1 MKMRKHQHLPFVA
14 IFCLF
19 ISGFRLV
26 HAQQQA
32 AVKTVAVADIIF
44 LVDSSWSIGK
54 EHFQLVREFL
64 YDVVKALDVGGNDF
78 RFALVQFSGNPRTE
92 FQLNTYPSTRDVL
105 SHIAN
110 MSYMGGDTKT
120 GKGLEYLIENHLT
133 EAAGSRAGEGVPQV
147 IIVLTDGQSQDD
159 VSLPSSVLKSAHV
172 NMFAVGVQDAVEGE
186 LKEIASEPFKLHLF
200 NLENFTALH
209 GIVGDLVASVH
220 SSMPPEK
227 AGAKGLVKDITA
239 QESADLIFLIDGSN
253 NIGSVNF
260 QAIRDFLVNLIESL
274 RVGAQHIHIGVVQYS
289 DEPRTEFAL
298 NSYPTKA
305 EVLDAVKALSFRGGE
320 EANTGAALEFVVENL
335 FTQAGGSR
343 IEEAVPQILVL
354 ISGGESSD
362 DIREGLLAVKQ
373 ASIFSFSIGVLN
385 ADSAELQQIATDGSF
400 AFTALDIRNLDAL
413 RDLILPN
420 IVGVAQRLILL
431 EAPTIVTE
439 VIEVNKKDIVFLIDG
454 STALGTAPFN
464 SIRDFVAKIV
474 QRLEVGPD
482 LIQVAVAQY
491 ADTVK
496 PEFYFNTHQSRKD
509 VMANVKRMKPM
520 GGTALNTGSALDFV
534 RQNFFTS
541 AAGCRMEEGV
551 LPMLVLITGGKSRD
565 AVDQAAA
572 EMKRNRIVILAI
584 GSKNADLAE
593 LQEIAHERDFVF
605 NPNDF
610 RLQFMQAILP
620 EVLSPIRTLSGGLI
634 IQEPPSVQVTKRD
647 IIFLLDGSL
656 NVGNANFPYV
666 RDFVATL
673 VNYLDVG
680 SDKIRVGLVQF
691 SDTPKTEFS
700 LYSYQTKPDIIQ
712 RLGQLRPQGGS
723 VLNTGSALNF
733 VLSNH
738 FTEAGGSRINDQVP
752 QVLVLVTAG
761 RSADPF
767 LQVSNELA
775 RAGVLT
781 FAVGVRSADKAELEQ
796 IAFNPRMVYFM
807 DDFSDLAA
815 LPQELNKPI
824 TTYVSGGVEE
834 VPLTPTES
842 KKDILFLIDGSAN
855 LLGSF
860 PAVRDFVHKVI
871 SDLNV
876 GSDATRVAV
885 AQFSDT
891 IQVEFDFAELPSKQD
906 MLLKVKRM
914 KIKTGKQLNI
924 GAALDEAIR
933 RLFVKEA
940 GSRIEEGVP
949 QFLVLLAAGRST
961 DDVEQPS
968 DALKQAGVVTFAIRA
983 KNADLVELEK
993 IVYAPQFILNVDSL
1007 PRISELQPNIVNL
1020 LKTIQHQPTVDE
1032 RGEKKDVVFLIDG
1045 SDGVRRGFPLL
1056 KTFVQRVV
1064 ESLDIGR
1071 DKVRVAVA
1079 QYSNVIQPEFLL
1091 DTHEDK
1097 ADLINAIQE
1106 LKVMGGS
1113 PLNTGA
1119 ALDYLIKNVFTV
1131 SSGSRIAEGVPQF
1144 LILLTAD
1151 RSQDDVRRPSVVL
1164 KTSGTVPFGIG
1175 IGNADLTELQTISFL
1190 PDFAISVPDF
1200 SQLDTVQQVVSNR
1213 VVRLTKKEIESLA
1226 PDLFY
1231 TPPSPAG
1238 VKRDVVFMIDGSR
1251 YAAQEFYL
1259 IRNLIEQI
1267 VNNLDVGFDTTR
1279 ISVVQFSDH
1288 PRVEFLLNAYST
1300 KDEVQSA
1307 VRRLR
1312 PHGGQQV
1319 NVGEALEFVAKTIF
1333 TRPSGSRIE
1342 EGVPQFL
1349 IVLSSRKSDDDLE
1362 YPSLQV
1368 KQVGVAPMV
1377 VAKNMEP
1384 EEMVQI
1390 SLSPDYVFQV
1400 SSFQE
1405 LPSLEQ
1411 KLLTPIETLTVDQ
1424 IRRLL
1429 GDVQP
1434 PVDVSGDEKD
1444 VVFLIDSSDNVRP
1457 DGLAHIRDFIS
1468 RIVQQ
1473 LEVGPNKV
1481 RIGVVQFSNNVFPE
1495 FYLKTHK
1502 SKNAVLQAIRRL
1514 RLRGGSPVNA
1524 GKALDYVVKNYFI
1537 KSAGSR
1543 IEDGVPQHLVV
1554 ILGDQSQDD
1563 VNRPAT
1569 MITSTSIKPL
1579 GVGARNVDR
1588 DQLQIITNDP
1598 ERVLVVQDF
1607 TGLQTLEKRVQS
1619 ILEEIPI
1626 FATESPGILG
1636 PGGKKQADIV
1646 FLLDGSINLGR
1657 DNFQEVLQFVY
1668 SVVDAIYRD
1677 GDSIQVGLAQ
1687 YNSDVTD
1694 EFFLKD
1700 YSTKSQILD
1709 AINKV
1714 IYKGGLVANTGAAI
1728 KHIQANHFVKEAGS
1742 RIDQRVPQ
1750 IAFIVTGGKSSDDGP
1765 SASLE
1770 IAQKGVKVFAVG
1782 VKNID
1787 LKEISRLASESATSF
1802 RASTAQELS
1811 ELNEQ
1816 VLVTLEAAMEE
1827 KLCLGAADITR
1838 DCDLDVIIGFDVT
1851 DVGPGQNIFNSQRGL
1866 ESRVESVLNRITQ
1879 MQKISCTGNQAPN
1892 VRVAIMAQA
1901 QGGAVDG
1908 LDFSEYQ
1915 PELFERFQGM
1925 RTRGPYF
1932 LRADTLRSYLNKFR
1946 SSPSGSTKVIIHFT
1960 DGADDSIDQLEA
1972 ASSTLH
1978 TEGVNA
1984 LIFVGLDRVSNFDKV
1999 MQLEFGRGFTYN
2011 RPLRVNLLDLDFE
2024 LAEQLDNIAERT
2036 CCKVPCKCS
2045 GQRGDRG
2052 VPGPIGPKGA
2062 TGDLGYGGY
2071 PGDEGG
2077 PGERG
2082 PPGVNGTQGFQG
2094 CPGHRGT
2101 KGSRGFPGE
2110 KGELGEMGLDGIDGE
2125 EGDKGLPGSSG
2136 EKGYTG
2142 RRGDKG
2148 AKGERGERGDRG
2160 LRGDPGDSGVDNTQ
2174 RGSRGQKGEIGPMG
2188 ETGPVGL
2195 EGQDGGV
2202 GRKGMTGRRGPIG
2215 VKGTKGA
2222 LGQPGPAGE
2231 QGMRGP
2237 QGPPG
2242 QLGTPGI
2249 RGEQGV
2255 PGPRAGGGPPGT
2267 PGERGR
2273 IGPLGRKGEP
2283 GNPGPK
2289 GPNGQQGPR
2298 GELGDDGRDGIGGPG
2313 PKGRKGDRGFIGYPG
2328 PKGGPGD
2335 RGGAGG
2341 PGPKGNRGRRG
2352 NAGEPGIPGQKG
2364 EVGYPG
2370 PSGLKGEKGES
2381 RDQCALVRNIKD
2393 KCPCCYGPKECPV
2406 FPTELAFA
2414 IDTSSGVVR
2423 EVFNRMK
2430 QTVLRVVNNLTIAE
2444 SNCPRGA
2451 RVALVTYNNEVTTEI
2466 RFSDSRK
2473 KSSLLQQIQNFQ
2485 ATLTTKP
2492 HSLETAMSFVARNT
2506 FKRARS
2512 GFLMRKVAVFFS
2524 NGDTRASPQ
2533 LNDAVLKLYDA
2544 GVMPVFLTSRQ
2555 DPVLSRALEINNTA
2569 VGHAFIL
2576 PTSSSQLND
2585 TIRRLLT
2592 CHICLDVC
2600 DPDPVC
2606 GFGSQRPVFRDRRAA
2621 PTDVDTDIAFIMDS
2635 SESTTPL
2642 QFNEMKKY
2650 ISHLISNLEISSEPK
2665 LSEHHARVAVLQQA
2679 PYEYVTN
2686 SSFPPVKI
2694 ELSLTDYG
2702 SKEKISNYLHNQMSQ
2717 LHGTRA
2723 MGSAIEHTMAHIFES
2738 APNPR
2743 DLKVMVLMMTGKVN
2757 KQELEHLQKAII
2769 DAKCKGYFF
2778 VVLSIGSKVN
2788 AKDIYSLASEP
2799 NDVFFKLISK
2809 PEELHEEPLLRF
2821 GRLLP
2826 SFIRSKFAFQLS
2838 PELRKQC
2845 EWLQSDQQ
2853 AKSQSPRH
2861 TGHKA
2866 VYVASN
2872 ATISHTLSASAT
2884 ISESIK
2890 PVVSTN
2896 THARTTTASTTTA
2909 STKPVASTT
2918 ARVRTTTAST
2928 TAQTRATEQT
2938 TGSTMIQVNTTAQ
2951 SSASTGAHAKDATAQ
2966 SSASTGAHAKAATA
2980 QSSASTGAHAKAAT
2994 AQSSAS
3000 TGAHAKVT
3008 AAQSSASTGAH
3019 AKVTAA
3025 QSSASTGAHAKDAT
3039 AQSST
3044 SSGAHAKTTSHSTTT
3059 GGRRRQ
3065 SAKAQEIQITDV
3077 TENSARL
3084 RWASPEAQSSYAFDI
3099 TVTLAHDHSL
3109 VQKQNLTGTEHVIQG
3124 LRSGQKYLVVI
3135 TGYQKSQPKVTYT
3148 GTFSTKTSAQ
3158 PEVSLAN
3165 MMLNAEPLEGPES
3178 DWPDPCL
3185 LDFDMGMQCKD
3196 YQIVWFFDYKNKICS
3211 QGWYGGCGGNAN
3223 RFEAEAECISKCL
3236 KPPAAEK
3243 AMQQPPL
3250 EKRLS
3255 SVMDTCQLQKDEGT
3269 CRDFVLKWYY
3279 DPKTKSCAR
3288 FWYGGCGGN
3297 ENRFNTQKECEKV
3310 CVSGNISPGM
3320 VAAIGT

>member
-1 MKMRKHQHLPFVA
+1 MRKHRHLPLVA
-14 IFCLF
+14 MFCLLL
-19 ISGFRLV
+19 SGFGSV
-26 HAQQQA
+26 GAQQQA

-44 LVDSSWSIGK
+44 LVDSSWSVGK

-78 RFALVQFSGNPRTE
+78 RFALVQFSGNPHTE
-92 FQLNTYPSTRDVL
+92 FQLNTYLSTRDVL

-110 MSYMGGDTKT
+110 MTYVGGGTEP
-120 GKGLEYLIENHLT
+120 GKGLEYLIEKHLT
-133 EAAGSRAGEGVPQV
+133 KAAGSRASEGVPQV
-147 IIVLTDGQSQDD
+147 IIVLTDGRPRDD
-159 VSLPSSVLKSAHV
+159 VALPSSVLNSARI
-172 NMFAVGVQDAVEGE
+172 NLFAVSVQDPVEGE
-186 LKEIASEPFKLHLF
+186 LQEVASEPLDTHRF
-200 NLENFTALH
+200 NLENFTTLH
-209 GIVGDLVASVH
+209 GIVGDLVASVR
-220 SSMPPEK
+220 SSMTPER

-253 NIGSVNF
+253 NIGGVNF
-260 QAIRDFLVNLIESL
+260 PAIRDFLVNLIEIL
-274 RVGAQHIHIGVVQYS
+274 RVGAQQIHIGVVQYS
-289 DEPRTEFAL
+289 DQPRTEFAL
-298 NSYPTKA
+298 NSYSTKA
-305 EVLDAVKALSFRGGE
+305 DVLDAVKALSFRGGE

-373 ASIFSFSIGVLN
+373 AGIFSFSIGVLN

-400 AFTALDIRNLDAL
+400 AYTALDIRNLDAL
-413 RDLILPN
+413 RELLLPN

-431 EAPTIVTE
+431 AAPTIVTE

-454 STALGTAPFN
+454 STALGAAPFN
-464 SIRDFVAKIV
+464 AIRDFVAKIV

-496 PEFYFNTHQSRKD
+496 PEFYFNTHQTRKD
-509 VMANVKRMKPM
+509 VMANVRKMKLM
-520 GGTALNTGSALDFV
+520 GGTTLNTGSALDFV
-534 RQNFFTS
+534 RNNFFTS
-541 AAGCRMEEGV
+541 AAGCRIEEGV

-572 EMKRNRIVILAI
+572 EMKRNRIVTLAI
-584 GSKNADLAE
+584 GSRNADLTE

-620 EVLSPIRTLSGGLI
+620 EVLSPIRTLSGG
-634 IQEPPSVQVTKRD
+634 V
-647 IIFLLDGSL
+647 
-656 NVGNANFPYV
+656 
-666 RDFVATL
+666 
-673 VNYLDVG
+673 
-680 SDKIRVGLVQF
+680 LVQ
-691 SDTPKTEFS
+691 E
-700 LYSYQTKPDIIQ
+700 
-712 RLGQLRPQGGS
+712 
-723 VLNTGSALNF
+723 
-733 VLSNH
+733 
-738 FTEAGGSRINDQVP
+738 
-752 QVLVLVTAG
+752 
-761 RSADPF
+761 
-767 LQVSNELA
+767 
-775 RAGVLT
+775 
-781 FAVGVRSADKAELEQ
+781 
-796 IAFNPRMVYFM
+796 
-807 DDFSDLAA
+807 
-815 LPQELNKPI
+815 
-824 TTYVSGGVEE
+824 
-834 VPLTPTES
+834 
-842 KKDILFLIDGSAN
+842 
-855 LLGSF
+855 
-860 PAVRDFVHKVI
+860 
-871 SDLNV
+871 
-876 GSDATRVAV
+876 
-885 AQFSDT
+885 
-891 IQVEFDFAELPSKQD
+891 
-906 MLLKVKRM
+906 
-914 KIKTGKQLNI
+914 
-924 GAALDEAIR
+924 
-933 RLFVKEA
+933 
-940 GSRIEEGVP
+940 
-949 QFLVLLAAGRST
+949 
-961 DDVEQPS
+961 
-968 DALKQAGVVTFAIRA
+968 
-983 KNADLVELEK
+983 
-993 IVYAPQFILNVDSL
+993 
-1007 PRISELQPNIVNL
+1007 
-1020 LKTIQHQPTVDE
+1020 
-1032 RGEKKDVVFLIDG
+1032 
-1045 SDGVRRGFPLL
+1045 
-1056 KTFVQRVV
+1056 
-1064 ESLDIGR
+1064 
-1071 DKVRVAVA
+1071 
-1079 QYSNVIQPEFLL
+1079 
-1091 DTHEDK
+1091 
-1097 ADLINAIQE
+1097 
-1106 LKVMGGS
+1106 
-1113 PLNTGA
+1113 
-1119 ALDYLIKNVFTV
+1119 
-1131 SSGSRIAEGVPQF
+1131 
-1144 LILLTAD
+1144 
-1151 RSQDDVRRPSVVL
+1151 
-1164 KTSGTVPFGIG
+1164 
-1175 IGNADLTELQTISFL
+1175 
-1190 PDFAISVPDF
+1190 
-1200 SQLDTVQQVVSNR
+1200 
-1213 VVRLTKKEIESLA
+1213 
-1226 PDLFY
+1226 
-1231 TPPSPAG
+1231 PSPAG
-1238 VKRDVVFMIDGSR
+1238 VKRDIVFLVDGSR

-1259 IRNLIEQI
+1259 IRDLIGRI
-1267 VNNLDVGFDTTR
+1267 VNNLDVGIDTTR
-1279 ISVVQFSDH
+1279 ISVVQFSEH
-1288 PRVEFLLNAYST
+1288 PHVEFLLNTHST
-1300 KDEVQSA
+1300 KDEVQNA
-1307 VRRLR
+1307 VRQLR
-1312 PHGGQQV
+1312 SKGGQLV

-1349 IVLSSRKSDDDLE
+1349 VILSSRRSDDDFE

-1368 KQVGVAPMV
+1368 KQVGVAPMMI
-1377 VAKNMEP
+1377 AKNVDTD
-1384 EEMVQI
+1384 EMIQI
-1390 SLSPDYVFQV
+1390 SLSPEYIFQV

-1434 PVDVSGDEKD
+1434 PIDVSGDEKD
-1444 VVFLIDSSDNVRP
+1444 IVFLIDSSDSVRP

-1481 RIGVVQFSNNVFPE
+1481 RIGVVQFSNGVFPE

-1502 SKNAVLQAIRRL
+1502 SKNAVLEAIRRL
-1514 RLRGGSPVNA
+1514 RLRGGSPLNA
-1524 GKALDYVVKNYFI
+1524 GKALDFVVKNYFI

-1554 ILGDQSQDD
+1554 ILGDRSQDD
-1563 VNRPAT
+1563 VNRPARV
-1569 MITSTSIKPL
+1569 ITSTNIKPL

-1598 ERVLVVQDF
+1598 GRVLVVQDF
-1607 TGLQTLEKRVQS
+1607 TGLSTLEQRVQN
-1619 ILEEIPI
+1619 ILDELPIP
-1626 FATESPGILG
+1626 TTDSPGPFL
-1636 PGGKKQADIV
+1636 PVGKKQADIV

-1700 YSTKSQILD
+1700 HSTKAQILD
-1709 AINKV
+1709 AISKV
-1714 IYKGGLVANTGAAI
+1714 IYKGGRVANTGAAI
-1728 KHIQANHFVKEAGS
+1728 KHIQERHFVKEAGS

-1750 IAFIVTGGKSSDDGP
+1750 IAFIVTGGKSTDDAP
-1765 SASLE
+1765 RASLE
-1770 IAQKGVKVFAVG
+1770 ITQKGVKVFAVG
-1782 VKNID
+1782 VRNID
-1787 LKEISRLASESATSF
+1787 LKEVSQVASESAMSF
-1802 RASTAQELS
+1802 RVSTAQELS

-1827 KLCLGAADITR
+1827 RLCPGTTDVTR
-1838 DCDLDVIIGFDVT
+1838 DCDLDVIIGFDVS
-1851 DVGPGQNIFNSQRGL
+1851 DVGPGQSIFSSQRGL
-1866 ESRVESVLNRITQ
+1866 ESRVESVLNRLTQ

-1901 QGGAVDG
+1901 QGGPVEG
-1908 LDFSEYQ
+1908 LDFSEYR
-1915 PELFERFQGM
+1915 PELLERFLDM
-1925 RTRGPYF
+1925 RTRGPYY
-1932 LRADTLRSYLNKFR
+1932 LRADTLRSYLSKFR

-1960 DGADDSIDQLEA
+1960 DGVDEPINQLEA

-1978 TEGVNA
+1978 SEGVNA
-1984 LIFVGLDRVSNFDKV
+1984 LIFVGLDRVTNFDRL

-2052 VPGPIGPKGA
+2052 VPGPIGPKGV

-2082 PPGVNGTQGFQG
+2082 PPGMNGTQGFQG

-2136 EKGYTG
+2136 EKGYSG

-2148 AKGERGERGDRG
+2148 VKGERGERGDRG
-2160 LRGDPGDSGVDNTQ
+2160 LRGDPGDSGADNTQ

-2188 ETGPVGL
+2188 DPGPAGL

-2202 GRKGMTGRRGPIG
+2202 GRKGMAGRRGPIG
-2215 VKGTKGA
+2215 VKGTKGSP
-2222 LGQPGPAGE
+2222 GQAGPAGE

-2242 QLGTPGI
+2242 QVGTPGI

-2255 PGPRAGGGPPGT
+2255 PGPRAGSGPPG
-2267 PGERGR
+2267 PAGERGR

-2283 GNPGPK
+2283 GNPGLK
-2289 GPNGQQGPR
+2289 GPNGQPGPR
-2298 GELGDDGRDGIGGPG
+2298 GEMGDDGRDGIGGPG
-2313 PKGRKGDRGFIGYPG
+2313 PKGRKGERGFIGYAG

-2335 RGGAGG
+2335 RGVAGG

-2352 NAGEPGIPGQKG
+2352 NAGQPGIPGQKG
-2364 EVGYPG
+2364 EIGYPG

-2466 RFSDSRK
+2466 RFADARK

-2492 HSLETAMSFVARNT
+2492 RSLETAMSFVARNT

-2544 GVMPVFLTSRQ
+2544 GVVPVFLTSRQ
-2555 DPVLSRALEINNTA
+2555 DAVLARALEINNTA
-2569 VGHAFIL
+2569 VGHAIVL
-2576 PTSSSQLND
+2576 PTSGSQLNE
-2585 TIRRLLT
+2585 TIQRLLT

-2600 DPDPVC
+2600 DPHPSC
-2606 GFGSQRPVFRDRRAA
+2606 GIGGQRPAFRDRRAA
-2621 PTDVDTDIAFIMDS
+2621 PTDVDTDIAFILDS

-2642 QFNEMKKY
+2642 QFSEMRKY
-2650 ISHLISNLEISSEPK
+2650 ISHLVTNLEISSEPK
-2665 LSEHHARVAVLQQA
+2665 VSQHHARVAVLQQA
-2679 PYEYVTN
+2679 PYEHETN
-2686 SSFPPVKI
+2686 SSFPPVKT
-2694 ELSLTDYG
+2694 EFSLTDYA
-2702 SKEKISNYLHNQMSQ
+2702 SKEKIINYLHNQMTQ

-2723 MGSAIEHTMAHIFES
+2723 LGSAIEHTIAHVFES

-2743 DLKVMVLMMTGKVN
+2743 DLKVIVLMMTGKVN
-2757 KQELEHLQKAII
+2757 KKELEHLQRVVIN
-2769 DAKCKGYFF
+2769 AKCKGYFF
-2778 VVLSIGSKVN
+2778 VILGIGRKVN
-2788 AKDIYSLASEP
+2788 AKNIYSLASEP
-2799 NDVFFKLISK
+2799 NDVFFKLVDK
-2809 PEELHEEPLLRF
+2809 PGELHEEPLLRF
-2821 GRLLP
+2821 GTLLP
-2826 SFIRSKFAFQLS
+2826 SFIRSEFAFYLS
-2838 PELRKQC
+2838 PEIRKQC
-2845 EWLQSDQQ
+2845 EWFQNGQQ
-2853 AKSQSPRH
+2853 AQSQHPVL
-2861 TGHKA
+2861 TGQKA
-2866 VYVASN
+2866 VFVAPN
-2872 ATISHTLSASAT
+2872 ATITQTFTASTTVSAT
-2884 ISESIK
+2884 IK
-2890 PVVSTN
+2890 PVAS
-2896 THARTTTASTTTA
+2896 THARTTPASTTTQA
-2909 STKPVASTT
+2909 
-2918 ARVRTTTAST
+2918 
-2928 TAQTRATEQT
+2928 RATET
-2938 TGSTMIQVNTTAQ
+2938 TPA
-2951 SSASTGAHAKDATAQ
+2951 SSVVRGNATAQ
-2966 SSASTGAHAKAATA
+2966 GAAGATAHAKASGRAATNATA
-2980 QSSASTGAHAKAAT
+2980 
-2994 AQSSAS
+2994 
-3000 TGAHAKVT
+3000 T
-3008 AAQSSASTGAH
+3008 AA
-3019 AKVTAA
+3019 
-3025 QSSASTGAHAKDAT
+3025 
-3039 AQSST
+3039 
-3044 SSGAHAKTTSHSTTT
+3044 
-3059 GGRRRQ
+3059 GGRRRH
-3065 SAKAQEIQITDV
+3065 SAKTHDIQITDV
-3077 TENSARL
+3077 TESSARL
-3084 RWASPEAQSSYAFDI
+3084 RWASPEPHNTFDV

-3109 VQKQNLTGTEHVIQG
+3109 VQRQNLTGTEHVIRG
-3124 LRSGQKYLVVI
+3124 LRSGQKYIVVI

-3148 GTFSTKTSAQ
+3148 GSFSTKSPAQ
-3158 PEVSLAN
+3158 PQVSLAN
-3165 MMLNAEPLEGPES
+3165 MMLNTEPLEGPES

-3196 YQIVWFFDYKNKICS
+3196 YQIVWFFDSKHKFCS

-3223 RFEAEAECISKCL
+3223 RFETEAECNNKCL
-3236 KPPAAEK
+3236 KPSAAEK

-3255 SVMDTCQLQKDEGT
+3255 SVMDICRLQKDEGT
-3269 CRDFVLKWYY
+3269 CRNFVLKWYY
-3279 DPKTKSCAR
+3279 DPETKSCAR

-3297 ENRFNTQKECEKV
+3297 ENRFNTQKECEKL
-3310 CVSGNISPGM
+3310 CIPGTINPG
-3320 VAAIGT
+3320 VVTTIGT

>member
-1 MKMRKHQHLPFVA
+1 MRKHRHLPFEA
-14 IFCLF
+14 MFCLLL
-19 ISGFRLV
+19 SGFCSVR
-26 HAQQQA
+26 AQQQA
-32 AVKTVAVADIIF
+32 
-44 LVDSSWSIGK
+44 
-54 EHFQLVREFL
+54 
-64 YDVVKALDVGGNDF
+64 
-78 RFALVQFSGNPRTE
+78 
-92 FQLNTYPSTRDVL
+92 
-105 SHIAN
+105 
-110 MSYMGGDTKT
+110 
-120 GKGLEYLIENHLT
+120 
-133 EAAGSRAGEGVPQV
+133 
-147 IIVLTDGQSQDD
+147 
-159 VSLPSSVLKSAHV
+159 
-172 NMFAVGVQDAVEGE
+172 
-186 LKEIASEPFKLHLF
+186 
-200 NLENFTALH
+200 
-209 GIVGDLVASVH
+209 
-220 SSMPPEK
+220 
-227 AGAKGLVKDITA
+227 
-239 QESADLIFLIDGSN
+239 
-253 NIGSVNF
+253 
-260 QAIRDFLVNLIESL
+260 
-274 RVGAQHIHIGVVQYS
+274 
-289 DEPRTEFAL
+289 
-298 NSYPTKA
+298 
-305 EVLDAVKALSFRGGE
+305 
-320 EANTGAALEFVVENL
+320 
-335 FTQAGGSR
+335 
-343 IEEAVPQILVL
+343 
-354 ISGGESSD
+354 
-362 DIREGLLAVKQ
+362 
-373 ASIFSFSIGVLN
+373 
-385 ADSAELQQIATDGSF
+385 
-400 AFTALDIRNLDAL
+400 
-413 RDLILPN
+413 
-420 IVGVAQRLILL
+420 
-431 EAPTIVTE
+431 

-454 STALGTAPFN
+454 STALGTGPFN
-464 SIRDFVAKIV
+464 VIRDFVAKIV

-509 VMANVKRMKPM
+509 VMANVKRMKLM

-534 RQNFFTS
+534 RNNFFTS

-584 GSKNADLAE
+584 GSRNADLAE

-610 RLQFMQAILP
+610 RVQFMQTILP

-634 IQEPPSVQVTKRD
+634 IQEPPS
-647 IIFLLDGSL
+647 
-656 NVGNANFPYV
+656 
-666 RDFVATL
+666 
-673 VNYLDVG
+673 
-680 SDKIRVGLVQF
+680 
-691 SDTPKTEFS
+691 
-700 LYSYQTKPDIIQ
+700 
-712 RLGQLRPQGGS
+712 
-723 VLNTGSALNF
+723 
-733 VLSNH
+733 
-738 FTEAGGSRINDQVP
+738 
-752 QVLVLVTAG
+752 
-761 RSADPF
+761 
-767 LQVSNELA
+767 
-775 RAGVLT
+775 
-781 FAVGVRSADKAELEQ
+781 
-796 IAFNPRMVYFM
+796 
-807 DDFSDLAA
+807 
-815 LPQELNKPI
+815 
-824 TTYVSGGVEE
+824 
-834 VPLTPTES
+834 ES

-871 SDLNV
+871 SDLNL
-876 GSDATRVAV
+876 GPDATRVAV

-968 DALKQAGVVTFAIRA
+968 DALKQAGVVTFAIKA
-983 KNADLVELEK
+983 KNADPVELER

-1020 LKTIQHQPTVDE
+1020 LKTIQLQPTVVE

-1097 ADLINAIQE
+1097 ADLISAIQE

-1213 VVRLTKKEIESLA
+1213 VIRLTKKEIESLA
-1226 PDLFY
+1226 PDLVF
-1231 TPPSPAG
+1231 TSPSPAG
-1238 VKRDVVFMIDGSR
+1238 VKRDVVFMVDGSR

-1259 IRNLIEQI
+1259 VRDLIERI

-1279 ISVVQFSDH
+1279 ISVVQFSEH
-1288 PRVEFLLNAYST
+1288 PHVEFLLNAHST

-1312 PHGGQQV
+1312 PQGGQQV

-1349 IVLSSRKSDDDLE
+1349 IILSSRKSDDDLE

-1377 VAKNMEP
+1377 IAKNVDP

-1411 KLLTPIETLTVDQ
+1411 KLLTPIETLTGDQ

-1434 PVDVSGDEKD
+1434 PVDISGDEKD
-1444 VVFLIDSSDNVRP
+1444 IVFLIDSSDSVRP

-1554 ILGDQSQDD
+1554 ILGDRSQDD
-1563 VNRPAT
+1563 VNRPANV
-1569 MITSTSIKPL
+1569 ITSTSIKPL

-1588 DQLQIITNDP
+1588 DQLQVITNDP

-1607 TGLQTLEKRVQS
+1607 TELPTLEKNVQS
-1619 ILEEIPI
+1619 ILEELPIPT
-1626 FATESPGILG
+1626 TETPGPLG

-1700 YSTKSQILD
+1700 YSTKPQILD

-1714 IYKGGLVANTGAAI
+1714 IYKGGRVANTGAAI
-1728 KHIQANHFVKEAGS
+1728 KHIQAKHFVKEAGS

-1770 IAQKGVKVFAVG
+1770 ITQKGVKVFAVG
-1782 VKNID
+1782 VRNID
-1787 LKEISRLASESATSF
+1787 LKEVSRLASESATSF

-1827 KLCLGAADITR
+1827 KLCPGTTDVTR
-1838 DCDLDVIIGFDVT
+1838 DCDLDVILGFDVT

-1866 ESRVESVLNRITQ
+1866 ESRVETVLNRITQ

-1901 QGGAVDG
+1901 RGGPVEG
-1908 LDFSEYQ
+1908 LDFSEYEL
-1915 PELFERFQGM
+1915 ELFERFQGM

-1932 LRADTLRSYLNKFR
+1932 LTADTLRSYLKKFR
-1946 SSPSGSTKVIIHFT
+1946 SAPSSSTKVIIHFT

-1972 ASSTLH
+1972 ASSALH
-1978 TEGVNA
+1978 TEGVSA

-2024 LAEQLDNIAERT
+2024 LAEQLDNIAERM

-2052 VPGPIGPKGA
+2052 VLGPIGPKGA

-2125 EGDKGLPGSSG
+2125 EGDKGFPGSSG
-2136 EKGYTG
+2136 EKGYSG

-2148 AKGERGERGDRG
+2148 IKGERGERGDRG
-2160 LRGDPGDSGVDNTQ
+2160 LRGDPGDSGADNTQ

-2188 ETGPVGL
+2188 EPGPAGL
-2195 EGQDGGV
+2195 DGQDGGV
-2202 GRKGMTGRRGPIG
+2202 GRKGMTGRRGLIG
-2215 VKGTKGA
+2215 VKGTKGS
-2222 LGQPGPAGE
+2222 LGQAGPAGE

-2237 QGPPG
+2237 QGPSG

-2298 GELGDDGRDGIGGPG
+2298 GEMGDDGRDGIGGPG
-2313 PKGRKGDRGFIGYPG
+2313 PKGRKGERGFIGYPG

-2352 NAGEPGIPGQKG
+2352 NAGDPGTPGQKG

-2370 PSGLKGEKGES
+2370 PSGLKGDKGES

-2423 EVFNRMK
+2423 DVFNRMK

-2466 RFSDSRK
+2466 RFADARK

-2492 HSLETAMSFVARNT
+2492 RSLETAMSFVARNT

-2524 NGDTRASPQ
+2524 NGDTRTSPQ

-2555 DPVLSRALEINNTA
+2555 DPVLTRALEINNTA
-2569 VGHAFIL
+2569 VGHAIVL
-2576 PTSSSQLND
+2576 PTSGSQLNE

-2650 ISHLISNLEISSEPK
+2650 ISHLISNLEISSEPEV
-2665 LSEHHARVAVLQQA
+2665 SQHHARVAVLQQA
-2679 PYEYVTN
+2679 PYEYETN
-2686 SSFPPVKI
+2686 SSFSPVKT
-2694 ELSLTDYG
+2694 EFSLTDYG
-2702 SKEKISNYLHNQMSQ
+2702 SKEKIINYLHNQMTQ

-2723 MGSAIEHTMAHIFES
+2723 IGSAIEHTIAHIFES

-2743 DLKVMVLMMTGKVN
+2743 DLKVIVLMMTGKVN
-2757 KQELEHLQKAII
+2757 KQELEYLQKVVT

-2778 VVLSIGSKVN
+2778 VVLGIGRKVN
-2788 AKDIYSLASEP
+2788 AKNIYSLASEP
-2799 NDVFFKLISK
+2799 NDVFFKLVDK
-2809 PEELHEEPLLRF
+2809 PGELHEEPLLRF

-2826 SFIRSKFAFQLS
+2826 SFIRSEFAIYLS
-2838 PELRKQC
+2838 PEITKQC
-2845 EWLQSDQQ
+2845 KRFQSDQQ
-2853 AKSQSPRH
+2853 AKSQSPGH
-2861 TGHKA
+2861 AGHKA
-2866 VYVASN
+2866 VYMAPN
-2872 ATISHTLSASAT
+2872 ATISRTLSASTTVSA
-2884 ISESIK
+2884 SIK
-2890 PVVSTN
+2890 PVASAN
-2896 THARTTTASTTTA
+2896 ARA
-2909 STKPVASTT
+2909 
-2918 ARVRTTTAST
+2918 RTTTAST
-2928 TAQTRATEQT
+2928 TAQTKATDQIT
-2938 TGSTMIQVNTTAQ
+2938 ASTVVQVNTTAQ
-2951 SSASTGAHAKDATAQ
+2951 STANT
-2966 SSASTGAHAKAATA
+2966 AAHAKATGRTT
-2980 QSSASTGAHAKAAT
+2980 AST
-2994 AQSSAS
+2994 
-3000 TGAHAKVT
+3000 T
-3008 AAQSSASTGAH
+3008 AA
-3019 AKVTAA
+3019 AA
-3025 QSSASTGAHAKDAT
+3025 
-3039 AQSST
+3039 
-3044 SSGAHAKTTSHSTTT
+3044 

-3065 SAKAQEIQITDV
+3065 SAKTHDIQITDV

-3084 RWASPEAQSSYAFDI
+3084 RWASPEPHNAYAFDI
-3099 TVTLAHDHSL
+3099 TITLAHDHSL
-3109 VQKQNLTGTEHVIQG
+3109 VQKQNLTGTEHVIRG

-3148 GTFSTKTSAQ
+3148 GTFSTKTPAQ
-3158 PEVSLAN
+3158 PKVSLAN
-3165 MMLNAEPLEGPES
+3165 MMLNTEPLEGPES

-3211 QGWYGGCGGNAN
+3211 QGWYGGCSGNAN

-3236 KPPAAEK
+3236 KPSAAEK

-3250 EKRLS
+3250 EKRLL
-3255 SVMDTCQLQKDEGT
+3255 SVTDICRLQKDEGT
-3269 CRDFVLKWYY
+3269 CRNFVLKWYY
-3279 DPKTKSCAR
+3279 DPETKSCAR

-3310 CVSGNISPGM
+3310 CVSGNINPGAVTM
-3320 VAAIGT
+3320 IGT

>member
-1 MKMRKHQHLPFVA
+1 MRKHRHLPFVA
-14 IFCLF
+14 MFCLLF
-19 ISGFRLV
+19 PGFCLV
-26 HAQQQA
+26 RAQQQA

-44 LVDSSWSIGK
+44 LVDSSWSVGK

-78 RFALVQFSGNPRTE
+78 RFALVQFSGNPHTE

-110 MSYMGGDTKT
+110 MPYAGGGTKP

-133 EAAGSRAGEGVPQV
+133 KAAGSRASEGVPQV
-147 IIVLTDGQSQDD
+147 IIVLTDGRPQGD
-159 VSLPSSVLKSAHV
+159 VALPPSVPKSARV

-186 LKEIASEPFKLHLF
+186 LKEIAGGPFDTHRF
-200 NLENFTALH
+200 SLENFTALH
-209 GIVGDLVASVH
+209 GIVGDLVASVR
-220 SSMPPEK
+220 SSMTPGK
-227 AGAKGLVKDITA
+227 AGATGLVKDITA

-274 RVGAQHIHIGVVQYS
+274 RVGAQQIHIGVVQYS
-289 DEPRTEFAL
+289 DEPRAEFAL
-298 NSYPTKA
+298 NSYSTKA
-305 EVLDAVKALSFRGGE
+305 DVLDAVKALGFRGGE

-373 ASIFSFSIGVLN
+373 AGVFSFSIGVLN

-400 AFTALDIRNLDAL
+400 AYTALDIRNLDAL
-413 RDLILPN
+413 RELLLPN

-431 EAPTIVTE
+431 AAPTIVTE

-454 STALGTAPFN
+454 STALGAAPFN

-496 PEFYFNTHQSRKD
+496 PEFYFNTHQTRKD
-509 VMANVKRMKPM
+509 VMANVRRMKLM
-520 GGTALNTGSALDFV
+520 GGTTLNTGSALDFV
-534 RQNFFTS
+534 RSNFFTR

-572 EMKRNRIVILAI
+572 EMKRNRIVILAV
-584 GSKNADLAE
+584 GSRNADLAE

-605 NPNDF
+605 NPEDF

-620 EVLSPIRTLSGGLI
+620 QVLSPIRTLSGGLI
-634 IQEPPSVQVTKRD
+634 VQEPPSVQVTKRD

-656 NVGNANFPYV
+656 NVGNANFPFV

-673 VNYLDVG
+673 VNDLDVG

-691 SDTPKTEFS
+691 SDTPQTEFS
-700 LYSYQTKPDIIQ
+700 LYSYQTKSDIIQ
-712 RLGQLRPQGGS
+712 RMGQLRPKGGS

-738 FTEAGGSRINDQVP
+738 FTEAGGSRINEQVP

-807 DDFSDLAA
+807 DDFSALPA
-815 LPQELNKPI
+815 LPQELSKPI

-834 VPLTPTES
+834 VPLAPTES

-876 GSDATRVAV
+876 GADATRVAV

-891 IQVEFDFAELPSKQD
+891 IQVEFDFAEYTSKQD

-924 GAALDEAIR
+924 GAALDETIR

-961 DDVEQPS
+961 DDVEEPS
-968 DALKQAGVVTFAIRA
+968 DVLKQAGVVTFAMKA
-983 KNADLVELEK
+983 KNADLVELER
-993 IVYAPQFILNVDSL
+993 IVYAPQFIVNVESL
-1007 PRISELQPNIVNL
+1007 SRISELQPNIVNL
-1020 LKTIQHQPTVDE
+1020 LKTVQLQPTVVE
-1032 RGEKKDVVFLIDG
+1032 RGEKKDVVFLLDG

-1071 DKVRVAVA
+1071 DKVRVAVV
-1079 QYSNVIQPEFLL
+1079 QYSNIIQPEFLL

-1097 ADLINAIQE
+1097 ADLVSAIQE
-1106 LKVMGGS
+1106 LKIMGGS

-1200 SQLDTVQQVVSNR
+1200 SQLDSVQQVVSNR
-1213 VVRLTKKEIESLA
+1213 VIRLTKKEIESLA
-1226 PDLFY
+1226 PDLVF
-1231 TPPSPAG
+1231 TSPSPAG
-1238 VKRDVVFMIDGSR
+1238 VKRDVVFMVDGSR
-1251 YAAQEFYL
+1251 HAAQEFYL
-1259 IRNLIEQI
+1259 IRDLIGRI
-1267 VNNLDVGFDTTR
+1267 VNNLDVGIDTTR
-1279 ISVVQFSDH
+1279 ISVVQFSEH
-1288 PRVEFLLNAYST
+1288 PHVEFLLNTHST

-1307 VRRLR
+1307 VRQLR
-1312 PHGGQQV
+1312 SKGGQQV

-1349 IVLSSRKSDDDLE
+1349 IILSSRKSDDDFE

-1368 KQVGVAPMV
+1368 KQVGVAPMM
-1377 VAKNMEP
+1377 VAKNVDT

-1424 IRRLL
+1424 IRQLL

-1434 PVDVSGDEKD
+1434 PIDISGEEKD
-1444 VVFLIDSSDNVRP
+1444 IVFLVDSSDSVRP

-1502 SKNAVLQAIRRL
+1502 SKNAILQAIRRL
-1514 RLRGGSPVNA
+1514 RLRGGSPLNA

-1554 ILGDQSQDD
+1554 ILGDRSQDD
-1563 VNRPAT
+1563 VNRPANV
-1569 MITSTSIKPL
+1569 ITSTNIKPL

-1607 TGLQTLEKRVQS
+1607 MGLSTLEKRVQS
-1619 ILEEIPI
+1619 ILEELPIPT
-1626 FATESPGILG
+1626 TETPGPFL

-1700 YSTKSQILD
+1700 YSTKPQILD

-1714 IYKGGLVANTGAAI
+1714 IYKGGRVANTGAAI
-1728 KHIQANHFVKEAGS
+1728 KHIQERHFVKEAGS

-1750 IAFIVTGGKSSDDGP
+1750 IAFIVTGGKSMDDGP
-1765 SASLE
+1765 RASQE
-1770 IAQKGVKVFAVG
+1770 ITQKGVKVFAVG
-1782 VKNID
+1782 VRNID
-1787 LKEISRLASESATSF
+1787 LKEVSMLASESAMSF

-1827 KLCLGAADITR
+1827 KLCPVTEGTR
-1838 DCDLDVIIGFDVT
+1838 DCDLDVILGFDVT

-1879 MQKISCTGNQAPN
+1879 MQRISCTGNQAPN

-1901 QGGAVDG
+1901 RGGPVEG

-1915 PELFERFQGM
+1915 PELFERFRDM
-1925 RTRGPYF
+1925 RGRGPYV
-1932 LRADTLRSYLNKFR
+1932 LTADTLSSYLSKFR
-1946 SSPSGSTKVIIHFT
+1946 SSPSGSAKVIIHFT
-1960 DGADDSIDQLEA
+1960 DGADDPINQLEA

-1978 TEGVNA
+1978 AEGVSA
-1984 LIFVGLDRVSNFDKV
+1984 LIFVGLDRVSNFDRL

-2052 VPGPIGPKGA
+2052 VPGPIGPKGV
-2062 TGDLGYGGY
+2062 TGDLGYAGY

-2136 EKGYTG
+2136 EKGYSG

-2160 LRGDPGDSGVDNTQ
+2160 LRGDPGDSGADNTQ

-2188 ETGPVGL
+2188 EPGL
-2195 EGQDGGV
+2195 PGLKGQDGGV
-2202 GRKGMTGRRGPIG
+2202 GRKGMTGRRGQIG
-2215 VKGTKGA
+2215 VKGTTGSP
-2222 LGQPGPAGE
+2222 GQAGPAGE

-2289 GPNGQQGPR
+2289 GPNGQPGPR
-2298 GELGDDGRDGIGGPG
+2298 GEMGDDGRDGIGGPG
-2313 PKGRKGDRGFIGYPG
+2313 PAGRKGERGFIGYPG
-2328 PKGGPGD
+2328 PKGAPGD
-2335 RGGAGG
+2335 RGVAGG

-2352 NAGEPGIPGQKG
+2352 DAGEPGAPGQKG
-2364 EVGYPG
+2364 EIGYPG
-2370 PSGLKGEKGES
+2370 PS
-2381 RDQCALVRNIKD
+2381 
-2393 KCPCCYGPKECPV
+2393 
-2406 FPTELAFA
+2406 
-2414 IDTSSGVVR
+2414 
-2423 EVFNRMK
+2423 
-2430 QTVLRVVNNLTIAE
+2430 
-2444 SNCPRGA
+2444 
-2451 RVALVTYNNEVTTEI
+2451 
-2466 RFSDSRK
+2466 
-2473 KSSLLQQIQNFQ
+2473 
-2485 ATLTTKP
+2485 
-2492 HSLETAMSFVARNT
+2492 
-2506 FKRARS
+2506 
-2512 GFLMRKVAVFFS
+2512 
-2524 NGDTRASPQ
+2524 
-2533 LNDAVLKLYDA
+2533 
-2544 GVMPVFLTSRQ
+2544 
-2555 DPVLSRALEINNTA
+2555 
-2569 VGHAFIL
+2569 
-2576 PTSSSQLND
+2576 
-2585 TIRRLLT
+2585 
-2592 CHICLDVC
+2592 
-2600 DPDPVC
+2600 
-2606 GFGSQRPVFRDRRAA
+2606 
-2621 PTDVDTDIAFIMDS
+2621 
-2635 SESTTPL
+2635 
-2642 QFNEMKKY
+2642 
-2650 ISHLISNLEISSEPK
+2650 
-2665 LSEHHARVAVLQQA
+2665 
-2679 PYEYVTN
+2679 
-2686 SSFPPVKI
+2686 
-2694 ELSLTDYG
+2694 
-2702 SKEKISNYLHNQMSQ
+2702 
-2717 LHGTRA
+2717 
-2723 MGSAIEHTMAHIFES
+2723 
-2738 APNPR
+2738 
-2743 DLKVMVLMMTGKVN
+2743 
-2757 KQELEHLQKAII
+2757 
-2769 DAKCKGYFF
+2769 
-2778 VVLSIGSKVN
+2778 
-2788 AKDIYSLASEP
+2788 
-2799 NDVFFKLISK
+2799 
-2809 PEELHEEPLLRF
+2809 
-2821 GRLLP
+2821 
-2826 SFIRSKFAFQLS
+2826 
-2838 PELRKQC
+2838 
-2845 EWLQSDQQ
+2845 
-2853 AKSQSPRH
+2853 
-2861 TGHKA
+2861 
-2866 VYVASN
+2866 
-2872 ATISHTLSASAT
+2872 
-2884 ISESIK
+2884 
-2890 PVVSTN
+2890 
-2896 THARTTTASTTTA
+2896 
-2909 STKPVASTT
+2909 
-2918 ARVRTTTAST
+2918 
-2928 TAQTRATEQT
+2928 
-2938 TGSTMIQVNTTAQ
+2938 
-2951 SSASTGAHAKDATAQ
+2951 
-2966 SSASTGAHAKAATA
+2966 
-2980 QSSASTGAHAKAAT
+2980 
-2994 AQSSAS
+2994 
-3000 TGAHAKVT
+3000 
-3008 AAQSSASTGAH
+3008 
-3019 AKVTAA
+3019 
-3025 QSSASTGAHAKDAT
+3025 
-3039 AQSST
+3039 
-3044 SSGAHAKTTSHSTTT
+3044 
-3059 GGRRRQ
+3059 
-3065 SAKAQEIQITDV
+3065 
-3077 TENSARL
+3077 
-3084 RWASPEAQSSYAFDI
+3084 
-3099 TVTLAHDHSL
+3099 
-3109 VQKQNLTGTEHVIQG
+3109 
-3124 LRSGQKYLVVI
+3124 
-3135 TGYQKSQPKVTYT
+3135 
-3148 GTFSTKTSAQ
+3148 
-3158 PEVSLAN
+3158 
-3165 MMLNAEPLEGPES
+3165 
-3178 DWPDPCL
+3178 
-3185 LDFDMGMQCKD
+3185 
-3196 YQIVWFFDYKNKICS
+3196 
-3211 QGWYGGCGGNAN
+3211 
-3223 RFEAEAECISKCL
+3223 
-3236 KPPAAEK
+3236 
-3243 AMQQPPL
+3243 
-3250 EKRLS
+3250 
-3255 SVMDTCQLQKDEGT
+3255 
-3269 CRDFVLKWYY
+3269 
-3279 DPKTKSCAR
+3279 
-3288 FWYGGCGGN
+3288 
-3297 ENRFNTQKECEKV
+3297 
-3310 CVSGNISPGM
+3310 
-3320 VAAIGT
+3320 

>member
-1 MKMRKHQHLPFVA
+1 MRKHRHLPLVA
-14 IFCLF
+14 MFCFLL
-19 ISGFRLV
+19 SGFGLV
-26 HAQQQA
+26 GAQQQA

-78 RFALVQFSGNPRTE
+78 RFALVQFSGNPHTE
-92 FQLNTYPSTRDVL
+92 FQLNTYPSTQDVL

-110 MSYMGGDTKT
+110 MTYVGGGAEP
-120 GKGLEYLIENHLT
+120 GKGLEYLIEKHLT
-133 EAAGSRAGEGVPQV
+133 KAAGSRASEGVPQV
-147 IIVLTDGQSQDD
+147 IVVLTDGQPRDD
-159 VSLPSSVLKSAHV
+159 VALPSSLLNSARV
-172 NMFAVGVQDAVEGE
+172 NLFAVGVQDAVEGE
-186 LKEIASEPFKLHLF
+186 LQEVASGPLDTHRF
-200 NLENFTALH
+200 NLENFTTLH
-209 GIVGDLVASVH
+209 GIVGDLVASVR
-220 SSMPPEK
+220 SSMTPEK

-253 NIGSVNF
+253 NIGGVNF
-260 QAIRDFLVNLIESL
+260 PAIRDFLVNLIENL
-274 RVGAQHIHIGVVQYS
+274 RVGAQQIHIGVVQYS
-289 DEPRTEFAL
+289 DQPRTEFAL
-298 NSYPTKA
+298 NSYSTKA
-305 EVLDAVKALSFRGGE
+305 DVLDAVKALRFRGGE
-320 EANTGAALEFVVENL
+320 EANIGAALEFVVENL

-373 ASIFSFSIGVLN
+373 AGMFSFTIGVLN
-385 ADSAELQQIATDGSF
+385 ADSVELQQIATDGSF
-400 AFTALDIRNLDAL
+400 AYTALDIRNLDAL
-413 RDLILPN
+413 EELLLPN

-431 EAPTIVTE
+431 AAPTIVTE

-454 STALGTAPFN
+454 STALGAAPFN
-464 SIRDFVAKIV
+464 AIRDFVAKIV

-496 PEFYFNTHQSRKD
+496 PEFYFNTHQTRKD
-509 VMANVKRMKPM
+509 VMANVRKMKLM
-520 GGTALNTGSALDFV
+520 GGTTLNTGSALDFV
-534 RQNFFTS
+534 RDNFFTS

-565 AVDQAAA
+565 DVGQAAA
-572 EMKRNRIVILAI
+572 EMKRNRIVTLAV
-584 GSKNADLAE
+584 GSRNADLAE

-634 IQEPPSVQVTKRD
+634 VPEPPS
-647 IIFLLDGSL
+647 
-656 NVGNANFPYV
+656 
-666 RDFVATL
+666 
-673 VNYLDVG
+673 
-680 SDKIRVGLVQF
+680 
-691 SDTPKTEFS
+691 
-700 LYSYQTKPDIIQ
+700 
-712 RLGQLRPQGGS
+712 
-723 VLNTGSALNF
+723 
-733 VLSNH
+733 
-738 FTEAGGSRINDQVP
+738 
-752 QVLVLVTAG
+752 
-761 RSADPF
+761 
-767 LQVSNELA
+767 
-775 RAGVLT
+775 
-781 FAVGVRSADKAELEQ
+781 
-796 IAFNPRMVYFM
+796 
-807 DDFSDLAA
+807 
-815 LPQELNKPI
+815 
-824 TTYVSGGVEE
+824 
-834 VPLTPTES
+834 
-842 KKDILFLIDGSAN
+842 
-855 LLGSF
+855 
-860 PAVRDFVHKVI
+860 
-871 SDLNV
+871 
-876 GSDATRVAV
+876 
-885 AQFSDT
+885 
-891 IQVEFDFAELPSKQD
+891 
-906 MLLKVKRM
+906 
-914 KIKTGKQLNI
+914 
-924 GAALDEAIR
+924 
-933 RLFVKEA
+933 
-940 GSRIEEGVP
+940 
-949 QFLVLLAAGRST
+949 
-961 DDVEQPS
+961 
-968 DALKQAGVVTFAIRA
+968 
-983 KNADLVELEK
+983 
-993 IVYAPQFILNVDSL
+993 
-1007 PRISELQPNIVNL
+1007 
-1020 LKTIQHQPTVDE
+1020 
-1032 RGEKKDVVFLIDG
+1032 
-1045 SDGVRRGFPLL
+1045 
-1056 KTFVQRVV
+1056 
-1064 ESLDIGR
+1064 
-1071 DKVRVAVA
+1071 
-1079 QYSNVIQPEFLL
+1079 
-1091 DTHEDK
+1091 
-1097 ADLINAIQE
+1097 
-1106 LKVMGGS
+1106 
-1113 PLNTGA
+1113 
-1119 ALDYLIKNVFTV
+1119 
-1131 SSGSRIAEGVPQF
+1131 
-1144 LILLTAD
+1144 
-1151 RSQDDVRRPSVVL
+1151 
-1164 KTSGTVPFGIG
+1164 
-1175 IGNADLTELQTISFL
+1175 
-1190 PDFAISVPDF
+1190 
-1200 SQLDTVQQVVSNR
+1200 
-1213 VVRLTKKEIESLA
+1213 
-1226 PDLFY
+1226 
-1231 TPPSPAG
+1231 AG
-1238 VKRDVVFMIDGSR
+1238 VKRDVVFLVDGSR

-1259 IRNLIEQI
+1259 VRDLIGRI
-1267 VNNLDVGFDTTR
+1267 VNNLDVGIDTTR

-1288 PRVEFLLNAYST
+1288 PHVEFLLNTHST
-1300 KDEVQSA
+1300 KDEVQNA
-1307 VRRLR
+1307 VRQLR
-1312 PHGGQQV
+1312 SKGGQQV

-1349 IVLSSRKSDDDLE
+1349 IILSSRKSDDDFE

-1368 KQVGVAPMV
+1368 KQVGVAPMMI
-1377 VAKNMEP
+1377 AKNVDT
-1384 EEMVQI
+1384 EEMIQI
-1390 SLSPDYVFQV
+1390 SLSPEYIFQV

-1434 PVDVSGDEKD
+1434 PIDVSGDEKD
-1444 VVFLIDSSDNVRP
+1444 IVFLIDSSDSVRA

-1481 RIGVVQFSNNVFPE
+1481 RIGVVQFSNGVFPE

-1502 SKNAVLQAIRRL
+1502 SKNAVLEAIRRL
-1514 RLRGGSPVNA
+1514 RLRGGSPLNA
-1524 GKALDYVVKNYFI
+1524 GKALDFVVKNYFI

-1554 ILGDQSQDD
+1554 ILGDRSQDD
-1563 VNRPAT
+1563 VDRPARV
-1569 MITSTSIKPL
+1569 ITSTNIKPL

-1588 DQLQIITNDP
+1588 DQLQVITNDP
-1598 ERVLVVQDF
+1598 GRVLVVQDF
-1607 TGLQTLEKRVQS
+1607 TGLSTLEKRVQN
-1619 ILEEIPI
+1619 ILDELPIP
-1626 FATESPGILG
+1626 TTDSPGPFP
-1636 PGGKKQADIV
+1636 PGTKKQADIV

-1700 YSTKSQILD
+1700 HSTKAQILD

-1714 IYKGGLVANTGAAI
+1714 IYKGGRVANTGAAI
-1728 KHIQANHFVKEAGS
+1728 KHIQERHFVKEAGS

-1750 IAFIVTGGKSSDDGP
+1750 IAFIVTGGKSTDDGP
-1765 SASLE
+1765 RASLE
-1770 IAQKGVKVFAVG
+1770 ITQKGVKVFAVG

-1787 LKEISRLASESATSF
+1787 LKEVSLLASENAMSF

-1827 KLCLGAADITR
+1827 RLCPAPTDVTR
-1838 DCDLDVIIGFDVT
+1838 DCDLDVIIGFDVS
-1851 DVGPGQNIFNSQRGL
+1851 DVGPGQNIFSSQRGL

-1901 QGGAVDG
+1901 QGGPVEG

-1915 PELFERFQGM
+1915 PELLERFLDM
-1925 RTRGPYF
+1925 RTRGPYY
-1932 LRADTLRSYLNKFR
+1932 LRADTLRSYLSKFR
-1946 SSPSGSTKVIIHFT
+1946 SSPAGSTKVIIHFT
-1960 DGADDSIDQLEA
+1960 DGVDEPINQLEA

-1978 TEGVNA
+1978 SEGVNA
-1984 LIFVGLDRVSNFDKV
+1984 LIFVGLDRVTNFDRV

-2052 VPGPIGPKGA
+2052 VPGPIGPKGV

-2136 EKGYTG
+2136 EKGYSG

-2148 AKGERGERGDRG
+2148 VKGERGERGDRG
-2160 LRGDPGDSGVDNTQ
+2160 LRGDPGDSGADNTQ
-2174 RGSRGQKGEIGPMG
+2174 RGPRGQKGEIGPMG
-2188 ETGPVGL
+2188 DPGPAGL
-2195 EGQDGGV
+2195 EGPDGEV
-2202 GRKGMTGRRGPIG
+2202 GRRGMAGRRGPIG
-2215 VKGTKGA
+2215 VKGTKGSP
-2222 LGQPGPAGE
+2222 GQPGPAGE

-2242 QLGTPGI
+2242 QVGTPGI

-2255 PGPRAGGGPPGT
+2255 PGPRAGSGPPGP

-2289 GPNGQQGPR
+2289 GPNGQPGPR
-2298 GELGDDGRDGIGGPG
+2298 GEMGDDGRDGIGGPG
-2313 PKGRKGDRGFIGYPG
+2313 PKGRKGERGFVGYAG

-2335 RGGAGG
+2335 RGVAGG

-2352 NAGEPGIPGQKG
+2352 NAGAPGAPGQKG
-2364 EVGYPG
+2364 EIGYPG

-2466 RFSDSRK
+2466 RFADARK

-2492 HSLETAMSFVARNT
+2492 RSLETAMSFVARNT

-2544 GVMPVFLTSRQ
+2544 GVVPVFLTSRQ
-2555 DPVLSRALEINNTA
+2555 DAVLTRALEINNTA
-2569 VGHAFIL
+2569 VGHAIVL
-2576 PTSSSQLND
+2576 PTSGAQLNE
-2585 TIRRLLT
+2585 TIQRLLT

-2600 DPDPVC
+2600 DPHPSCV
-2606 GFGSQRPVFRDRRAA
+2606 GTAQRPVFRDRRAA
-2621 PTDVDTDIAFIMDS
+2621 PTDVDSDIAFILDS

-2642 QFNEMKKY
+2642 QFNEMRKY
-2650 ISHLISNLEISSEPK
+2650 ISHIVTNLEISSEPK
-2665 LSEHHARVAVLQQA
+2665 MSQHHARVAVLQQA
-2679 PYEYVTN
+2679 PYEHETN
-2686 SSFPPVKI
+2686 SSFPPVKT
-2694 ELSLTDYG
+2694 EFSLTDYA
-2702 SKEKISNYLHNQMSQ
+2702 SKEKIINYLHNQMTQ

-2723 MGSAIEHTMAHIFES
+2723 LGSAIEHTIAHVFES
-2738 APNPR
+2738 APSPR
-2743 DLKVMVLMMTGKVN
+2743 DLKVIVLMMTGKVN
-2757 KQELEHLQKAII
+2757 KKELEHLERVVIN
-2769 DAKCKGYFF
+2769 AKCKGYFF
-2778 VVLSIGSKVN
+2778 VVLGIGRKVN
-2788 AKDIYSLASEP
+2788 AKNIYSLASEP
-2799 NDVFFKLISK
+2799 NDVFFKLVDK
-2809 PEELHEEPLLRF
+2809 PGELHEEPLLRF
-2821 GRLLP
+2821 GTLLP
-2826 SFIRSKFAFQLS
+2826 SFIRSEFAFYLS
-2838 PELRKQC
+2838 PEIRKQC
-2845 EWLQSDQQ
+2845 EWLQNGQQ
-2853 AKSQSPRH
+2853 VQSQHPVLI
-2861 TGHKA
+2861 GQKA
-2866 VYVASN
+2866 VFMAPN
-2872 ATISHTLSASAT
+2872 ATASQTFPASTTVSAT
-2884 ISESIK
+2884 IRPAASA
-2890 PVVSTN
+2890 
-2896 THARTTTASTTTA
+2896 HARTT
-2909 STKPVASTT
+2909 P
-2918 ARVRTTTAST
+2918 AST
-2928 TAQTRATEQT
+2928 TAQARAPET
-2938 TGSTMIQVNTTAQ
+2938 SPASSVAQ
-2951 SSASTGAHAKDATAQ
+2951 GNATAQ
-2966 SSASTGAHAKAATA
+2966 GAASATPHAKASGRATSNATA
-2980 QSSASTGAHAKAAT
+2980 A
-2994 AQSSAS
+2994 
-3000 TGAHAKVT
+3000 
-3008 AAQSSASTGAH
+3008 
-3019 AKVTAA
+3019 
-3025 QSSASTGAHAKDAT
+3025 
-3039 AQSST
+3039 
-3044 SSGAHAKTTSHSTTT
+3044 
-3059 GGRRRQ
+3059 GGRRRH
-3065 SAKAQEIQITDV
+3065 SAKTHDIQITDV
-3077 TENSARL
+3077 TESSARL
-3084 RWASPEAQSSYAFDI
+3084 RWASPEPHSTFDV

-3109 VQKQNLTGTEHVIQG
+3109 VQRQNLTGTEHVVQG
-3124 LRSGQKYLVVI
+3124 LRSGQKYVVVV

-3148 GTFSTKTSAQ
+3148 GSFSTKTPAQ
-3158 PEVSLAN
+3158 PQVSLAN
-3165 MMLNAEPLEGPES
+3165 MMLNTEPLEGPES
-3178 DWPDPCL
+3178 DWPDLCL

-3196 YQIVWFFDYKNKICS
+3196 YQIVWFFDSKHKFCS

-3223 RFEAEAECISKCL
+3223 RFETEAECNNKCL
-3236 KPPAAEK
+3236 KPSADEK

-3255 SVMDTCQLQKDEGT
+3255 SVMDICRLQKDEGT
-3269 CRDFVLKWYY
+3269 CRSFVLKWYY
-3279 DPKTKSCAR
+3279 DPETKSCAR

-3297 ENRFNTQKECEKV
+3297 ENRFNTQKECEKL
-3310 CVSGNISPGM
+3310 CAPGTINPGAVTTM
-3320 VAAIGT
+3320 GT

>member
-1 MKMRKHQHLPFVA
+1 MFRAIIVVFGRNKVRKGHSKGKYFGEDVSAGHPWVGRAGLS
-14 IFCLF
+14 
-19 ISGFRLV
+19 SGFGLV
-26 HAQQQA
+26 GAQQQA
-32 AVKTVAVADIIF
+32 AVKTIAVADIIF
-44 LVDSSWSIGK
+44 LVDSSWSVGK

-78 RFALVQFSGNPRTE
+78 RFALVQFSGNPHTE
-92 FQLNTYPSTRDVL
+92 FQLNTYPSTQDVL

-110 MSYMGGDTKT
+110 MTYVGGGAEP
-120 GKGLEYLIENHLT
+120 GKGLEYLIEKHLT
-133 EAAGSRAGEGVPQV
+133 KAAGSRASEGVPQV
-147 IIVLTDGQSQDD
+147 IVVLTDGQPRDD
-159 VSLPSSVLKSAHV
+159 VALPSSLLNSARV
-172 NMFAVGVQDAVEGE
+172 NLFAVGVQDAVEGE
-186 LKEIASEPFKLHLF
+186 LQEVASGPLDTHRF
-200 NLENFTALH
+200 NLENFTTLH

-220 SSMPPEK
+220 SSMTPEK

-260 QAIRDFLVNLIESL
+260 PAIRDFLVNLIEIL
-274 RVGAQHIHIGVVQYS
+274 RVGAQQIHIGVVQYS
-289 DEPRTEFAL
+289 DQPRTEFAL
-298 NSYPTKA
+298 NSYSTKA
-305 EVLDAVKALSFRGGE
+305 DVLDAVKALRFRGGE

-373 ASIFSFSIGVLN
+373 AGIFSFSIGVLN

-400 AFTALDIRNLDAL
+400 AYTALDIRNLDAL
-413 RDLILPN
+413 QELLLPN

-431 EAPTIVTE
+431 AAPTIVTE

-454 STALGTAPFN
+454 STALGAAPFN
-464 SIRDFVAKIV
+464 AIRDFVAKIV

-496 PEFYFNTHQSRKD
+496 PEFYFNTHQTRKD
-509 VMANVKRMKPM
+509 VMANVRKMKLM
-520 GGTALNTGSALDFV
+520 GGTTLNTGSALDFV
-534 RQNFFTS
+534 RDNFFTS

-565 AVDQAAA
+565 AVGQAAA
-572 EMKRNRIVILAI
+572 EMKRNRIVTLAV
-584 GSKNADLAE
+584 GSRNADLAE

-634 IQEPPSVQVTKRD
+634 VPEPPSVQVTKRD

-656 NVGNANFPYV
+656 NVGNANFPFV

-680 SDKIRVGLVQF
+680 SDKMRVGLVQF

-700 LYSYQTKPDIIQ
+700 LYSYQTKSDIIQ
-712 RLGQLRPQGGS
+712 RLGQLRPKGGS

-738 FTEAGGSRINDQVP
+738 FTEAGGSRINEQVP

-761 RSADPF
+761 SSADPF

-781 FAVGVRSADKAELEQ
+781 FAVGIRNADKAELEK

-807 DDFSDLAA
+807 DDFSALAA

-834 VPLTPTES
+834 VPLAPTES
-842 KKDILFLIDGSAN
+842 KKDVLFLIDGSAN

-891 IQVEFDFAELPSKQD
+891 IQVEFDFNEYSSKQD
-906 MLLKVKRM
+906 MLVKVKRM

-949 QFLVLLAAGRST
+949 QFLVLLVAGRST
-961 DDVEQPS
+961 DDVEEPS
-968 DALKQAGVVTFAIRA
+968 DVLKHAGVVTFGIKAR
-983 KNADLVELEK
+983 NADPVELER
-993 IVYAPQFILNVDSL
+993 IVYAPQFLLNVESL
-1007 PRISELQPNIVNL
+1007 QRISELQPHIVNL
-1020 LKTIQHQPTVDE
+1020 LRTVQLQPAGLTRRSCLNPRVTSCVPSSFNPSFSSSMYEENINHCKRESHFPSPHFPYLSQTIVE
-1032 RGEKKDVVFLIDG
+1032 KGEKKDVVFLIDG

-1079 QYSNVIQPEFLL
+1079 QYSNTIQPEFLL

-1097 ADLINAIQE
+1097 ADLVSAIQQ
-1106 LKVMGGS
+1106 LKLMGGS

-1200 SQLDTVQQVVSNR
+1200 SQLDSVQQVVSNR
-1213 VVRLTKKEIESLA
+1213 VIRLTKQEIESLA
-1226 PDLFY
+1226 PDLVF
-1231 TPPSPAG
+1231 TSPSPAG
-1238 VKRDVVFMIDGSR
+1238 VKRDVVFLVDGSR

-1259 IRNLIEQI
+1259 VRDLIGRI
-1267 VNNLDVGFDTTR
+1267 VNNLDVGIDTTR

-1288 PRVEFLLNAYST
+1288 PHVEFLLNTHST
-1300 KDEVQSA
+1300 KDEVQNA
-1307 VRRLR
+1307 VRQLR
-1312 PHGGQQV
+1312 SKGGQQV

-1349 IVLSSRKSDDDLE
+1349 IILSSRKSDDDFE

-1368 KQVGVAPMV
+1368 KQVGVAPMMI
-1377 VAKNMEP
+1377 AKNVDT
-1384 EEMVQI
+1384 EEMIQI
-1390 SLSPDYVFQV
+1390 SLSPEYIFQV

-1444 VVFLIDSSDNVRP
+1444 IVFLIDSSDSVQA

-1481 RIGVVQFSNNVFPE
+1481 RIGVVQFSNSIFPE

-1502 SKNAVLQAIRRL
+1502 SKNAVLEAIRRL
-1514 RLRGGSPVNA
+1514 RLRGGSPLNA
-1524 GKALDYVVKNYFI
+1524 GKALDFVVKNYFI

-1554 ILGDQSQDD
+1554 ILGDRSQDD
-1563 VNRPAT
+1563 VDRPARV
-1569 MITSTSIKPL
+1569 ITSTNIKPL

-1588 DQLQIITNDP
+1588 DQLQVITNDP
-1598 ERVLVVQDF
+1598 GRVLVVQDF
-1607 TGLQTLEKRVQS
+1607 TGLSTLEKRVQN
-1619 ILEEIPI
+1619 ILDELPIP
-1626 FATESPGILG
+1626 TTDSPGPFP
-1636 PGGKKQADIV
+1636 PGSKKQADIV

-1700 YSTKSQILD
+1700 HSTKAQILD

-1714 IYKGGLVANTGAAI
+1714 IYKGGRVANTGAAI
-1728 KHIQANHFVKEAGS
+1728 KHIQERHFVKEAGS

-1750 IAFIVTGGKSSDDGP
+1750 IAFIVTGGKSTDDGP
-1765 SASLE
+1765 RASLE

-1787 LKEISRLASESATSF
+1787 LKEVSLLASENAMSF

-1827 KLCLGAADITR
+1827 RLCPAPTDVTR
-1838 DCDLDVIIGFDVT
+1838 DCDLDVIIGFDVS
-1851 DVGPGQNIFNSQRGL
+1851 DVGPGQNIFSSQRGL
-1866 ESRVESVLNRITQ
+1866 ESRVESVLNRIMQ

-1901 QGGAVDG
+1901 QGGPVEG

-1915 PELFERFQGM
+1915 PELLERFLDM
-1925 RTRGPYF
+1925 RTRGPYY
-1932 LRADTLRSYLNKFR
+1932 LRADTLRSYLSKFR
-1946 SSPSGSTKVIIHFT
+1946 SSPAGSTKVIIHFT
-1960 DGADDSIDQLEA
+1960 DGVDEPINQLEA

-1978 TEGVNA
+1978 SEGVNA
-1984 LIFVGLDRVSNFDKV
+1984 LIFVGLDRVTNFDRV

-2052 VPGPIGPKGA
+2052 VPGPIGPKGV

-2077 PGERG
+2077 PG
-2082 PPGVNGTQGFQG
+2082 
-2094 CPGHRGT
+2094 
-2101 KGSRGFPGE
+2101 SRGFPGE
-2110 KGELGEMGLDGIDGE
+2110 KVGSYSLMPQQRAVNWEKWVWMALMEKREIRELRVNEGNEVIVGSVEIREIQELIILNGAPEDKRVKLDQWEILDRQGQRAQMVKWGGGAPRARLVSQGQLENKACEGHRVPLARLAHQASE
-2125 EGDKGLPGSSG
+2125 ESRVSL
-2136 EKGYTG
+2136 
-2142 RRGDKG
+2142 
-2148 AKGERGERGDRG
+2148 
-2160 LRGDPGDSGVDNTQ
+2160 DPGQGVDPQDPQENVAGLVPWEE
-2174 RGSRGQKGEIGPMG
+2174 RVSL
-2188 ETGPVGL
+2188 ETL
-2195 EGQDGGV
+2195 D
-2202 GRKGMTGRRGPIG
+2202 
-2215 VKGTKGA
+2215 
-2222 LGQPGPAGE
+2222 
-2231 QGMRGP
+2231 
-2237 QGPPG
+2237 
-2242 QLGTPGI
+2242 
-2249 RGEQGV
+2249 
-2255 PGPRAGGGPPGT
+2255 
-2267 PGERGR
+2267 
-2273 IGPLGRKGEP
+2273 
-2283 GNPGPK
+2283 
-2289 GPNGQQGPR
+2289 
-2298 GELGDDGRDGIGGPG
+2298 
-2313 PKGRKGDRGFIGYPG
+2313 PKGRTDSRAHEERWVMMDEMELVARVLKAGREDLVTVVLLEAPA
-2328 PKGGPGD
+2328 PK
-2335 RGGAGG
+2335 
-2341 PGPKGNRGRRG
+2341 
-2352 NAGEPGIPGQKG
+2352 ET
-2364 EVGYPG
+2364 EVAEEMQEYLGHLVRKERLDTLGHLVHKAPWRYTLH
-2370 PSGLKGEKGES
+2370 SVHSTSLHSLKQGLKGEKGES

-2393 KCPCCYGPKECPV
+2393 KCRPKECPV

-2466 RFSDSRK
+2466 RFADARK

-2492 HSLETAMSFVARNT
+2492 RSLETAMSFVARNT

-2544 GVMPVFLTSRQ
+2544 GVVPVFLTSRQ
-2555 DPVLSRALEINNTA
+2555 DAVLARALEINNTA
-2569 VGHAFIL
+2569 VGHAIVL
-2576 PTSSSQLND
+2576 PTSGAQLNQ
-2585 TIRRLLT
+2585 TIQRLLT

-2600 DPDPVC
+2600 DPHPSCV
-2606 GFGSQRPVFRDRRAA
+2606 GTGQRPAFRDRRAA
-2621 PTDVDTDIAFIMDS
+2621 PTDVDSDIAFILDS

-2642 QFNEMKKY
+2642 QFSEMRKY
-2650 ISHLISNLEISSEPK
+2650 ISHIVTNLEISSEPK
-2665 LSEHHARVAVLQQA
+2665 VSQHHARVAVLQQA
-2679 PYEYVTN
+2679 PYEHETN
-2686 SSFPPVKI
+2686 SSFPPVKT
-2694 ELSLTDYG
+2694 EFSLTDYA
-2702 SKEKISNYLHNQMSQ
+2702 SKEKIINYLHNQMTQ

-2723 MGSAIEHTMAHIFES
+2723 LGSAIEHTIAHVFES
-2738 APNPR
+2738 APSPR
-2743 DLKVMVLMMTGKVN
+2743 DLKVIVLMMTGKVN
-2757 KQELEHLQKAII
+2757 KKELEHLERVVIN
-2769 DAKCKGYFF
+2769 AKCKGYFF
-2778 VVLSIGSKVN
+2778 VILGIGRKVN
-2788 AKDIYSLASEP
+2788 AKNIYSLASEP
-2799 NDVFFKLISK
+2799 NDVFFKLVDK
-2809 PEELHEEPLLRF
+2809 PGELHEEPLMRF
-2821 GRLLP
+2821 GTLLP
-2826 SFIRSKFAFQLS
+2826 SFIRSEFAFYLS
-2838 PELRKQC
+2838 PEIRKQC
-2845 EWLQSDQQ
+2845 EWLQNGQQ
-2853 AKSQSPRH
+2853 VQSQHPVLI
-2861 TGHKA
+2861 GQKA
-2866 VYVASN
+2866 VFVAPN
-2872 ATISHTLSASAT
+2872 ATASQTFPASTTVSAT
-2884 ISESIK
+2884 IRPAASAHS
-2890 PVVSTN
+2890 
-2896 THARTTTASTTTA
+2896 RTT
-2909 STKPVASTT
+2909 P
-2918 ARVRTTTAST
+2918 AST
-2928 TAQTRATEQT
+2928 TAQTRAPETSPASSVAQGNATAQGAASAT
-2938 TGSTMIQVNTTAQ
+2938 THTKASGRATSNTTA
-2951 SSASTGAHAKDATAQ
+2951 A
-2966 SSASTGAHAKAATA
+2966 
-2980 QSSASTGAHAKAAT
+2980 
-2994 AQSSAS
+2994 
-3000 TGAHAKVT
+3000 
-3008 AAQSSASTGAH
+3008 
-3019 AKVTAA
+3019 
-3025 QSSASTGAHAKDAT
+3025 
-3039 AQSST
+3039 
-3044 SSGAHAKTTSHSTTT
+3044 
-3059 GGRRRQ
+3059 GGRRRH
-3065 SAKAQEIQITDV
+3065 SAKTHDIQITDV
-3077 TENSARL
+3077 TESSARL
-3084 RWASPEAQSSYAFDI
+3084 RWASPEPHSTFDV

-3109 VQKQNLTGTEHVIQG
+3109 VQRQNLTGTEHVVRG
-3124 LRSGQKYLVVI
+3124 LRSGQKYVVAV

-3148 GTFSTKTSAQ
+3148 GSFSTKTPGQSQ
-3158 PEVSLAN
+3158 VSLAN
-3165 MMLNAEPLEGPES
+3165 MMLNTEPLEGPES

-3196 YQIVWFFDYKNKICS
+3196 YQIVWFFDSKHKFCS

-3223 RFEAEAECISKCL
+3223 RFETEAECNNKCL
-3236 KPPAAEK
+3236 KP
-3243 AMQQPPL
+3243 L
-3250 EKRLS
+3250 LDICR
-3255 SVMDTCQLQKDEGT
+3255 LQKDEGT
-3269 CRDFVLKWYY
+3269 CRSFVLKWYY
-3279 DPKTKSCAR
+3279 DPETKSCAR

-3297 ENRFNTQKECEKV
+3297 ENRFNTQKECEKL
-3310 CVSGNISPGM
+3310 CAPGTINPGAVTTM
-3320 VAAIGT
+3320 GT

>member
-1 MKMRKHQHLPFVA
+1 M
-14 IFCLF
+14 FCLLL
-19 ISGFRLV
+19 SGFGWV
-26 HAQQQA
+26 GAQQQA

-44 LVDSSWSIGK
+44 LVDSSWSVGK

-78 RFALVQFSGNPRTE
+78 HFALVQFSGNPHTE
-92 FQLNTYPSTRDVL
+92 FQLNTHPSTQDVL

-110 MSYMGGDTKT
+110 MTYVGGGAEP
-120 GKGLEYLIENHLT
+120 GKGLEYLIEKHLT
-133 EAAGSRAGEGVPQV
+133 KAAGSRASEGVPQV
-147 IIVLTDGQSQDD
+147 IVVLTDGQPRGD
-159 VSLPSSVLKSAHV
+159 VALPSSLLDSARVHL
-172 NMFAVGVQDAVEGE
+172 FAVGVQDVAEGQLQE
-186 LKEIASEPFKLHLF
+186 GASGPLDTHRF

-209 GIVGDLVASVH
+209 GIVGDLVASVR
-220 SSMPPEK
+220 SSMTPGK

-253 NIGSVNF
+253 NIGGVNF
-260 QAIRDFLVNLIESL
+260 PAIRDFLVNLIETL
-274 RVGAQHIHIGVVQYS
+274 RVGAQQIHIGVVQYS
-289 DEPRTEFAL
+289 DQPRTEFSL
-298 NSYPTKA
+298 NSYSTKA
-305 EVLDAVKALSFRGGE
+305 DVLDAVKALGFRGGE

-373 ASIFSFSIGVLN
+373 AGIFSFSIGVLN

-400 AFTALDIRNLDAL
+400 AYTALDIRNLDAL
-413 RDLILPN
+413 QELLLPN

-431 EAPTIVTE
+431 AAPTIVTE

-454 STALGTAPFN
+454 STALGAAPFN
-464 SIRDFVAKIV
+464 AIRDFIAKIV
-474 QRLEVGPD
+474 QRLEIGPD

-491 ADTVK
+491 TDTVK
-496 PEFYFNTHQSRKD
+496 PEFYFNTHQTRKD
-509 VMANVKRMKPM
+509 VMANVRKMKLM

-534 RQNFFTS
+534 RTNFFSS

-565 AVDQAAA
+565 GVDQAAA
-572 EMKRNRIVILAI
+572 ELKRNRIVTLAV
-584 GSKNADLAE
+584 GSRNADLTE

-605 NPNDF
+605 NPSDF
-610 RLQFMQAILP
+610 RPQYMQGILP

-634 IQEPPSVQVTKRD
+634 VPEPPAVQVTKRD

-656 NVGNANFPYV
+656 NVGNANFPFV

-680 SDKIRVGLVQF
+680 SDKMQVGLVQF
-691 SDTPKTEFS
+691 SDTPQTEFS
-700 LYSYQTKPDIIQ
+700 LYSYQTKSDIIQ
-712 RLGQLRPQGGS
+712 RLGQLRPKGGS

-738 FTEAGGSRINDQVP
+738 FTEAAGSRINEQVP
-752 QVLVLVTAG
+752 QVLVLVMAG
-761 RSADPF
+761 SSADPF

-781 FAVGVRSADKAELEQ
+781 FAVGVRNADKAELEQ

-834 VPLTPTES
+834 VPLAPTES
-842 KKDILFLIDGSAN
+842 KKDVLFLIDGSAN

-891 IQVEFDFAELPSKQD
+891 IQVEFDFAEYSSKQD
-906 MLLKVKRM
+906 MLVKVKRM

-949 QFLVLLAAGRST
+949 QFLVLLVAGRST
-961 DDVEQPS
+961 DDVEEPS
-968 DALKQAGVVTFAIRA
+968 DVLKHAGVVTFGIKA
-983 KNADLVELEK
+983 KNADPVELER
-993 IVYAPQFILNVDSL
+993 IVYAPHFLLNVESL
-1007 PRISELQPNIVNL
+1007 QRISELQPNVVNL
-1020 LKTIQHQPTVDE
+1020 LRTVQLQPTVVE

-1079 QYSNVIQPEFLL
+1079 QYSNTIQPEFLL
-1091 DTHEDK
+1091 DSYEDK
-1097 ADLINAIQE
+1097 ADLISAIQQ
-1106 LKVMGGS
+1106 LKLMGGS

-1200 SQLDTVQQVVSNR
+1200 SQLDSVQQVVSNR
-1213 VVRLTKKEIESLA
+1213 VIRLTKQEIESLA
-1226 PDLFY
+1226 PDLVF

-1238 VKRDVVFMIDGSR
+1238 VKRDVVFLVDGSR

-1259 IRNLIEQI
+1259 IRDLIGRI
-1267 VNNLDVGFDTTR
+1267 VNNLDVGIDTTR
-1279 ISVVQFSDH
+1279 ISVVQFSEH
-1288 PRVEFLLNAYST
+1288 PHVEFLLNTHST
-1300 KDEVQSA
+1300 KDEVQNA
-1307 VRRLR
+1307 VRQLR
-1312 PHGGQQV
+1312 SKGGQLV

-1349 IVLSSRKSDDDLE
+1349 VVLTSRKSDDDFE

-1368 KQVGVAPMV
+1368 KQVGVAPMMI
-1377 VAKNMEP
+1377 AKNVDT
-1384 EEMVQI
+1384 EEMIQI
-1390 SLSPDYVFQV
+1390 SLSPEYVFQV

-1424 IRRLL
+1424 IKRLL

-1434 PVDVSGDEKD
+1434 PIDVSGDEKD
-1444 VVFLIDSSDNVRP
+1444 IVFLIDSSDSVRP

-1481 RIGVVQFSNNVFPE
+1481 RIGVVQFSNGVFPE

-1502 SKNAVLQAIRRL
+1502 SKNAILEAIRRL
-1514 RLRGGSPVNA
+1514 RLRGGSPLNA
-1524 GKALDYVVKNYFI
+1524 GKALDFVVKNYFI

-1554 ILGDQSQDD
+1554 ILGDRSQDD
-1563 VNRPAT
+1563 VDRPARV
-1569 MITSTSIKPL
+1569 ITSTNIKPL

-1588 DQLQIITNDP
+1588 DQLQVITNDP
-1598 ERVLVVQDF
+1598 GRVLVVQDF
-1607 TGLQTLEKRVQS
+1607 TGLSTLEQRVQN
-1619 ILEEIPI
+1619 ILDELPIP
-1626 FATESPGILG
+1626 TTDSPGPFL

-1700 YSTKSQILD
+1700 HSTKAQILD

-1714 IYKGGLVANTGAAI
+1714 IYKGGRVANTGAAI
-1728 KHIQANHFVKEAGS
+1728 KHIQERHFVKEAGS

-1750 IAFIVTGGKSSDDGP
+1750 IAFIVTGGKSTDDGP
-1765 SASLE
+1765 RASQE
-1770 IAQKGVKVFAVG
+1770 ITQKGVKVFAVG
-1782 VKNID
+1782 VRNID
-1787 LKEISRLASESATSF
+1787 LKEVSLLASESAMSF

-1827 KLCLGAADITR
+1827 KLCPGTTDVTR
-1838 DCDLDVIIGFDVT
+1838 DCDLDVIIGFDVS
-1851 DVGPGQNIFNSQRGL
+1851 DVGPGQNIFTVQRGL
-1866 ESRVESVLNRITQ
+1866 ESRVEAVLNRITQ

-1901 QGGAVDG
+1901 QGGPVEG
-1908 LDFSEYQ
+1908 LDFSEYR
-1915 PELFERFQGM
+1915 PELLERFLDM
-1925 RTRGPYF
+1925 RTRGPFY
-1932 LRADTLRSYLNKFR
+1932 LRADTLRSYLSKFR
-1946 SSPSGSTKVIIHFT
+1946 SSPLGSTKVIIHFT
-1960 DGADDSIDQLEA
+1960 DGVDEPINQLEA

-1978 TEGVNA
+1978 SEGVNA
-1984 LIFVGLDRVSNFDKV
+1984 LIFVGLDRVANFDRV

-2052 VPGPIGPKGA
+2052 VPGPIGPK
-2062 TGDLGYGGY
+2062 
-2071 PGDEGG
+2071 
-2077 PGERG
+2077 
-2082 PPGVNGTQGFQG
+2082 V
-2094 CPGHRGT
+2094 
-2101 KGSRGFPGE
+2101 
-2110 KGELGEMGLDGIDGE
+2110 
-2125 EGDKGLPGSSG
+2125 
-2136 EKGYTG
+2136 
-2142 RRGDKG
+2142 
-2148 AKGERGERGDRG
+2148 
-2160 LRGDPGDSGVDNTQ
+2160 
-2174 RGSRGQKGEIGPMG
+2174 
-2188 ETGPVGL
+2188 
-2195 EGQDGGV
+2195 
-2202 GRKGMTGRRGPIG
+2202 GMTC
-2215 VKGTKGA
+2215 
-2222 LGQPGPAGE
+2222 
-2231 QGMRGP
+2231 
-2237 QGPPG
+2237 
-2242 QLGTPGI
+2242 
-2249 RGEQGV
+2249 
-2255 PGPRAGGGPPGT
+2255 
-2267 PGERGR
+2267 
-2273 IGPLGRKGEP
+2273 
-2283 GNPGPK
+2283 
-2289 GPNGQQGPR
+2289 
-2298 GELGDDGRDGIGGPG
+2298 
-2313 PKGRKGDRGFIGYPG
+2313 F
-2328 PKGGPGD
+2328 
-2335 RGGAGG
+2335 
-2341 PGPKGNRGRRG
+2341 
-2352 NAGEPGIPGQKG
+2352 
-2364 EVGYPG
+2364 
-2370 PSGLKGEKGES
+2370 
-2381 RDQCALVRNIKD
+2381 QCTF
-2393 KCPCCYGPKECPV
+2393 PTGPKECPV

-2466 RFSDSRK
+2466 RFADARK

-2492 HSLETAMSFVARNT
+2492 RSLETAMSFVARNT

-2533 LNDAVLKLYDA
+2533 LNDAVLQLYDA
-2544 GVMPVFLTSRQ
+2544 GVVPVFLTSRQ
-2555 DPVLSRALEINNTA
+2555 DAVLARALEINNTA
-2569 VGHAFIL
+2569 VGHAIVL
-2576 PTSSSQLND
+2576 PTSGGQLNQ
-2585 TIRRLLT
+2585 TIQRLLT

-2600 DPDPVC
+2600 DPDPRC
-2606 GFGSQRPVFRDRRAA
+2606 GNTGQRPSFRDRRAA
-2621 PTDVDTDIAFIMDS
+2621 PTDVDTDIAFILDS

-2642 QFNEMKKY
+2642 QFSEMRKY
-2650 ISHLISNLEISSEPK
+2650 ISHIVNNLEISSEPK
-2665 LSEHHARVAVLQQA
+2665 VSQHHARVAVLQQA
-2679 PYEYVTN
+2679 PYEHETN
-2686 SSFPPVKI
+2686 SSFPPVKT
-2694 ELSLTDYG
+2694 EFSLTDYA
-2702 SKEKISNYLHNQMSQ
+2702 SKEKIINYLHNQMTQ

-2723 MGSAIEHTMAHIFES
+2723 LGNAIEHTITHVFES
-2738 APNPR
+2738 APSPR
-2743 DLKVMVLMMTGKVN
+2743 DLKVIVLMMTGKVN
-2757 KQELEHLQKAII
+2757 KKELEHLQRVVIS
-2769 DAKCKGYFF
+2769 AKCKGYFF
-2778 VVLSIGSKVN
+2778 VVLGIGRKVN
-2788 AKDIYSLASEP
+2788 AKNIYSLASEP
-2799 NDVFFKLISK
+2799 NDVFFKLVDK
-2809 PEELHEEPLLRF
+2809 PGELHEEALMRF
-2821 GRLLP
+2821 GTLLP
-2826 SFIRSKFAFQLS
+2826 SFIRSEFAFYLS
-2838 PELRKQC
+2838 PEIRKQC
-2845 EWLQSDQQ
+2845 EWLQNGQQ
-2853 AKSQSPRH
+2853 VQGQHPVL
-2861 TGHKA
+2861 TGQKA
-2866 VYVASN
+2866 VFVAPN
-2872 ATISHTLSASAT
+2872 ATVSRTFPASTTVSAT
-2884 ISESIK
+2884 IK
-2890 PVVSTN
+2890 P
-2896 THARTTTASTTTA
+2896 AA
-2909 STKPVASTT
+2909 T
-2918 ARVRTTTAST
+2918 ARATPAST
-2928 TAQTRATEQT
+2928 TAQGRAAEPSPASPVARGNATAQGAAGATTHTRASGRAT
-2938 TGSTMIQVNTTAQ
+2938 SNTTAP
-2951 SSASTGAHAKDATAQ
+2951 
-2966 SSASTGAHAKAATA
+2966 AA
-2980 QSSASTGAHAKAAT
+2980 
-2994 AQSSAS
+2994 
-3000 TGAHAKVT
+3000 
-3008 AAQSSASTGAH
+3008 
-3019 AKVTAA
+3019 
-3025 QSSASTGAHAKDAT
+3025 
-3039 AQSST
+3039 
-3044 SSGAHAKTTSHSTTT
+3044 
-3059 GGRRRQ
+3059 GGRRRH
-3065 SAKAQEIQITDV
+3065 SGAKTQDIQITDV
-3077 TENSARL
+3077 TESSARL
-3084 RWASPEAQSSYAFDI
+3084 RWASPEPHNTFDV
-3099 TVTLAHDHSL
+3099 TVTLAQDHSL
-3109 VQKQNLTGTEHVIQG
+3109 VQRQNLTGTEHVVRG
-3124 LRSGQKYLVVI
+3124 LRSGQKYHVVI
-3135 TGYQKSQPKVTYT
+3135 TGYQKSQSKVTYT
-3148 GTFSTKTSAQ
+3148 GSFSTKTPAQ
-3158 PEVSLAN
+3158 PQVSLAN
-3165 MMLNAEPLEGPES
+3165 MMLNTEPLEGPEN

-3196 YQIVWFFDYKNKICS
+3196 YQIVWFFDSKHKFCS

-3223 RFEAEAECISKCL
+3223 RFETEAECYNKCL
-3236 KPPAAEK
+3236 KSSADEK

-3250 EKRLS
+3250 EKRLP
-3255 SVMDTCQLQKDEGT
+3255 SVLDICRLQKEEGT

-3297 ENRFNTQKECEKV
+3297 ENRFNTQKECEKL
-3310 CVSGNISPGM
+3310 CVPG
-3320 VAAIGT
+3320 AINPGVVTAMGT

>member
-1 MKMRKHQHLPFVA
+1 MRKHRHLPFVA
-14 IFCLF
+14 MFCLLF
-19 ISGFRLV
+19 PGFCSVR
-26 HAQQQA
+26 AQQQA
-32 AVKTVAVADIIF
+32 
-44 LVDSSWSIGK
+44 
-54 EHFQLVREFL
+54 
-64 YDVVKALDVGGNDF
+64 
-78 RFALVQFSGNPRTE
+78 
-92 FQLNTYPSTRDVL
+92 
-105 SHIAN
+105 
-110 MSYMGGDTKT
+110 
-120 GKGLEYLIENHLT
+120 
-133 EAAGSRAGEGVPQV
+133 
-147 IIVLTDGQSQDD
+147 
-159 VSLPSSVLKSAHV
+159 
-172 NMFAVGVQDAVEGE
+172 
-186 LKEIASEPFKLHLF
+186 
-200 NLENFTALH
+200 
-209 GIVGDLVASVH
+209 
-220 SSMPPEK
+220 
-227 AGAKGLVKDITA
+227 A

-274 RVGAQHIHIGVVQYS
+274 RVGAQQIHIGVVQYS
-289 DEPRTEFAL
+289 DQPRTEFAL
-298 NSYPTKA
+298 NSYSTKA
-305 EVLDAVKALSFRGGE
+305 DVLDAVKALGFRGGE

-373 ASIFSFSIGVLN
+373 AGVFSFSIGVLN

-400 AFTALDIRNLDAL
+400 AYSALDIRNLDAL
-413 RDLILPN
+413 RELLLPN

-431 EAPTIVTE
+431 AAPTIVTE

-454 STALGTAPFN
+454 STALGAAPFN
-464 SIRDFVAKIV
+464 AIRDFVAKIV

-496 PEFYFNTHQSRKD
+496 PEFYFNTHQTRKD
-509 VMANVKRMKPM
+509 VMTNVRRMKLM
-520 GGTALNTGSALDFV
+520 GGTTLNTGSALDFV
-534 RQNFFTS
+534 RSNFFTS
-541 AAGCRMEEGV
+541 AAGCRVEEGV

-572 EMKRNRIVILAI
+572 EMKRNRIVTLAV
-584 GSKNADLAE
+584 GSRNADLAE

-605 NPNDF
+605 NPEDF

-620 EVLSPIRTLSGGLI
+620 QVLSPIRTLSGGLI
-634 IQEPPSVQVTKRD
+634 VQEPPS
-647 IIFLLDGSL
+647 
-656 NVGNANFPYV
+656 
-666 RDFVATL
+666 
-673 VNYLDVG
+673 
-680 SDKIRVGLVQF
+680 
-691 SDTPKTEFS
+691 
-700 LYSYQTKPDIIQ
+700 
-712 RLGQLRPQGGS
+712 
-723 VLNTGSALNF
+723 
-733 VLSNH
+733 
-738 FTEAGGSRINDQVP
+738 
-752 QVLVLVTAG
+752 
-761 RSADPF
+761 
-767 LQVSNELA
+767 
-775 RAGVLT
+775 
-781 FAVGVRSADKAELEQ
+781 
-796 IAFNPRMVYFM
+796 
-807 DDFSDLAA
+807 
-815 LPQELNKPI
+815 
-824 TTYVSGGVEE
+824 
-834 VPLTPTES
+834 ES

-860 PAVRDFVHKVI
+860 PVVRDFVHKVI

-876 GSDATRVAV
+876 GADATRVAV

-891 IQVEFDFAELPSKQD
+891 IQVEFDFAEHTSKQD

-949 QFLVLLAAGRST
+949 QFLVLLAAGRSA
-961 DDVEQPS
+961 DDVEEPS
-968 DALKQAGVVTFAIRA
+968 DVLKQAGVVTFAIKA
-983 KNADLVELEK
+983 KNADLVELER
-993 IVYAPQFILNVDSL
+993 IVSAPQFIVNVESL
-1007 PRISELQPNIVNL
+1007 SRIAEFQPNVVNL
-1020 LKTIQHQPTVDE
+1020 LKTVQLQPTVVE

-1056 KTFVQRVV
+1056 KTFVQRVI
-1064 ESLDIGR
+1064 ESLDVGR
-1071 DKVRVAVA
+1071 DKVRVAVV
-1079 QYSNVIQPEFLL
+1079 QYSNIIQPEFLL

-1097 ADLINAIQE
+1097 ADLISAIQE

-1119 ALDYLIKNVFTV
+1119 ALDYLIRNVFTV

-1200 SQLDTVQQVVSNR
+1200 SQLDSVQQVVSNR
-1213 VVRLTKKEIESLA
+1213 VIRLTKKEIESLA
-1226 PDLFY
+1226 PDLVF
-1231 TPPSPAG
+1231 TSPSPAG
-1238 VKRDVVFMIDGSR
+1238 VKRDVVFMVDGSR

-1259 IRNLIEQI
+1259 IRDLIGRI
-1267 VNNLDVGFDTTR
+1267 VNNLDVGIDTTR
-1279 ISVVQFSDH
+1279 ISVVQFSEH
-1288 PRVEFLLNAYST
+1288 PHVEFLLNTHST

-1307 VRRLR
+1307 VRQLR
-1312 PHGGQQV
+1312 SKGGQQV

-1349 IVLSSRKSDDDLE
+1349 VILSSRKSDDE
-1362 YPSLQV
+1362 FENPSLQV
-1368 KQVGVAPMV
+1368 KQVGVAPMMI
-1377 VAKNMEP
+1377 AKNVDT

-1424 IRRLL
+1424 IRQLL

-1434 PVDVSGDEKD
+1434 PIDISGEEKD
-1444 VVFLIDSSDNVRP
+1444 IVFLIDSSDSVRP
-1457 DGLAHIRDFIS
+1457 EGLAHIRDFIS

-1495 FYLKTHK
+1495 FYLKAQK
-1502 SKNAVLQAIRRL
+1502 SKNDVLQAIRRL
-1514 RLRGGSPVNA
+1514 RLRGGSPLNA

-1554 ILGDQSQDD
+1554 ILGDRSQDD
-1563 VNRPAT
+1563 VNRPANV
-1569 MITSTSIKPL
+1569 ITSTNIKPL

-1607 TGLQTLEKRVQS
+1607 TGLSTLEQRIQR
-1619 ILEEIPI
+1619 ILEELPIPT
-1626 FATESPGILG
+1626 TETPGPFF

-1700 YSTKSQILD
+1700 YSTKPQILD

-1714 IYKGGLVANTGAAI
+1714 VYKGGRVANTGAAI
-1728 KHIQANHFVKEAGS
+1728 RHIQERHFVKEAGS

-1750 IAFIVTGGKSSDDGP
+1750 IAFIVTGGTSTDDGP
-1765 SASLE
+1765 RASQE
-1770 IAQKGVKVFAVG
+1770 ITQKGVKVFAVG
-1782 VKNID
+1782 VRNID
-1787 LKEISRLASESATSF
+1787 LKEVSMLASESAMSF

-1827 KLCLGAADITR
+1827 TLCPGVTEATR
-1838 DCDLDVIIGFDVT
+1838 DCDLDVILGFDVT
-1851 DVGPGQNIFNSQRGL
+1851 DVGPGQNIFNSQRAL

-1879 MQKISCTGNQAPN
+1879 MQRISCTGNQAPN
-1892 VRVAIMAQA
+1892 IRVAIMAQA
-1901 QGGAVDG
+1901 QGGPVEG

-1915 PELFERFQGM
+1915 PELFERFRDM
-1925 RTRGPYF
+1925 RSRGPYV
-1932 LRADTLRSYLNKFR
+1932 LTGDTLRSYLSKFR
-1946 SSPSGSTKVIIHFT
+1946 SSPSGSAKVIIHFT
-1960 DGADDSIDQLEA
+1960 DGADDPINQLEA

-1978 TEGVNA
+1978 AEGVSA
-1984 LIFVGLDRVSNFDKV
+1984 LIFVGLDRVSNFDRV

-2052 VPGPIGPKGA
+2052 LPGRIGPKGV

-2136 EKGYTG
+2136 EKGYSG

-2148 AKGERGERGDRG
+2148 VKGERGERGDRG
-2160 LRGDPGDSGVDNTQ
+2160 VRGDPGDSGADNTQ

-2188 ETGPVGL
+2188 EPGPPGL
-2195 EGQDGGV
+2195 KGQDGGV
-2202 GRKGMTGRRGPIG
+2202 GRKGMTGRRGQIG
-2215 VKGTKGA
+2215 VKGTAGA
-2222 LGQPGPAGE
+2222 PGQAGPAGE

-2249 RGEQGV
+2249 RGEQGI

-2273 IGPLGRKGEP
+2273 IGPLGQKGEP
-2283 GNPGPK
+2283 GNPGLK
-2289 GPNGQQGPR
+2289 GPNGQPGPR
-2298 GELGDDGRDGIGGPG
+2298 GEMGDDGRDGIGGPG
-2313 PKGRKGDRGFIGYPG
+2313 PKGRKGERGFVGYPG

-2335 RGGAGG
+2335 RGVAGG

-2352 NAGEPGIPGQKG
+2352 DAGEPGAPGQKG
-2364 EVGYPG
+2364 EIGYPG
-2370 PSGLKGEKGES
+2370 PSGLKGDKGES
-2381 RDQCALVRNIKD
+2381 RDRCALVRNIKD

-2414 IDTSSGVVR
+2414 IDTSSGVGR

-2451 RVALVTYNNEVTTEI
+2451 RVALVTYNSEVTTEI
-2466 RFSDSRK
+2466 RFADARK

-2492 HSLETAMSFVARNT
+2492 RSLETAMSFVARNT

-2544 GVMPVFLTSRQ
+2544 GVIPVFLTSRQ
-2555 DPVLSRALEINNTA
+2555 DAVLSRALEINNTA
-2569 VGHAFIL
+2569 VGHAIVL
-2576 PTSSSQLND
+2576 PASGGQLNE
-2585 TIRRLLT
+2585 TIQRLLT

-2600 DPDPVC
+2600 DPNPIC
-2606 GFGSQRPVFRDRRAA
+2606 GAVSQRLGFRDRRAA

-2642 QFNEMKKY
+2642 QFSEMKKY
-2650 ISHLISNLEISSEPK
+2650 ISHLVSNLEISSEPK
-2665 LSEHHARVAVLQQA
+2665 VSQHHARVAVLQQA
-2679 PYEYVTN
+2679 PYEHETN
-2686 SSFPPVKI
+2686 SSFPPVKT
-2694 ELSLTDYG
+2694 EFSLTDYG
-2702 SKEKISNYLHNQMSQ
+2702 SKEKIINYLHNQMTQ

-2723 MGSAIEHTMAHIFES
+2723 LGSAIEHTIAHVFES
-2738 APNPR
+2738 APNRR
-2743 DLKVMVLMMTGKVN
+2743 DLRVIVLMMTGKVN
-2757 KQELEHLQKAII
+2757 KQELEYLQRVVTN
-2769 DAKCKGYFF
+2769 AKCNGYFF
-2778 VVLSIGSKVN
+2778 VVLGIGRKVN
-2788 AKDIYSLASEP
+2788 AKNIYSLASEP
-2799 NDVFFKLISK
+2799 SDVFFKLVDK
-2809 PEELHEEPLLRF
+2809 PGELHEEPLLRF

-2826 SFIRSKFAFQLS
+2826 SFIRSDFAFYLS
-2838 PELRKQC
+2838 PEIRKQC
-2845 EWLQSDQQ
+2845 EWFQNDQQ
-2853 AKSQSPRH
+2853 ARSQHPVH
-2861 TGHKA
+2861 TGQKA
-2866 VYVASN
+2866 VYAAPN
-2872 ATISHTLSASAT
+2872 ATLSRTLG
-2884 ISESIK
+2884 
-2890 PVVSTN
+2890 
-2896 THARTTTASTTTA
+2896 ASTTLTA
-2909 STKPVASTT
+2909 TIKPAAS
-2918 ARVRTTTAST
+2918 ARARTTTAST
-2928 TAQTRATEQT
+2928 TAQSRASQQ
-2938 TGSTMIQVNTTAQ
+2938 GTA
-2951 SSASTGAHAKDATAQ
+2951 SAMLPANATAA
-2966 SSASTGAHAKAATA
+2966 SAPSTAVHPKAAA
-2980 QSSASTGAHAKAAT
+2980 RANAT
-2994 AQSSAS
+2994 A
-3000 TGAHAKVT
+3000 
-3008 AAQSSASTGAH
+3008 
-3019 AKVTAA
+3019 
-3025 QSSASTGAHAKDAT
+3025 
-3039 AQSST
+3039 
-3044 SSGAHAKTTSHSTTT
+3044 

-3065 SAKAQEIQITDV
+3065 GAKTHDLQITDV
-3077 TENSARL
+3077 TESSARL
-3084 RWASPEAQSSYAFDI
+3084 RWGTPEPHQAFDI

-3109 VQKQNLTGTEHVIQG
+3109 VQRQNLTGTEHVVRG
-3124 LRSGQKYLVVI
+3124 LRSGQKYIVVV

-3148 GTFSTKTSAQ
+3148 GTFSTKASAQ
-3158 PEVSLAN
+3158 TKVSLAN
-3165 MMLNAEPLEGPES
+3165 MMLNTEPLEGPDN

-3196 YQIVWFFDYKNKICS
+3196 YQIVWFFDYKHKFCS

-3243 AMQQPPL
+3243 AMQQL
-3250 EKRLS
+3250 ENRLS
-3255 SVMDTCQLQKDEGT
+3255 PAVDVCWLPKDVGT
-3269 CRDFVLKWYY
+3269 CREFVLVWYH
-3279 DPKTKSCAR
+3279 DPSTRSCAR

-3297 ENRFNTQKECEKV
+3297 ENRFNTQKECENF
-3310 CVSGNISPGM
+3310 CISGNINSG
-3320 VAAIGT
+3320 VVTTIKT

>member
-1 MKMRKHQHLPFVA
+1 MRKHRHLPLAA
-14 IFCLF
+14 ILGLLL
-19 ISGFRLV
+19 SGFCSV
-26 HAQQQA
+26 GAQQQA
-32 AVKTVAVADIIF
+32 AVRNVAVADIIF
-44 LVDSSWSIGK
+44 LVDSSWNIGK

-78 RFALVQFSGNPRTE
+78 RFALVQFSGNPHTE
-92 FQLNTYPSTRDVL
+92 FQLNTYPSNQDVL

-110 MSYMGGDTKT
+110 MPYMGGGSKT

-133 EAAGSRAGEGVPQV
+133 KAAGSRASEGVPQV

-159 VSLPSSVLKSAHV
+159 VALPSSVLKSAHV
-172 NMFAVGVQDAVEGE
+172 NMIAVGVQDAVEGE
-186 LKEIASEPFKLHLF
+186 LKEIASRPFDTHLF
-200 NLENFTALH
+200 NIENFTALH
-209 GIVGDLVASVH
+209 GIVGDLVASVRT
-220 SSMPPEK
+220 SMTPEK

-274 RVGAQHIHIGVVQYS
+274 RVGAQQIHIGVVQYS
-289 DEPRTEFAL
+289 DQPRTEFAL
-298 NSYPTKA
+298 NSYSTKA
-305 EVLDAVKALSFRGGE
+305 DVLDAVKALSFRGGK
-320 EANTGAALEFVVENL
+320 EANTGAALEYVVENL

-400 AFTALDIRNLDAL
+400 AFTALDIRNLAAL
-413 RDLILPN
+413 RELLLPN

-454 STALGTAPFN
+454 STALGTGPFN

-491 ADTVK
+491 ADTVR
-496 PEFYFNTHQSRKD
+496 PEFYFNTHQNRKD
-509 VMANVKRMKPM
+509 VMANVKKMKLM

-534 RQNFFTS
+534 RNNFFTS

-551 LPMLVLITGGKSRD
+551 LPMLVLITGGKSMD
-565 AVDQAAA
+565 AVEQAAA
-572 EMKRNRIVILAI
+572 EMKRNRIVILAV
-584 GSKNADLAE
+584 GSRNADMAE

-620 EVLSPIRTLSGGLI
+620 EVLSPIRTLSGGMI
-634 IQEPPSVQVTKRD
+634 IHETPSVQVTKRD

-656 NVGNANFPYV
+656 NVGNANFPFV
-666 RDFVATL
+666 RDFVVTL
-673 VNYLDVG
+673 VNNLDVG
-680 SDKIRVGLVQF
+680 TDKIRVGLVQF

-700 LYSYQTKPDIIQ
+700 LYSYQTKSDIIQ
-712 RLGQLRPQGGS
+712 RLGQLRPKGGS

-738 FTEAGGSRINDQVP
+738 FTEAGGSRINEQVP

-767 LQVSNELA
+767 LQVSNDLA

-781 FAVGVRSADKAELEQ
+781 FAVGVRNADKAELEQ
-796 IAFNPRMVYFM
+796 IAFNPRMVYFV
-807 DDFSDLAA
+807 DDFSGLTA

-834 VPLTPTES
+834 VPLAPTES

-860 PAVRDFVHKVI
+860 PAVRDFIHRVI

-876 GSDATRVAV
+876 GPDATRVAV
-885 AQFSDT
+885 AQFSDN

-914 KIKTGKQLNI
+914 RLKTGKQLNI
-924 GAALDEAIR
+924 GVALDEAVR

-940 GSRIEEGVP
+940 GSRIEEGIP
-949 QFLVLLAAGRST
+949 QFLVLLAAGKSN
-961 DDVEQPS
+961 DEVERPS
-968 DALKQAGVVTFAIRA
+968 GALKEAGVVTFAIKA
-983 KNADLVELEK
+983 KNADLSELER
-993 IVYAPQFILNVDSL
+993 IAYAPQFILNVESL
-1007 PRISELQPNIVNL
+1007 PRISELQANIVNL
-1020 LKTIQHQPTVDE
+1020 LKTIQFQPTVVE

-1056 KTFVQRVV
+1056 KTFVERVV

-1071 DKVRVAVA
+1071 DKVRVAIV

-1091 DTHEDK
+1091 DAYEDK
-1097 ADLINAIQE
+1097 ADLVSAIQA
-1106 LKVMGGS
+1106 LTIMGGS

-1200 SQLDTVQQVVSNR
+1200 SQLDSVQQAVSNR
-1213 VVRLTKKEIESLA
+1213 VIRLTKKEIESLA
-1226 PDLFY
+1226 PDLVF
-1231 TPPSPAG
+1231 TSPSPAG
-1238 VKRDVVFMIDGSR
+1238 AKRDIVFLVDGSR

-1259 IRNLIEQI
+1259 IRDLIERI

-1279 ISVVQFSDH
+1279 VSVVQFSEH
-1288 PRVEFLLNAYST
+1288 PHVEFLLNAHST
-1300 KDEVQSA
+1300 KDEVQGA

-1312 PHGGQQV
+1312 PRGGQQV
-1319 NVGEALEFVAKTIF
+1319 NMGEALEFVAKTIF

-1349 IVLSSRKSDDDLE
+1349 VILSSRKSDDDLE
-1362 YPSLQV
+1362 FPSVQV
-1368 KQVGVAPMV
+1368 KQVGVAPLV
-1377 VAKNMEP
+1377 IAKNMDP

-1411 KLLTPIETLTVDQ
+1411 KLLAPIETLSADQ
-1424 IRRLL
+1424 IRQLL
-1429 GDVQP
+1429 GDVTVP
-1434 PVDVSGDEKD
+1434 DVSGEEKD
-1444 VVFLIDSSDNVRP
+1444 VVFLIDSSDSVRT

-1473 LEVGPNKV
+1473 LDVGPNKV

-1495 FYLKTHK
+1495 FFLKTHK

-1514 RLRGGSPVNA
+1514 RLRGGYPVNA

-1563 VNRPAT
+1563 VNRPANV
-1569 MITSTSIKPL
+1569 ISSTSIQPL

-1588 DQLQIITNDP
+1588 NQLQVITNDP
-1598 ERVLVVQDF
+1598 GRVLVVQDF
-1607 TGLQTLEKRVQS
+1607 TGLPTLERRVQN
-1619 ILEEIPI
+1619 ILEELPVPT
-1626 FATESPGILG
+1626 TESPGYPG

-1668 SVVDAIYRD
+1668 SIVDAIYED

-1700 YSTKSQILD
+1700 YSTKPQILD

-1714 IYKGGLVANTGAAI
+1714 IYKGGRVANTGAAI
-1728 KHIQANHFVKEAGS
+1728 RHLQAKHFVKEAGS

-1750 IAFIVTGGKSSDDGP
+1750 IAFIITGGKSSDDGQG
-1765 SASLE
+1765 ASME
-1770 IAQKGVKVFAVG
+1770 VAQKGVKVFAVG
-1782 VKNID
+1782 VRNID
-1787 LKEISRLASESATSF
+1787 LEEVSKLASESATSF
-1802 RASTAQELS
+1802 RVSTAQELS

-1816 VLVTLEAAMEE
+1816 VLVTLAAAMEE
-1827 KLCLGAADITR
+1827 KLCPGTTDVTR
-1838 DCDLDVIIGFDVT
+1838 DCDLDVILGFDVS
-1851 DVGPGQNIFNSQRGL
+1851 DVGAGQNIFNSQRGL
-1866 ESRVESVLNRITQ
+1866 ESRVEAVLNRITQ
-1879 MQKISCTGNQAPN
+1879 MQKISCTGSQAPN
-1892 VRVAIMAQA
+1892 VRVAIMAQSR
-1901 QGGAVDG
+1901 GGPVEG

-1932 LRADTLRSYLNKFR
+1932 LTAETLKSYQNKFR
-1946 SSPSGSTKVIIHFT
+1946 SAPSGSTKVVIHFT
-1960 DGADDSIDQLEA
+1960 DGTDDSLDQMKT
-1972 ASSTLH
+1972 ASADLRRQ
-1978 TEGVNA
+1978 GVHA
-1984 LIFVGLDRVSNFDKV
+1984 LLFVGLDRVKNFEEV

-2036 CCKVPCKCS
+2036 CCGVHCKCS

-2052 VPGPIGPKGA
+2052 LPGPIGPKGA
-2062 TGDLGYGGY
+2062 TGDIGYGGY

-2136 EKGYTG
+2136 EKGFSG
-2142 RRGDKG
+2142 RRGNKG

-2160 LRGDPGDSGVDNTQ
+2160 LRGDPGDSGADNTQ
-2174 RGSRGQKGEIGPMG
+2174 RGTRGQKGEIGQMG
-2188 ETGPVGL
+2188 EPGPA
-2195 EGQDGGV
+2195 GQRGPDGGV
-2202 GRKGMTGRRGPIG
+2202 GRQGMAGRRGPIG

-2242 QLGTPGI
+2242 QIGTPGI

-2255 PGPRAGGGPPGT
+2255 PGPRAGGGQPGA

-2298 GELGDDGRDGIGGPG
+2298 GEMGDDGRDGIGGPG
-2313 PKGRKGDRGFIGYPG
+2313 PKGRKGERGFIGYSG

-2352 NAGEPGIPGQKG
+2352 DAGNPGTPGQKG
-2364 EVGYPG
+2364 EIGYPG
-2370 PSGLKGEKGES
+2370 PSGLKGEKGPS
-2381 RDQCALVRNIKD
+2381 ISQCALVQNIKD

-2414 IDTSSGVVR
+2414 IDTSSGVGR
-2423 EVFNRMK
+2423 DVFNRMK
-2430 QTVLRVVNNLTIAE
+2430 QTVLRVVSNLTIAE

-2466 RFSDSRK
+2466 RFADARK

-2492 HSLETAMSFVARNT
+2492 RSLETAMSFVARNT

-2524 NGDTRASPQ
+2524 NGETRASPQ

-2544 GVMPVFLTSRQ
+2544 GVTPVFLTSRQ
-2555 DPVLSRALEINNTA
+2555 DAVLERALEINNTA
-2569 VGHAFIL
+2569 VGHAIVL
-2576 PTSSSQLND
+2576 PTSGSQLND

-2600 DPDPVC
+2600 EPDPIC
-2606 GFGSQRPVFRDRRAA
+2606 GYGSQRPVFRDRRAA
-2621 PTDVDTDIAFIMDS
+2621 PTDVDTDMAFIMDS
-2635 SESTTPL
+2635 SASTTPL

-2650 ISHLISNLEISSEPK
+2650 ISHLISNMEISSEPK
-2665 LSEHHARVAVLQQA
+2665 ISQHHARVAVLQQA
-2679 PYEYVTN
+2679 PYEHETN
-2686 SSFPPVKI
+2686 SSFPPVKT
-2694 ELSLTDYG
+2694 EFSLTDYG
-2702 SKEKISNYLHNQMSQ
+2702 SKQKIINYLHNQMTQ
-2717 LHGTRA
+2717 LYGTMA
-2723 MGSAIEHTMAHIFES
+2723 MGSAVEHTVAHIFES

-2743 DLKVMVLMMTGKVN
+2743 DLKVIVLMITGKME
-2757 KQELEHLQKAII
+2757 KQELEDLREAVI
-2769 DAKCKGYFF
+2769 DAKCKGYLF
-2778 VVLSIGSKVN
+2778 VILGIGRNVDVKN
-2788 AKDIYSLASEP
+2788 IYSLASEP
-2799 NDVFFKLISK
+2799 NDVFFKLVSK
-2809 PEELHEEPLLRF
+2809 PGELHEEPLLRF

-2826 SFIRSKFAFQLS
+2826 SFIRSDFAFYLS
-2838 PELRKQC
+2838 PEIRKQC
-2845 EWLQSDQQ
+2845 KWLQGDQTP
-2853 AKSQSPRH
+2853 KSPGH
-2861 TGHKA
+2861 TGQKA
-2866 VYVASN
+2866 VYVAPN
-2872 ATISHTLSASAT
+2872 ATITQT
-2884 ISESIK
+2884 I
-2890 PVVSTN
+2890 
-2896 THARTTTASTTTA
+2896 STTTTLSTTIKPAA
-2909 STKPVASTT
+2909 STSAHAK
-2918 ARVRTTTAST
+2918 TTTAST
-2928 TAQTRATEQT
+2928 TAQTRATERPTEST
-2938 TGSTMIQVNTTAQ
+2938 TVQVNATVQGQGSTAANTKATSRTTA
-2951 SSASTGAHAKDATAQ
+2951 ST
-2966 SSASTGAHAKAATA
+2966 
-2980 QSSASTGAHAKAAT
+2980 
-2994 AQSSAS
+2994 
-3000 TGAHAKVT
+3000 T
-3008 AAQSSASTGAH
+3008 AAAAS
-3019 AKVTAA
+3019 
-3025 QSSASTGAHAKDAT
+3025 
-3039 AQSST
+3039 
-3044 SSGAHAKTTSHSTTT
+3044 
-3059 GGRRRQ
+3059 GRRRQ
-3065 SAKAQEIQITDV
+3065 GAKMNDIQITDV

-3084 RWASPEAQSSYAFDI
+3084 RWASPEPHSAYVFDLTI
-3099 TVTLAHDHSL
+3099 TLAHDHSL
-3109 VQKQNLTGTEHVIQG
+3109 VLKQNVTGSERVIGG
-3124 LRSGQKYLVVI
+3124 LRSGQKYLVFI
-3135 TGYQKSQPKVTYT
+3135 TGYLKSQPKVTYT
-3148 GTFSTKTSAQ
+3148 GTFSTKTPAQ
-3158 PEVSLAN
+3158 PKVALAN
-3165 MMLNAEPLEGPES
+3165 MMLNTEPLEGPEN
-3178 DWPDPCL
+3178 DLADPCL

-3196 YQIVWFFDYKNKICS
+3196 YQVVWFFDYKHKICS

-3223 RFEAEAECISKCL
+3223 RFETEAVCNSKCL
-3236 KPPAAEK
+3236 KPSAAEK

-3255 SVMDTCQLQKDEGT
+3255 PVMDICLLQKEEGT
-3269 CRDFVLKWYY
+3269 CRDFVLKWHY
-3279 DPKTKSCAR
+3279 DVKTKSCAR

-3297 ENRFNTQKECEKV
+3297 ENRFNTQKECEKA
-3310 CVSGNISPGM
+3310 CSPGNISPG
-3320 VAAIGT
+3320 VVTTIGT

>member
-1 MKMRKHQHLPFVA
+1 MRKHRHLPLAA
-14 IFCLF
+14 ILGLLL
-19 ISGFRLV
+19 SGFCSV
-26 HAQQQA
+26 GAQQQA
-32 AVKTVAVADIIF
+32 AVRNVAVADIIF

-78 RFALVQFSGNPRTE
+78 RFALVQFSGNPHTE
-92 FQLNTYPSTRDVL
+92 FQLNTYPSNQDVL

-110 MSYMGGDTKT
+110 MPYMGGGSKT

-133 EAAGSRAGEGVPQV
+133 KAAGSRASEGVPQV

-159 VSLPSSVLKSAHV
+159 VALPSSVLKSAHV
-172 NMFAVGVQDAVEGE
+172 NMIAVGVQDAVEGE
-186 LKEIASEPFKLHLF
+186 LKEIASRPFDTHLF

-209 GIVGDLVASVH
+209 GIVGDLVASVRT
-220 SSMPPEK
+220 SMTPEQ

-239 QESADLIFLIDGSN
+239 QESADLIFLIDGSD

-274 RVGAQHIHIGVVQYS
+274 RVGAQQIHIGVVQYS
-289 DEPRTEFAL
+289 DQPRTEFAL
-298 NSYPTKA
+298 NSYSTKA
-305 EVLDAVKALSFRGGE
+305 DVLDAVKALSFRGGK
-320 EANTGAALEFVVENL
+320 EANTGAALEYVVENL

-400 AFTALDIRNLDAL
+400 AFTALDIRNLAAL
-413 RDLILPN
+413 RELLLPN

-454 STALGTAPFN
+454 STALGTGPFN

-491 ADTVK
+491 ADTVR
-496 PEFYFNTHQSRKD
+496 PEFYFNTHQNRKD
-509 VMANVKRMKPM
+509 VMANVKKMKLM

-534 RQNFFTS
+534 RNNFFTS

-551 LPMLVLITGGKSRD
+551 LPMLVLITGGKSMD
-565 AVDQAAA
+565 AVEQAAA
-572 EMKRNRIVILAI
+572 EMKRNRIVILAV
-584 GSKNADLAE
+584 GSRNADVAE

-605 NPNDF
+605 QPNDF

-620 EVLSPIRTLSGGLI
+620 EVLSPIRTLSGGMVI
-634 IQEPPSVQVTKRD
+634 HETPS
-647 IIFLLDGSL
+647 
-656 NVGNANFPYV
+656 
-666 RDFVATL
+666 
-673 VNYLDVG
+673 
-680 SDKIRVGLVQF
+680 
-691 SDTPKTEFS
+691 
-700 LYSYQTKPDIIQ
+700 
-712 RLGQLRPQGGS
+712 
-723 VLNTGSALNF
+723 
-733 VLSNH
+733 
-738 FTEAGGSRINDQVP
+738 
-752 QVLVLVTAG
+752 
-761 RSADPF
+761 
-767 LQVSNELA
+767 
-775 RAGVLT
+775 
-781 FAVGVRSADKAELEQ
+781 
-796 IAFNPRMVYFM
+796 
-807 DDFSDLAA
+807 
-815 LPQELNKPI
+815 
-824 TTYVSGGVEE
+824 
-834 VPLTPTES
+834 ES

-860 PAVRDFVHKVI
+860 PAVRDFIHKVI

-876 GSDATRVAV
+876 GPDATRVAV
-885 AQFSDT
+885 AQFSDN
-891 IQVEFDFAELPSKQD
+891 IQIEFDFAELPSKQD

-914 KIKTGKQLNI
+914 RLKTGKQLNI
-924 GAALDEAIR
+924 GVALDEVMR

-940 GSRIEEGVP
+940 GSRIEEGIP

-961 DDVEQPS
+961 DEVERPS
-968 DALKQAGVVTFAIRA
+968 GALKEAGVVTFAIKA
-983 KNADLVELEK
+983 KNADLSELER
-993 IVYAPQFILNVDSL
+993 IAYAPQFILNVESL
-1007 PRISELQPNIVNL
+1007 PRISELQANIVNL
-1020 LKTIQHQPTVDE
+1020 LKTIQFQPTVVE

-1056 KTFVQRVV
+1056 KTFVERVV

-1071 DKVRVAVA
+1071 DKVRVAIV
-1079 QYSNVIQPEFLL
+1079 QYSNAIQPEFLL
-1091 DTHEDK
+1091 DAYEDK
-1097 ADLINAIQE
+1097 ADLVSAIQA
-1106 LKVMGGS
+1106 LTIMGGS

-1200 SQLDTVQQVVSNR
+1200 SQLDSVQQAVSNR
-1213 VVRLTKKEIESLA
+1213 VIRLTKKEIESLA
-1226 PDLFY
+1226 PDLVF
-1231 TPPSPAG
+1231 TSPSPVG
-1238 VKRDVVFMIDGSR
+1238 VKRDVVFLVDGSR

-1259 IRNLIEQI
+1259 IRDLIERI

-1279 ISVVQFSDH
+1279 ISVVQFSEH
-1288 PRVEFLLNAYST
+1288 PHVEFLLNAHST
-1300 KDEVQSA
+1300 KDEVQGA

-1312 PHGGQQV
+1312 PRGGQQV

-1349 IVLSSRKSDDDLE
+1349 VILSSRKSDDDLE
-1362 YPSLQV
+1362 FPSVQV

-1377 VAKNMEP
+1377 IAKNMDP

-1411 KLLTPIETLTVDQ
+1411 KLLAPIETLTADQ
-1424 IRRLL
+1424 IRQLL
-1429 GDVQP
+1429 GDVTTIP
-1434 PVDVSGDEKD
+1434 DVSGEEKD
-1444 VVFLIDSSDNVRP
+1444 VVFLIDSSDSVRS

-1473 LEVGPNKV
+1473 LDVGPNKV

-1495 FYLKTHK
+1495 FYLRTHK

-1514 RLRGGSPVNA
+1514 RLRGGYPVNA

-1563 VNRPAT
+1563 VNRPANV
-1569 MITSTSIKPL
+1569 ISSTSIQPL

-1588 DQLQIITNDP
+1588 NQLQVITNDP
-1598 ERVLVVQDF
+1598 GRVLVVQDF
-1607 TGLQTLEKRVQS
+1607 TGLPTLERKVQN
-1619 ILEEIPI
+1619 ILEELTVPT
-1626 FATESPGILG
+1626 TEGPVYPG
-1636 PGGKKQADIV
+1636 PEGKKQADIV

-1668 SVVDAIYRD
+1668 SIVDAIYED

-1700 YSTKSQILD
+1700 YSSKPEILD

-1714 IYKGGLVANTGAAI
+1714 IYKGGRVANTGAAI
-1728 KHIQANHFVKEAGS
+1728 KHLQAKHFVKEAGS

-1750 IAFIVTGGKSSDDGP
+1750 IAFIITGGKSSDDGQG
-1765 SASLE
+1765 ASME
-1770 IAQKGVKVFAVG
+1770 VAQKGVKVFAVG
-1782 VKNID
+1782 VRNID
-1787 LKEISRLASESATSF
+1787 LEEVSKLASESATSF
-1802 RASTAQELS
+1802 RVSTAQELS

-1816 VLVTLEAAMEE
+1816 VLVTLAAAMKE
-1827 KLCLGAADITR
+1827 KLCPGTTDVTR
-1838 DCDLDVIIGFDVT
+1838 DCDLDVILGFDVS
-1851 DVGPGQNIFNSQRGL
+1851 DVGAGQNIFNSQRGL
-1866 ESRVESVLNRITQ
+1866 ESRVEAVLNRITQ
-1879 MQKISCTGNQAPN
+1879 MQKISCTGSRAPS
-1892 VRVAIMAQA
+1892 VRVAIMAQSR
-1901 QGGAVDG
+1901 GGPVEG

-1932 LRADTLRSYLNKFR
+1932 LTAETLKSYQNKFR
-1946 SSPSGSTKVIIHFT
+1946 SAPSGSTKVVIHFT
-1960 DGADDSIDQLEA
+1960 DGTDDYLDQMKTASADLRRQ
-1972 ASSTLH
+1972 
-1978 TEGVNA
+1978 GVHA
-1984 LIFVGLDRVSNFDKV
+1984 LLFVGLDRVKNFEEV

-2036 CCKVPCKCS
+2036 CCGVPCKCS

-2052 VPGPIGPKGA
+2052 LPGPIGPKGA
-2062 TGDLGYGGY
+2062 TGEIGYGGY

-2136 EKGYTG
+2136 EKGFSG
-2142 RRGDKG
+2142 RRGSKG

-2160 LRGDPGDSGVDNTQ
+2160 LRGDPGESGADNTQ
-2174 RGSRGQKGEIGPMG
+2174 RGTRGQKGEIGQMG
-2188 ETGPVGL
+2188 EPGPAGQR
-2195 EGQDGGV
+2195 GQDGGV
-2202 GRKGMTGRRGPIG
+2202 GRKGMAGRRGPIG

-2242 QLGTPGI
+2242 QIGTPGI
-2249 RGEQGV
+2249 RGEQGI
-2255 PGPRAGGGPPGT
+2255 PGPRAGGGQPGA

-2283 GNPGPK
+2283 GNPGPR

-2298 GELGDDGRDGIGGPG
+2298 GEMGDDGRDGIGGPG
-2313 PKGRKGDRGFIGYPG
+2313 PKGRKGERGFVGYPG

-2352 NAGEPGIPGQKG
+2352 NAGNPGTPGQKG
-2364 EVGYPG
+2364 EIGYPG
-2370 PSGLKGEKGES
+2370 PSGLKGDKGPS
-2381 RDQCALVRNIKD
+2381 ISQCALVQNIKD

-2414 IDTSSGVVR
+2414 IDTSSGVGR
-2423 EVFNRMK
+2423 DVFNRMK
-2430 QTVLRVVNNLTIAE
+2430 QTVLRVVSNLTIAE

-2466 RFSDSRK
+2466 RFADARK

-2492 HSLETAMSFVARNT
+2492 RSLETAMSFVARNT

-2524 NGDTRASPQ
+2524 NGETRASPQ

-2544 GVMPVFLTSRQ
+2544 GVTPVFLTSRQ
-2555 DPVLSRALEINNTA
+2555 DAVLERALEINNTA
-2569 VGHAFIL
+2569 VGHAIIL
-2576 PTSSSQLND
+2576 PTSGSQLND

-2592 CHICLDVC
+2592 CHVCLDVC
-2600 DPDPVC
+2600 EPDPIC
-2606 GFGSQRPVFRDRRAA
+2606 GYGSQRPVFRDRRAA

-2635 SESTTPL
+2635 SASTTPL

-2650 ISHLISNLEISSEPK
+2650 ISHLVSNMEISSEPK
-2665 LSEHHARVAVLQQA
+2665 ISQHHARVAVLQQA
-2679 PYEYVTN
+2679 PYDHETN
-2686 SSFPPVKI
+2686 SSFPPVKT
-2694 ELSLTDYG
+2694 EFSLTDYG
-2702 SKEKISNYLHNQMSQ
+2702 SKEKIINYLHNQMTQ
-2717 LHGTRA
+2717 LYGTMA
-2723 MGSAIEHTMAHIFES
+2723 MGSAVEHTVAHVFES

-2743 DLKVMVLMMTGKVN
+2743 DLKVIVLMITGKME
-2757 KQELEHLQKAII
+2757 KQELEYLREAVI
-2769 DAKCKGYFF
+2769 DAKCKGYLF
-2778 VVLSIGSKVN
+2778 VILGIGKNVDVKN
-2788 AKDIYSLASEP
+2788 IYSLASEP
-2799 NDVFFKLISK
+2799 NDVFFKLVSK
-2809 PEELHEEPLLRF
+2809 PGELHEEPLLRF

-2826 SFIRSKFAFQLS
+2826 SFIRSDFAFYLS
-2838 PELRKQC
+2838 PEIRKQC
-2845 EWLQSDQQ
+2845 KWLQADQTP
-2853 AKSQSPRH
+2853 KSPGH
-2861 TGHKA
+2861 TGQKA
-2866 VYVASN
+2866 VYIAPNGTVTQ
-2872 ATISHTLSASAT
+2872 TI
-2884 ISESIK
+2884 
-2890 PVVSTN
+2890 
-2896 THARTTTASTTTA
+2896 STTTTLSTTFKPAA
-2909 STKPVASTT
+2909 STSAHAK
-2918 ARVRTTTAST
+2918 TTTAST
-2928 TAQTRATEQT
+2928 TAQTRATERPTEST
-2938 TGSTMIQVNTTAQ
+2938 TVQVNATVQSQGSTAANTKATSRTTTSTTAAA
-2951 SSASTGAHAKDATAQ
+2951 AS
-2966 SSASTGAHAKAATA
+2966 
-2980 QSSASTGAHAKAAT
+2980 
-2994 AQSSAS
+2994 
-3000 TGAHAKVT
+3000 
-3008 AAQSSASTGAH
+3008 
-3019 AKVTAA
+3019 
-3025 QSSASTGAHAKDAT
+3025 
-3039 AQSST
+3039 
-3044 SSGAHAKTTSHSTTT
+3044 
-3059 GGRRRQ
+3059 GRRRQ
-3065 SAKAQEIQITDV
+3065 GAKMNDIQITDV

-3084 RWASPEAQSSYAFDI
+3084 RWASPEPHNAYVFDLAI
-3099 TVTLAHDHSL
+3099 TLAHDHSL
-3109 VQKQNLTGTEHVIQG
+3109 VLKQNVTGTERVIGG
-3124 LRSGQKYLVVI
+3124 LRSGQKYLVFI
-3135 TGYQKSQPKVTYT
+3135 TGYLKSQPKVTYT
-3148 GTFSTKTSAQ
+3148 GTFSTKTPAQ
-3158 PEVSLAN
+3158 PKVALAN
-3165 MMLNAEPLEGPES
+3165 MMLNAEPLEGPEN
-3178 DWPDPCL
+3178 DLADPCL

-3196 YQIVWFFDYKNKICS
+3196 YQVVWFFDYKHKICS

-3223 RFEAEAECISKCL
+3223 RFETEAECNSKCL
-3236 KPPAAEK
+3236 KPSAAEK

-3255 SVMDTCQLQKDEGT
+3255 PVMDICLLQKEEGT
-3269 CRDFVLKWYY
+3269 CRDFVLKWHY
-3279 DPKTKSCAR
+3279 DLKTKSCAR

-3297 ENRFNTQKECEKV
+3297 ENRFNTQKECEKA
-3310 CVSGNISPGM
+3310 CSPGNISPG
-3320 VAAIGT
+3320 VVTTIGT

>member
-1 MKMRKHQHLPFVA
+1 MRKHRHLPFVA
-14 IFCLF
+14 MFCLLL
-19 ISGFRLV
+19 SGLCLV

-32 AVKTVAVADIIF
+32 AAKTVAVADIIF

-64 YDVVKALDVGGNDF
+64 YDVVKALAVGGNDF
-78 RFALVQFSGNPRTE
+78 RFALVQFSGNPHTE

-110 MSYMGGDTKT
+110 MPYMGGGTKT

-133 EAAGSRAGEGVPQV
+133 KAAGSRASEGVPQV
-147 IIVLTDGQSQDD
+147 IIVLTDGRSQDD
-159 VSLPSSVLKSAHV
+159 VALPSSVLKSAHV
-172 NMFAVGVQDAVEGE
+172 NMFAIGVQDAVEGE
-186 LKEIASEPFKLHLF
+186 LKEIASEPLDMHLF

-220 SSMPPEK
+220 SSMTPEK

-274 RVGAQHIHIGVVQYS
+274 RVGAQQIHIGVVQYS
-289 DEPRTEFAL
+289 DQPKTEFAL
-298 NSYPTKA
+298 NSYSTKA
-305 EVLDAVKALSFRGGE
+305 DVLDAVKALSFRGGE
-320 EANTGAALEFVVENL
+320 EANTGAALEYVVENL

-400 AFTALDIRNLDAL
+400 AFTALDIHNLDAL
-413 RDLILPN
+413 RELLLPN

-509 VMANVKRMKPM
+509 VMANVKRMKLM

-534 RQNFFTS
+534 RNNFFTS

-572 EMKRNRIVILAI
+572 EMKKNRIVILAI
-584 GSKNADLAE
+584 GSRNADLAE

-610 RLQFMQAILP
+610 RVQFMQAILP
-620 EVLSPIRTLSGGLI
+620 EVLSPIRTLSGGI
-634 IQEPPSVQVTKRD
+634 IVPEPPSVQVTKRD

-656 NVGNANFPYV
+656 NVGNANFPFV

-680 SDKIRVGLVQF
+680 TDKIRVGLVQF
-691 SDTPKTEFS
+691 SDTPKTEFF
-700 LYSYQTKPDIIQ
+700 LYSYQTKSDIIQ
-712 RLGQLRPQGGS
+712 RMGQLRPKGGS

-738 FTEAGGSRINDQVP
+738 FTEAGGSRINEQVP

-807 DDFSDLAA
+807 DDFSALAA

-834 VPLTPTES
+834 VPLAPTES

-860 PAVRDFVHKVI
+860 PAVRDFIHKVI

-876 GSDATRVAV
+876 GPDATRVAV

-924 GAALDEAIR
+924 GAALDEVIR
-933 RLFVKEA
+933 RLFVAEA

-968 DALKQAGVVTFAIRA
+968 DALKQAGVVTFAIKA
-983 KNADLVELEK
+983 KNADPVELER

-1020 LKTIQHQPTVDE
+1020 LKTIQLQPAVVE

-1097 ADLINAIQE
+1097 AELINAIQE

-1213 VVRLTKKEIESLA
+1213 VIRLTKKEIESLA
-1226 PDLFY
+1226 PDLVF
-1231 TPPSPAG
+1231 TPPSPVG
-1238 VKRDVVFMIDGSR
+1238 VKRDVVFMVDGSR

-1259 IRNLIEQI
+1259 IRDLIERI

-1279 ISVVQFSDH
+1279 ISVVQFSEH
-1288 PRVEFLLNAYST
+1288 PHVEFLLNAHSS

-1312 PHGGQQV
+1312 PQGGQQV

-1342 EGVPQFL
+1342 EDVPQFL
-1349 IVLSSRKSDDDLE
+1349 IILSSRKSDDDLE

-1377 VAKNMEP
+1377 VAKNVDP

-1411 KLLTPIETLTVDQ
+1411 KLLTPIETLTGDQ

-1434 PVDVSGDEKD
+1434 PIDVSGDEKD
-1444 VVFLIDSSDNVRP
+1444 IVFLIDSSDGVRP

-1554 ILGDQSQDD
+1554 ILGDRSQDD
-1563 VNRPAT
+1563 VNRPANV
-1569 MITSTSIKPL
+1569 ITSTAIKPL

-1588 DQLQIITNDP
+1588 NQLQVITNDP

-1607 TGLQTLEKRVQS
+1607 TGLPTLEKKVQS
-1619 ILEEIPI
+1619 ILEELPI
-1626 FATESPGILG
+1626 LTTETPGILV
-1636 PGGKKQADIV
+1636 PGKKQADIV

-1700 YSTKSQILD
+1700 YSTKPQILD

-1714 IYKGGLVANTGAAI
+1714 IYKGGRVANTGAAI
-1728 KHIQANHFVKEAGS
+1728 KHIQAKHFVKEAGS
-1742 RIDQRVPQ
+1742 RIDERVPQ
-1750 IAFIVTGGKSSDDGP
+1750 IAFIVTGGKSLDDAP

-1770 IAQKGVKVFAVG
+1770 ITQKGVKVFAVG

-1787 LKEISRLASESATSF
+1787 LKEVSRLASESAMSF

-1827 KLCLGAADITR
+1827 KLCPGTTDVTR
-1838 DCDLDVIIGFDVT
+1838 DCDLDVILGFDVT
-1851 DVGPGQNIFNSQRGL
+1851 DVGPGQNIFNSQRAL

-1901 QGGAVDG
+1901 RGGPVEG

-1925 RTRGPYF
+1925 RSRGPYF
-1932 LRADTLRSYLNKFR
+1932 LTADTLRSYMNKFR
-1946 SSPSGSTKVIIHFT
+1946 SSPSSSTKVIIHFT

-1972 ASSTLH
+1972 ASFALH

-1984 LIFVGLDRVSNFDKV
+1984 LIFVGLDRVSNFDRV

-2125 EGDKGLPGSSG
+2125 EGDKGLPGFSG
-2136 EKGYTG
+2136 EKGYSG
-2142 RRGDKG
+2142 RRVGFYHVYNG
-2148 AKGERGERGDRG
+2148 
-2160 LRGDPGDSGVDNTQ
+2160 GDSGADNTQ
-2174 RGSRGQKGEIGPMG
+2174 RGSRGQKGEIGPMVKFLCCLLLFFDLLSLP
-2188 ETGPVGL
+2188 TVLTASPHANL
-2195 EGQDGGV
+2195 CC
-2202 GRKGMTGRRGPIG
+2202 PILHFQ
-2215 VKGTKGA
+2215 GTKGS

-2237 QGPPG
+2237 QVSELTEIAWSFSTCFNRCFFF
-2242 QLGTPGI
+2242 Q
-2249 RGEQGV
+2249 
-2255 PGPRAGGGPPGT
+2255 
-2267 PGERGR
+2267 
-2273 IGPLGRKGEP
+2273 GEP

-2289 GPNGQQGPR
+2289 GANGQQGPR
-2298 GELGDDGRDGIGGPG
+2298 GEMGE
-2313 PKGRKGDRGFIGYPG
+2313 RGFLGYPG

-2335 RGGAGG
+2335 RGSAGG

-2352 NAGEPGIPGQKG
+2352 NSGEPGTPGQKG
-2364 EVGYPG
+2364 EAGYPG
-2370 PSGLKGEKGES
+2370 PSVS
-2381 RDQCALVRNIKD
+2381 VIASTICSQCTFLA
-2393 KCPCCYGPKECPV
+2393 GPKECPV

-2423 EVFNRMK
+2423 DVFNRMK

-2466 RFSDSRK
+2466 RFADARK

-2492 HSLETAMSFVARNT
+2492 RSLETAMSFVARNT

-2524 NGDTRASPQ
+2524 NGDTRSSPQ

-2555 DPVLSRALEINNTA
+2555 DPVLTRALEINNTA
-2569 VGHAFIL
+2569 VGHAIVL
-2576 PTSSSQLND
+2576 PTSGSQLNE

-2600 DPDPVC
+2600 DPDPIC
-2606 GFGSQRPVFRDRRAA
+2606 GLGSGSQRPGFRDRRAA

-2642 QFNEMKKY
+2642 QFSEMKKY
-2650 ISHLISNLEISSEPK
+2650 ISHLVSNLEISSEPK
-2665 LSEHHARVAVLQQA
+2665 VSQHHARVAVLQQA
-2679 PYEYVTN
+2679 PYEYETN
-2686 SSFPPVKI
+2686 SSFPPVKT
-2694 ELSLTDYG
+2694 EFSLTDYG
-2702 SKEKISNYLHNQMSQ
+2702 SKEKIINYLQNQMTQ

-2723 MGSAIEHTMAHIFES
+2723 IGSAIEHTVAHIFGS

-2743 DLKVMVLMMTGKVN
+2743 DLKVIVLMMTGKVN
-2757 KQELEHLQKAII
+2757 KQELEYLQKVVTN
-2769 DAKCKGYFF
+2769 AKCKGYFF
-2778 VVLSIGSKVN
+2778 VVLGIGRKVN
-2788 AKDIYSLASEP
+2788 AKNIYSLASEP
-2799 NDVFFKLISK
+2799 NDVFFKLVDK
-2809 PEELHEEPLLRF
+2809 PGELHEEPLLRF

-2826 SFIRSKFAFQLS
+2826 SFIRSDFAFYLS
-2838 PELRKQC
+2838 PEIRKQC
-2845 EWLQSDQQ
+2845 EWFQSDQQ
-2853 AKSQSPRH
+2853 AKSQRPGH

-2866 VYVASN
+2866 VYVAPNTTVGRTLN
-2872 ATISHTLSASAT
+2872 ASSTVSASM
-2884 ISESIK
+2884 K
-2890 PVVSTN
+2890 PVASTSAR
-2896 THARTTTASTTTA
+2896 ARTTTASIM
-2909 STKPVASTT
+2909 
-2918 ARVRTTTAST
+2918 
-2928 TAQTRATEQT
+2928 AQTRATDQT
-2938 TGSTMIQVNTTAQ
+2938 TASTVVQVNATIQ
-2951 SSASTGAHAKDATAQ
+2951 SAASTAGQ
-2966 SSASTGAHAKAATA
+2966 
-2980 QSSASTGAHAKAAT
+2980 
-2994 AQSSAS
+2994 
-3000 TGAHAKVT
+3000 
-3008 AAQSSASTGAH
+3008 
-3019 AKVTAA
+3019 
-3025 QSSASTGAHAKDAT
+3025 
-3039 AQSST
+3039 
-3044 SSGAHAKTTSHSTTT
+3044 AKTTGRTTANT
-3059 GGRRRQ
+3059 TSAMAGGRKRQ
-3065 SAKAQEIQITDV
+3065 GARTHDIQITDV
-3077 TENSARL
+3077 TENGARL
-3084 RWASPEAQSSYAFDI
+3084 RWASPEPHSAYTFDI

-3109 VQKQNLTGTEHVIQG
+3109 VQKQNLTGTEHVIRG

-3148 GTFSTKTSAQ
+3148 GTFSTKIPAQ
-3158 PEVSLAN
+3158 TKVSLAN
-3165 MMLNAEPLEGPES
+3165 MMLNTEPLEGPEGVT
-3178 DWPDPCL
+3178 D
-3185 LDFDMGMQCKD
+3185 
-3196 YQIVWFFDYKNKICS
+3196 I
-3211 QGWYGGCGGNAN
+3211 
-3223 RFEAEAECISKCL
+3223 
-3236 KPPAAEK
+3236 
-3243 AMQQPPL
+3243 
-3250 EKRLS
+3250 
-3255 SVMDTCQLQKDEGT
+3255 CQLQKDEGT
-3269 CRDFVLKWYY
+3269 CRNFVLKWYY
-3279 DPKTKSCAR
+3279 DPETKSCAR

-3310 CVSGNISPGM
+3310 CVPGNINPG
-3320 VAAIGT
+3320 VVTTIGT

>member
-1 MKMRKHQHLPFVA
+1 
-14 IFCLF
+14 
-19 ISGFRLV
+19 
-26 HAQQQA
+26 
-32 AVKTVAVADIIF
+32 KTVAVADIIF

-78 RFALVQFSGNPRTE
+78 HFALVQFSGNPHTE
-92 FQLNTYPSTRDVL
+92 FQLNTYPSTQDVL
-105 SHIAN
+105 SHITN
-110 MSYMGGDTKT
+110 MRYMGGDTKT

-133 EAAGSRAGEGVPQV
+133 KAAGSRASEGIPQV
-147 IIVLTDGQSQDD
+147 IIVLTDGRSQDD
-159 VSLPSSVLKSAHV
+159 VALPSSVLKSSHV
-172 NMFAVGVQDAVEGE
+172 NMFAVSVQDAVEGE
-186 LKEIASEPFKLHLF
+186 LKEIASEPFDTHLF

-209 GIVGDLVASVH
+209 GIVGDLVASVR
-220 SSMPPEK
+220 SSMTPEK
-227 AGAKGLVKDITA
+227 AGAKELVKDITA

-274 RVGAQHIHIGVVQYS
+274 RVGAQQIHIGVVQYS
-289 DEPRTEFAL
+289 DQPRTEFAL
-298 NSYPTKA
+298 NSYSTKA
-305 EVLDAVKALSFRGGE
+305 DVLDAVKALSFRGGE
-320 EANTGAALEFVVENL
+320 EVNTGAALEFVVENL

-362 DIREGLLAVKQ
+362 DIREGLLVMKQ

-400 AFTALDIRNLDAL
+400 TFTALDIRNLDAL
-413 RDLILPN
+413 RELILPN

-439 VIEVNKKDIVFLIDG
+439 VIEVNKKDVVFLIDG
-454 STALGTAPFN
+454 STALGTGPFN

-509 VMANVKRMKPM
+509 VMANVKRMKLM
-520 GGTALNTGSALDFV
+520 GGTVLNTGSALDFV
-534 RQNFFTS
+534 RNNFFTS

-565 AVDQAAA
+565 AVDQAAV

-593 LQEIAHERDFVF
+593 LEEIAHEKDFVF

-610 RLQFMQAILP
+610 RVQFMQAILP

-634 IQEPPSVQVTKRD
+634 VQEPPSVTKRD

-656 NVGNANFPYV
+656 NVGNANFPFV

-680 SDKIRVGLVQF
+680 SDKTRVGVVQF
-691 SDTPKTEFS
+691 SDTPKTEFF
-700 LYSYQTKPDIIQ
+700 LYSYQTKSDIIQ
-712 RLGQLRPQGGS
+712 RMGQLRPKGGS

-752 QVLVLVTAG
+752 QVLVLVMAG
-761 RSADPF
+761 RSADPY
-767 LQVSNELA
+767 LQVANELT

-807 DDFSDLAA
+807 DDFSALAA

-834 VPLTPTES
+834 VPLAPTES

-860 PAVRDFVHKVI
+860 PAVRDFIHKVI

-876 GSDATRVAV
+876 GPDATRVAV

-914 KIKTGKQLNI
+914 RIKTGKQLNI

-968 DALKQAGVVTFAIRA
+968 DALKQAGVVTFAIKA
-983 KNADLVELEK
+983 KNADLIELER

-1020 LKTIQHQPTVDE
+1020 LKTIQLQPTVE

-1064 ESLDIGR
+1064 ESLDVGR

-1097 ADLINAIQE
+1097 ADLISAIQE
-1106 LKVMGGS
+1106 LKIMGGS

-1200 SQLDTVQQVVSNR
+1200 TQLDTVQKVVSNR
-1213 VVRLTKKEIESLA
+1213 VIRLTKKEIESLA
-1226 PDLFY
+1226 PDLVF
-1231 TPPSPAG
+1231 TSPSPAG
-1238 VKRDVVFMIDGSR
+1238 VKRDVVFMVDGSR

-1259 IRNLIEQI
+1259 IRDLIERI

-1279 ISVVQFSDH
+1279 ISVVQFSEH
-1288 PRVEFLLNAYST
+1288 PHVEFLLNTHST

-1307 VRRLR
+1307 VRQLR
-1312 PHGGQQV
+1312 SRGGQQV

-1377 VAKNMEP
+1377 VAKNVDL

-1411 KLLTPIETLTVDQ
+1411 KLLTPVETLTGDQ
-1424 IRRLL
+1424 IRQLL
-1429 GDVQP
+1429 GDVRP
-1434 PVDVSGDEKD
+1434 PVDISGDEKD
-1444 VVFLIDSSDNVRP
+1444 IVFLIDSSDSVRP

-1473 LEVGPNKV
+1473 LEVGPDKV

-1543 IEDGVPQHLVV
+1543 IEDRVPQHLIV
-1554 ILGDQSQDD
+1554 ILGDRSQDD

-1569 MITSTSIKPL
+1569 VITSTSIKPL
-1579 GVGARNVDR
+1579 AVGARNVDR
-1588 DQLQIITNDP
+1588 NQLQVITNDP
-1598 ERVLVVQDF
+1598 YRVFLVQDF
-1607 TGLQTLEKRVQS
+1607 TGLQTLEKNVQS
-1619 ILEEIPI
+1619 ILEELPIPT
-1626 FATESPGILG
+1626 TETPDISEP
-1636 PGGKKQADIV
+1636 GKKQADIV

-1657 DNFQEVLQFVY
+1657 DSFQEVLQFVY

-1700 YSTKSQILD
+1700 YSTKPQILD

-1714 IYKGGLVANTGAAI
+1714 VYKGGLVANTGAAI
-1728 KHIQANHFVKEAGS
+1728 KHIQAKHFVKEAGS

-1750 IAFIVTGGKSSDDGP
+1750 IAFIITGGKSSDDGP

-1782 VKNID
+1782 VRNID
-1787 LKEISRLASESATSF
+1787 LKEVSRLASESATSF
-1802 RASTAQELS
+1802 RAATAQELS

-1816 VLVTLEAAMEE
+1816 VLVTLEAAMVE
-1827 KLCLGAADITR
+1827 KLCLGTTDIAR
-1838 DCDLDVIIGFDVT
+1838 DCDLDVILGFDVT
-1851 DVGPGQNIFNSQRGL
+1851 DVGPGQSIFNSQRGL

-1892 VRVAIMAQA
+1892 VRVAIVAQS
-1901 QGGAVDG
+1901 QGAPVEG

-1932 LRADTLRSYLNKFR
+1932 LTADTLRSYLNKFR

-1972 ASSTLH
+1972 ASSELH
-1978 TEGVNA
+1978 TEGVSA

-2136 EKGYTG
+2136 EKGYAG

-2148 AKGERGERGDRG
+2148 VKGERGERGDRG
-2160 LRGDPGDSGVDNTQ
+2160 LRGDPGDSGADNTQ
-2174 RGSRGQKGEIGPMG
+2174 RGTRGQKGEIGPMVKSSFLPLVL
-2188 ETGPVGL
+2188 TTSL
-2195 EGQDGGV
+2195 CANL
-2202 GRKGMTGRRGPIG
+2202 RCPILHF
-2215 VKGTKGA
+2215 KGTKGS

-2231 QGMRGP
+2231 QGLRGP
-2237 QGPPG
+2237 QGPAG
-2242 QLGTPGI
+2242 QIGTPGI
-2249 RGEQGV
+2249 RGEQGI
-2255 PGPRAGGGPPGT
+2255 PGPRAGGGQPGT

-2283 GNPGPK
+2283 GNLGPK

-2298 GELGDDGRDGIGGPG
+2298 GEMGDDGRDGIGGPG
-2313 PKGRKGDRGFIGYPG
+2313 PKGRKGERGFVGYPG

-2335 RGGAGG
+2335 RGGPGG

-2352 NAGEPGIPGQKG
+2352 NAGDPGPPGQKG

-2370 PSGLKGEKGES
+2370 PSVSVHCIAGTICS
-2381 RDQCALVRNIKD
+2381 QCTFLA
-2393 KCPCCYGPKECPV
+2393 GPKECPV

-2423 EVFNRMK
+2423 DVFNRMK

-2466 RFSDSRK
+2466 RFADSRK

-2492 HSLETAMSFVARNT
+2492 RSLETAMSFVARNT

-2524 NGDTRASPQ
+2524 NGETRASAQ

-2569 VGHAFIL
+2569 VGHAIVL

-2585 TIRRLLT
+2585 TIQRLLT

-2600 DPDPVC
+2600 DPDPTC
-2606 GFGSQRPVFRDRRAA
+2606 GFGSLRPVFRDRRAA

-2642 QFNEMKKY
+2642 QFSEMKKY
-2650 ISHLISNLEISSEPK
+2650 ISHLVSNLEISSEPK
-2665 LSEHHARVAVLQQA
+2665 ASQHHARVAVLQQA
-2679 PYEYVTN
+2679 PYEYKTN
-2686 SSFPPVKI
+2686 SSFPPVKT
-2694 ELSLTDYG
+2694 EFSLTDYG
-2702 SKEKISNYLHNQMSQ
+2702 SKEKIINYLHNQMTQ

-2723 MGSAIEHTMAHIFES
+2723 IGSAVEHTMAHVFES
-2738 APNPR
+2738 SPNPR
-2743 DLKVMVLMMTGKVN
+2743 DLKVIVLMMTGKVN
-2757 KQELEHLQKAII
+2757 KQELEYLQKVII
-2769 DAKCKGYFF
+2769 NAKCKGYFF
-2778 VVLSIGSKVN
+2778 VVLGIGRKVN
-2788 AKDIYSLASEP
+2788 AKNIYSLASEP
-2799 NDVFFKLISK
+2799 NDVFFKLVDK
-2809 PEELHEEPLLRF
+2809 PGELHEEPLLRF

-2826 SFIRSKFAFQLS
+2826 SFIRSNFAFHLS
-2838 PELRKQC
+2838 PEIRKQC
-2845 EWLQSDQQ
+2845 EWFQSDQQ
-2853 AKSQSPRH
+2853 AKSQSP
-2861 TGHKA
+2861 GHKA
-2866 VYVASN
+2866 VYVAPN
-2872 ATISHTLSASAT
+2872 VTISQTFSTSTT
-2884 ISESIK
+2884 ISASIK

-2896 THARTTTASTTTA
+2896 THTRTTTASTKLVE
-2909 STKPVASTT
+2909 STDAHT
-2918 ARVRTTTAST
+2918 RTTTAST
-2928 TAQTRATEQT
+2928 MAQTRATDQT
-2938 TGSTMIQVNTTAQ
+2938 TDSTVVQVNASTQSTATTTAQ
-2951 SSASTGAHAKDATAQ
+2951 AKATGRSTGSATAT
-2966 SSASTGAHAKAATA
+2966 ATG
-2980 QSSASTGAHAKAAT
+2980 S
-2994 AQSSAS
+2994 
-3000 TGAHAKVT
+3000 
-3008 AAQSSASTGAH
+3008 
-3019 AKVTAA
+3019 
-3025 QSSASTGAHAKDAT
+3025 
-3039 AQSST
+3039 
-3044 SSGAHAKTTSHSTTT
+3044 
-3059 GGRRRQ
+3059 RRRQ
-3065 SAKAQEIQITDV
+3065 GVKTHDLQITDV
-3077 TENSARL
+3077 TESSARL
-3084 RWASPEAQSSYAFDI
+3084 RWASPESHNVYSFDVA
-3099 TVTLAHDHSL
+3099 VTLAHDHSL
-3109 VQKQNLTGTEHVIQG
+3109 VQKQNLTGTEHVIRG
-3124 LRSGQKYLVVI
+3124 LRSGQKYVVVV

-3148 GTFSTKTSAQ
+3148 GTFSTKTPAQ
-3158 PEVSLAN
+3158 PKVSLAN
-3165 MMLNAEPLEGPES
+3165 MMLNTEPLEGPES
-3178 DWPDPCL
+3178 DPCL

-3196 YQIVWFFDYKNKICS
+3196 YQIVWFFDYKTKICS

-3223 RFEAEAECISKCL
+3223 RFEAEGECISKC
-3236 KPPAAEK
+3236 
-3243 AMQQPPL
+3243 
-3250 EKRLS
+3250 
-3255 SVMDTCQLQKDEGT
+3255 
-3269 CRDFVLKWYY
+3269 
-3279 DPKTKSCAR
+3279 
-3288 FWYGGCGGN
+3288 
-3297 ENRFNTQKECEKV
+3297 
-3310 CVSGNISPGM
+3310 
-3320 VAAIGT
+3320 

>member
-1 MKMRKHQHLPFVA
+1 MRKPRHLPFA
-14 IFCLF
+14 AMFCFLL
-19 ISGFRLV
+19 SGFCSLR
-26 HAQQQA
+26 AQQQA
-32 AVKTVAVADIIF
+32 
-44 LVDSSWSIGK
+44 
-54 EHFQLVREFL
+54 
-64 YDVVKALDVGGNDF
+64 
-78 RFALVQFSGNPRTE
+78 
-92 FQLNTYPSTRDVL
+92 
-105 SHIAN
+105 
-110 MSYMGGDTKT
+110 
-120 GKGLEYLIENHLT
+120 
-133 EAAGSRAGEGVPQV
+133 
-147 IIVLTDGQSQDD
+147 
-159 VSLPSSVLKSAHV
+159 
-172 NMFAVGVQDAVEGE
+172 
-186 LKEIASEPFKLHLF
+186 
-200 NLENFTALH
+200 
-209 GIVGDLVASVH
+209 
-220 SSMPPEK
+220 
-227 AGAKGLVKDITA
+227 A

-274 RVGAQHIHIGVVQYS
+274 RVGAQQIHIGVVQYS
-289 DEPRTEFAL
+289 DQPRTEFPL
-298 NSYPTKA
+298 NSYSTKGD
-305 EVLDAVKALSFRGGE
+305 VLDAVRALSFHGGE
-320 EANTGAALEFVVENL
+320 EANIGAALEFVVENL

-362 DIREGLLAVKQ
+362 DIRQGLLAVKQ

-385 ADSAELQQIATDGSF
+385 ADSAELQQIATDGNF
-400 AFTALDIRNLDAL
+400 AFTALDTRNLDAL
-413 RDLILPN
+413 RELILPN

-454 STALGTAPFN
+454 STALGTGPFN
-464 SIRDFVAKIV
+464 AIRDFVSKIV
-474 QRLEVGPD
+474 QKLEVGPD

-496 PEFYFNTHQSRKD
+496 PEFYFNTHQSKKD
-509 VMANVKRMKPM
+509 VMANVKRMKLM
-520 GGTALNTGSALDFV
+520 GGTTLNTGSALDFV
-534 RQNFFTS
+534 RNNFFTN
-541 AAGCRMEEGV
+541 AAGYRMEEGV

-565 AVDQAAA
+565 AIDEAAA
-572 EMKRNRIVILAI
+572 EMKRNRIVTLAI
-584 GSKNADLAE
+584 GSKNADMAE

-610 RLQFMQAILP
+610 RLQFMQAILS
-620 EVLSPIRTLSGGLI
+620 EVLSPIRTLSGGMI
-634 IQEPPSVQVTKRD
+634 IQETPPVQVTKRD

-656 NVGNANFPYV
+656 SVGNANFPYV

-673 VNYLDVG
+673 VNSFDVG
-680 SDKIRVGLVQF
+680 TDKIRVGLVQF
-691 SDTPKTEFS
+691 SDTPKTEFF
-700 LYSYQTKPDIIQ
+700 LYSYQTRSDIIHHM
-712 RLGQLRPQGGS
+712 GQLRPKGGS

-738 FTEAGGSRINDQVP
+738 FTEAGGSRINEQVP

-807 DDFSDLAA
+807 DDFSALAA

-834 VPLTPTES
+834 VPLSPTES

-855 LLGSF
+855 LLGTF
-860 PAVRDFVHKVI
+860 PAVRDFLHRVI

-876 GSDATRVAV
+876 GPDATRVAV

-891 IQVEFDFAELPSKQD
+891 VQVEFDFAELPSKQD
-906 MLLKVKRM
+906 ILLKVKRM

-940 GSRIEEGVP
+940 GSRLEEGVP
-949 QFLVLLAAGRST
+949 QFLVLLAAGRSS

-968 DALKQAGVVTFAIRA
+968 DALKEAGVVTFAIKAR
-983 KNADLVELEK
+983 NADPVELER

-1007 PRISELQPNIVNL
+1007 SRISELQPNIVNL
-1020 LKTIQHQPTVDE
+1020 LKTIQLQPTAE
-1032 RGEKKDVVFLIDG
+1032 RSEKKDVVFLLDG
-1045 SDGVRRGFPLL
+1045 SDGVRSGFPLL

-1097 ADLINAIQE
+1097 ADLISAIQE

-1131 SSGSRIAEGVPQF
+1131 SSGSRIAENVPQF

-1164 KTSGTVPFGIG
+1164 KTSGTVPFGVG

-1190 PDFAISVPDF
+1190 PEFAISVPDF
-1200 SQLDTVQQVVSNR
+1200 SELDTVQQVISNR
-1213 VVRLTKKEIESLA
+1213 VIQLTKKEIQSLA
-1226 PDLFY
+1226 PDLVFAS
-1231 TPPSPAG
+1231 PSPGG
-1238 VKRDVVFMIDGSR
+1238 VKRDVVFMVDGSR

-1259 IRNLIEQI
+1259 VRDLIERI
-1267 VNNLDVGFDTTR
+1267 VDNLDVGFDTTR
-1279 ISVVQFSDH
+1279 ISVVQFSEH
-1288 PRVEFLLNAYST
+1288 PHVEFLLNAHST
-1300 KDEVQSA
+1300 KDEVQNA

-1312 PHGGQQV
+1312 PQGGQQV
-1319 NVGEALEFVAKTIF
+1319 NMGEALDFVAKTIF

-1349 IVLSSRKSDDDLE
+1349 IILSSRKSDDDLE
-1362 YPSLQV
+1362 NPSLQV
-1368 KQVGVAPMV
+1368 KQVGVAPLV
-1377 VAKNMEP
+1377 VAKSMDP

-1411 KLLTPIETLTVDQ
+1411 KLLTPIETLTGDQ

-1429 GDVQP
+1429 GDVQTP
-1434 PVDVSGDEKD
+1434 IDISGDEKD
-1444 VVFLIDSSDNVRP
+1444 IVFLIDSSDSVRP

-1473 LEVGPNKV
+1473 LEVGPSKV

-1514 RLRGGSPVNA
+1514 RHRGGSPMNA

-1554 ILGDQSQDD
+1554 ILGDRSQDD
-1563 VNRPAT
+1563 VNRPANV
-1569 MITSTSIKPL
+1569 ITSTSIKPL

-1588 DQLQIITNDP
+1588 SQLQIITNDP

-1607 TGLQTLEKRVQS
+1607 TALPSLEKKVQS
-1619 ILEEIPI
+1619 ILEELPIPT
-1626 FATESPGILG
+1626 TETPGFLG

-1700 YSTKSQILD
+1700 YSTKPQILD

-1728 KHIQANHFVKEAGS
+1728 KHIQAKHFVKESGS

-1750 IAFIVTGGKSSDDGP
+1750 IAFIVTGGKSADDGP
-1765 SASLE
+1765 SASSE

-1787 LKEISRLASESATSF
+1787 LKEVSRLASESATSF

-1827 KLCLGAADITR
+1827 KLCPGTTDITR
-1838 DCDLDVIIGFDVT
+1838 DCDIDVILGFDVT
-1851 DVGPGQNIFNSQRGL
+1851 DVGAGQNIFNSQRAL
-1866 ESRVESVLNRITQ
+1866 ESRVESVLNRIMQ

-1892 VRVAIMAQA
+1892 VRVAIMAQTR
-1901 QGGAVDG
+1901 GGPVEG
-1908 LDFSEYQ
+1908 LDFSKYQ
-1915 PELFERFQGM
+1915 PEFFERFQGM
-1925 RTRGPYF
+1925 RTRGPYV
-1932 LRADTLRSYLNKFR
+1932 LTAETLKSYLNKFR
-1946 SSPSGSTKVIIHFT
+1946 SLPSGSTKVVIHFT
-1960 DGADDSIDQLEA
+1960 DGADDSLDQLEA
-1972 ASSTLH
+1972 ASSALH

-2011 RPLRVNLLDLDFE
+2011 RPLRINLLDLDFE

-2045 GQRGDRG
+2045 GQGGDRG

-2082 PPGVNGTQGFQG
+2082 PPGMNGTQGFQG

-2136 EKGYTG
+2136 EKGYSG

-2148 AKGERGERGDRG
+2148 VKGERGERGDRG
-2160 LRGDPGDSGVDNTQ
+2160 LRGDPGDSGADNTQ

-2188 ETGPVGL
+2188 EPGPVGVD
-2195 EGQDGGV
+2195 GQDGGV

-2215 VKGTKGA
+2215 PKGTKGA
-2222 LGQPGPAGE
+2222 LGQEGPAGE

-2273 IGPLGRKGEP
+2273 IGPLGQKGEP

-2298 GELGDDGRDGIGGPG
+2298 GEMGDDGRDGIGGPG
-2313 PKGRKGDRGFIGYPG
+2313 PKGRKGERGFIGYPG

-2335 RGGAGG
+2335 RGVAGG
-2341 PGPKGNRGRRG
+2341 PGPVGNRGRRG
-2352 NAGEPGIPGQKG
+2352 NAGDPGTPGQKG

-2370 PSGLKGEKGES
+2370 PSGLKGDKGES

-2393 KCPCCYGPKECPV
+2393 KCLCCYGPKECPV

-2466 RFSDSRK
+2466 RFADAKK

-2492 HSLETAMSFVARNT
+2492 RSLETAMSFVARNT

-2524 NGDTRASPQ
+2524 NGETRASSQ
-2533 LNDAVLKLYDA
+2533 LNNAVLKLYDA
-2544 GVMPVFLTSRQ
+2544 GVTPVFLTSRQ
-2555 DPVLSRALEINNTA
+2555 DPVLTRALEINNTV
-2569 VGHAFIL
+2569 VGLAIVL
-2576 PTSSSQLND
+2576 PASGSQLNE

-2600 DPDPVC
+2600 DPDPTC
-2606 GFGSQRPVFRDRRAA
+2606 GLGSQRPAFRDRRAA

-2642 QFNEMKKY
+2642 QFSEMKKY
-2650 ISHLISNLEISSEPK
+2650 ISHLVNNLEISSEPK
-2665 LSEHHARVAVLQQA
+2665 VSQHHARVAVLQQA
-2679 PYEYVTN
+2679 PYEYETN
-2686 SSFPPVKI
+2686 ASFPPVKT
-2694 ELSLTDYG
+2694 EFSLTDYG
-2702 SKEKISNYLHNQMSQ
+2702 SKEKIINYLHNQMTQ

-2723 MGSAIEHTMAHIFES
+2723 MGSAIEHTITHIFER
-2738 APNPR
+2738 APSPR
-2743 DLKVMVLMMTGKVN
+2743 DLKVIVLMMTGKVN
-2757 KQELEHLQKAII
+2757 KQELEHLQKVVM

-2778 VVLSIGSKVN
+2778 VIFSIGRKVN
-2788 AKDIYSLASEP
+2788 AKNIYSLASEP
-2799 NDVFFKLISK
+2799 NDVFFKVVDK
-2809 PEELHEEPLLRF
+2809 PGEFNEDPLLRF

-2826 SFIRSKFAFQLS
+2826 SFIRSEFAFYLS
-2838 PELRKQC
+2838 PEIRKQC
-2845 EWLQSDQQ
+2845 ERLQSDQQ
-2853 AKSQSPRH
+2853 AKSQSPRQD
-2861 TGHKA
+2861 GQKV
-2866 VYVASN
+2866 VYMAPNTTVSQ
-2872 ATISHTLSASAT
+2872 TLGTSTTVSV
-2884 ISESIK
+2884 SIK
-2890 PVVSTN
+2890 PVESISTER
-2896 THARTTTASTTTA
+2896 ARTTIS
-2909 STKPVASTT
+2909 
-2918 ARVRTTTAST
+2918 ST
-2928 TAQTRATEQT
+2928 TAQTRDTNQT
-2938 TGSTMIQVNTTAQ
+2938 SASTLIQVNATTQRA
-2951 SSASTGAHAKDATAQ
+2951 ASTGAHAKTVGRASNSTVATVAGGRKRQ
-2966 SSASTGAHAKAATA
+2966 GAKA
-2980 QSSASTGAHAKAAT
+2980 H
-2994 AQSSAS
+2994 
-3000 TGAHAKVT
+3000 
-3008 AAQSSASTGAH
+3008 
-3019 AKVTAA
+3019 
-3025 QSSASTGAHAKDAT
+3025 D
-3039 AQSST
+3039 
-3044 SSGAHAKTTSHSTTT
+3044 
-3059 GGRRRQ
+3059 
-3065 SAKAQEIQITDV
+3065 IQITDV

-3084 RWASPEAQSSYAFDI
+3084 HWASPESHNNFVFDVTI
-3099 TVTLAHDHSL
+3099 TLAHDHSL
-3109 VQKQNLTGTEHVIQG
+3109 VQKQNLTGTELLIRG

-3135 TGYQKSQPKVTYT
+3135 TGYQKSQPKVTYA
-3148 GTFSTKTSAQ
+3148 GSFSTKTPAQ
-3158 PEVSLAN
+3158 PKVSLAN
-3165 MMLNAEPLEGPES
+3165 MMLSAEPLEGPES
-3178 DWPDPCL
+3178 NWPDPCL

-3223 RFEAEAECISKCL
+3223 RFEAEAECLSKCL
-3236 KPPAAEK
+3236 KPSAEK

-3255 SVMDTCQLQKDEGT
+3255 SVTDICQLQKDEGT
-3269 CRDFVLKWYY
+3269 CREFMLKWYY

-3310 CVSGNISPGM
+3310 CVPGNIKPGM
-3320 VAAIGT
+3320 VTMIGT

>member
-1 MKMRKHQHLPFVA
+1 MRKHRHLPLVA
-14 IFCLF
+14 MFCLLL
-19 ISGFRLV
+19 SGFGSV
-26 HAQQQA
+26 GAQQQA

-44 LVDSSWSIGK
+44 LVDSSWSVGK

-78 RFALVQFSGNPRTE
+78 RFALVQFSGNPHTE
-92 FQLNTYPSTRDVL
+92 FQLNTYPSTQDVL

-110 MSYMGGDTKT
+110 MTYVGGGAEP
-120 GKGLEYLIENHLT
+120 GKGLEYLIEKHLT
-133 EAAGSRAGEGVPQV
+133 KAAGSRASEGVPQV
-147 IIVLTDGQSQDD
+147 VVVLTDGRPRGD
-159 VSLPSSVLKSAHV
+159 VALPSPLLDSARV
-172 NMFAVGVQDAVEGE
+172 NLFAVGVQDAAQGE
-186 LKEIASEPFKLHLF
+186 LQEVASGRLDTHRF

-209 GIVGDLVASVH
+209 GIVGDLVASVR
-220 SSMPPEK
+220 SSMTPEK

-253 NIGSVNF
+253 NIGGVNF
-260 QAIRDFLVNLIESL
+260 PAIRDFLVNLIETL
-274 RVGAQHIHIGVVQYS
+274 RVGAQQIHIGVVQYS
-289 DEPRTEFAL
+289 DQPRTEFAL
-298 NSYPTKA
+298 NSYSTKA
-305 EVLDAVKALSFRGGE
+305 DVLDAVKALGFRGGE

-373 ASIFSFSIGVLN
+373 AGIFSFSIGVLN

-400 AFTALDIRNLDAL
+400 AYTALDIRNLDAL
-413 RDLILPN
+413 QELLLPN

-431 EAPTIVTE
+431 AAPTIVTE

-454 STALGTAPFN
+454 STALGAAPFN
-464 SIRDFVAKIV
+464 AIRDFVAKIV

-496 PEFYFNTHQSRKD
+496 PEFYFNTHQTRKD
-509 VMANVKRMKPM
+509 VMANVRKMKLM
-520 GGTALNTGSALDFV
+520 GGTTLNTGSALDFV
-534 RQNFFTS
+534 RNNFFTS

-572 EMKRNRIVILAI
+572 EMKRNRIVTLAV
-584 GSKNADLAE
+584 GSRNADLAE

-620 EVLSPIRTLSGGLI
+620 EVLSPIRTLSGGPI
-634 IQEPPSVQVTKRD
+634 VPEPPS
-647 IIFLLDGSL
+647 
-656 NVGNANFPYV
+656 
-666 RDFVATL
+666 
-673 VNYLDVG
+673 
-680 SDKIRVGLVQF
+680 
-691 SDTPKTEFS
+691 
-700 LYSYQTKPDIIQ
+700 
-712 RLGQLRPQGGS
+712 
-723 VLNTGSALNF
+723 
-733 VLSNH
+733 
-738 FTEAGGSRINDQVP
+738 
-752 QVLVLVTAG
+752 
-761 RSADPF
+761 
-767 LQVSNELA
+767 
-775 RAGVLT
+775 
-781 FAVGVRSADKAELEQ
+781 
-796 IAFNPRMVYFM
+796 
-807 DDFSDLAA
+807 
-815 LPQELNKPI
+815 
-824 TTYVSGGVEE
+824 
-834 VPLTPTES
+834 ES
-842 KKDILFLIDGSAN
+842 KKDVLFLIDGSAN

-891 IQVEFDFAELPSKQD
+891 VQVEFDFAEYSSKQD
-906 MLLKVKRM
+906 MLVKVKRM

-949 QFLVLLAAGRST
+949 QFLILLVAGRST
-961 DDVEQPS
+961 DDVEEPS
-968 DALKQAGVVTFAIRA
+968 DDLKHAGVVTFGIKA
-983 KNADLVELEK
+983 KNADPVELER
-993 IVYAPQFILNVDSL
+993 IVYAPQFLLNVESL
-1007 PRISELQPNIVNL
+1007 QRISELQPSIVNL
-1020 LKTIQHQPTVDE
+1020 LRTVQLQPTVVE

-1079 QYSNVIQPEFLL
+1079 QYSNTIQPEFLL

-1097 ADLINAIQE
+1097 ADLVSAIQQ
-1106 LKVMGGS
+1106 LKLMGGS

-1200 SQLDTVQQVVSNR
+1200 SQLDSVQQVVSNR
-1213 VVRLTKKEIESLA
+1213 VIRLTKQEIESLA
-1226 PDLFY
+1226 PDLVF
-1231 TPPSPAG
+1231 TSPSPAG
-1238 VKRDVVFMIDGSR
+1238 VKRDIVFLVDGSR
-1251 YAAQEFYL
+1251 SAAQEFYL
-1259 IRNLIEQI
+1259 IRDLIGRI
-1267 VNNLDVGFDTTR
+1267 VNNLDVGIDTTR
-1279 ISVVQFSDH
+1279 ISVVQFSEH
-1288 PRVEFLLNAYST
+1288 PHVEFLLNTHST

-1307 VRRLR
+1307 VRQLR
-1312 PHGGQQV
+1312 SKGGQLV

-1349 IVLSSRKSDDDLE
+1349 VILSSRKSDDDLE
-1362 YPSLQV
+1362 YPALQV
-1368 KQVGVAPMV
+1368 KQVGVAPMMI
-1377 VAKNMEP
+1377 AKNVDT
-1384 EEMVQI
+1384 EEMIQI
-1390 SLSPDYVFQV
+1390 SLSPEYVFQV

-1434 PVDVSGDEKD
+1434 PIDVSGDEKD
-1444 VVFLIDSSDNVRP
+1444 IVFLIDSSDSVRP

-1481 RIGVVQFSNNVFPE
+1481 RIGVVQFSNGVFPE

-1502 SKNAVLQAIRRL
+1502 SKNSVLEAIRRL
-1514 RLRGGSPVNA
+1514 RLRGGSPLNA
-1524 GKALDYVVKNYFI
+1524 GKALDFVVKNYFI

-1554 ILGDQSQDD
+1554 ILGDRSQDD
-1563 VNRPAT
+1563 VDRPARV
-1569 MITSTSIKPL
+1569 ITSTNIKPL

-1588 DQLQIITNDP
+1588 DQLQVITNDP
-1598 ERVLVVQDF
+1598 GRVLVVQDF
-1607 TGLQTLEKRVQS
+1607 TGLSTLEKRVQN
-1619 ILEEIPI
+1619 ILDELPIP
-1626 FATESPGILG
+1626 TTDSPGPFL

-1700 YSTKSQILD
+1700 YSTKAQILD

-1714 IYKGGLVANTGAAI
+1714 IYKGGRVANTGAAI
-1728 KHIQANHFVKEAGS
+1728 RHIQEKHFVKEAGS

-1750 IAFIVTGGKSSDDGP
+1750 IAFIVTGGKSTDDGP
-1765 SASLE
+1765 KASLE
-1770 IAQKGVKVFAVG
+1770 ITQKGVKVFAVG
-1782 VKNID
+1782 VRNID
-1787 LKEISRLASESATSF
+1787 LKEVSLLASESAMSF
-1802 RASTAQELS
+1802 RAATAQELS

-1827 KLCLGAADITR
+1827 RLCPGTTDVTR
-1838 DCDLDVIIGFDVT
+1838 DCDLEVIIGFDVS
-1851 DVGPGQNIFNSQRGL
+1851 DVGPGQNIFSSQRGL

-1901 QGGAVDG
+1901 QGGPVEG
-1908 LDFSEYQ
+1908 LDFSEYR
-1915 PELFERFQGM
+1915 PELLERFLDM
-1925 RTRGPYF
+1925 RTRGPYY
-1932 LRADTLRSYLNKFR
+1932 LRADTLRSYLSKFR
-1946 SSPSGSTKVIIHFT
+1946 SSPAGSTKVIIHFT
-1960 DGADDSIDQLEA
+1960 DGVDEPINQLEV

-1978 TEGVNA
+1978 SEGVNA
-1984 LIFVGLDRVSNFDKV
+1984 LIFVGLDRVTNFDRV

-2052 VPGPIGPKGA
+2052 VPGPIGPKGV

-2136 EKGYTG
+2136 EKGYSG

-2148 AKGERGERGDRG
+2148 VKGERGERGDRG
-2160 LRGDPGDSGVDNTQ
+2160 LRGDPGDSGADNTQ
-2174 RGSRGQKGEIGPMG
+2174 RGPRGQKGEIGPMG
-2188 ETGPVGL
+2188 DSGPAGL
-2195 EGQDGGV
+2195 EGQEGEV
-2202 GRKGMTGRRGPIG
+2202 GRRGMAGRRGPIG
-2215 VKGTKGA
+2215 VKGTKGSP
-2222 LGQPGPAGE
+2222 GQPGPAGE

-2242 QLGTPGI
+2242 QVGTPGI

-2255 PGPRAGGGPPGT
+2255 PGPRAGSGPPGP

-2289 GPNGQQGPR
+2289 GPNGQPGPR
-2298 GELGDDGRDGIGGPG
+2298 GEMGDDGRDGIGGPG
-2313 PKGRKGDRGFIGYPG
+2313 PKGRKGERGFVGYAG

-2335 RGGAGG
+2335 RGVPGG

-2352 NAGEPGIPGQKG
+2352 NAGVPGTPGQKG
-2364 EVGYPG
+2364 EIGYPG

-2466 RFSDSRK
+2466 RFADARK

-2492 HSLETAMSFVARNT
+2492 RSLETAMSFVARNT

-2544 GVMPVFLTSRQ
+2544 GVVPVFLTSRQ
-2555 DPVLSRALEINNTA
+2555 DAVLARALEINNTA
-2569 VGHAFIL
+2569 VGHAIVL
-2576 PTSSSQLND
+2576 PTSGGQLNQ
-2585 TIRRLLT
+2585 TIQRLLT

-2600 DPDPVC
+2600 DPHPSC
-2606 GFGSQRPVFRDRRAA
+2606 AGTGQRPAFRDRRAA
-2621 PTDVDTDIAFIMDS
+2621 PTDVDTDIAFILDS

-2642 QFNEMKKY
+2642 QFSEMRKY
-2650 ISHLISNLEISSEPK
+2650 ISHIVTNLEISSEPK
-2665 LSEHHARVAVLQQA
+2665 VSQHHARVAVLQQA
-2679 PYEYVTN
+2679 PYEHEIN
-2686 SSFPPVKI
+2686 SSFPPVKT
-2694 ELSLTDYG
+2694 EFSLTDYA
-2702 SKEKISNYLHNQMSQ
+2702 SKEKIINYLHNQMTQ
-2717 LHGTRA
+2717 LQGTRA
-2723 MGSAIEHTMAHIFES
+2723 LGSAIEHTIAHVFES
-2738 APNPR
+2738 APSPR
-2743 DLKVMVLMMTGKVN
+2743 DLKVIVLMMTGKVN
-2757 KQELEHLQKAII
+2757 KKELEHLQRAVIN
-2769 DAKCKGYFF
+2769 AKCKGYFF
-2778 VVLSIGSKVN
+2778 VVLGIGRKVN
-2788 AKDIYSLASEP
+2788 AKNIYSLASEP
-2799 NDVFFKLISK
+2799 NDVFFKLVDK
-2809 PEELHEEPLLRF
+2809 PGELHEEPLLRF
-2821 GRLLP
+2821 GTLLP
-2826 SFIRSKFAFQLS
+2826 SFIRSEFAFYLS
-2838 PELRKQC
+2838 PEIRKQC
-2845 EWLQSDQQ
+2845 EWLQNGQQ
-2853 AKSQSPRH
+2853 VQSQHPVLV
-2861 TGHKA
+2861 GQKA
-2866 VYVASN
+2866 VFVAPN
-2872 ATISHTLSASAT
+2872 ATAS
-2884 ISESIK
+2884 
-2890 PVVSTN
+2890 
-2896 THARTTTASTTTA
+2896 RTFTASTTVSATVEPA
-2909 STKPVASTT
+2909 PS
-2918 ARVRTTTAST
+2918 ARARTTPAST
-2928 TAQTRATEQT
+2928 TAQARAPET
-2938 TGSTMIQVNTTAQ
+2938 TTA
-2951 SSASTGAHAKDATAQ
+2951 SPVAPGNATAQ
-2966 SSASTGAHAKAATA
+2966 GAASATTHTKARATSNATA
-2980 QSSASTGAHAKAAT
+2980 
-2994 AQSSAS
+2994 
-3000 TGAHAKVT
+3000 T
-3008 AAQSSASTGAH
+3008 AAG
-3019 AKVTAA
+3019 
-3025 QSSASTGAHAKDAT
+3025 
-3039 AQSST
+3039 
-3044 SSGAHAKTTSHSTTT
+3044 
-3059 GGRRRQ
+3059 GGRRRH
-3065 SAKAQEIQITDV
+3065 SAKTHDIQITDV
-3077 TENSARL
+3077 TESSARL
-3084 RWASPEAQSSYAFDI
+3084 RWASPEPHSTFDV

-3109 VQKQNLTGTEHVIQG
+3109 VQRQNLTGTEHVIRG
-3124 LRSGQKYLVVI
+3124 LQSGQKYVVVI

-3148 GTFSTKTSAQ
+3148 GSFSTKTLVQSQ
-3158 PEVSLAN
+3158 VPLAN
-3165 MMLNAEPLEGPES
+3165 MMLNTEPLEGPES

-3196 YQIVWFFDYKNKICS
+3196 YQIVWFFDSKHKFCS

-3223 RFEAEAECISKCL
+3223 RFETEAECYNKCL
-3236 KPPAAEK
+3236 KPSADEK

-3255 SVMDTCQLQKDEGT
+3255 SVMDICRLQKDEGT
-3269 CRDFVLKWYY
+3269 CRNFVLKWYY
-3279 DPKTKSCAR
+3279 DPETKSCAR

-3297 ENRFNTQKECEKV
+3297 ENRFNTQKECEKL
-3310 CVSGNISPGM
+3310 CSPGTINPGAVTTM
-3320 VAAIGT
+3320 GT

>member
-1 MKMRKHQHLPFVA
+1 MRKHRHLPLVA
-14 IFCLF
+14 MFCLLF
-19 ISGFRLV
+19 SGFGLV
-26 HAQQQA
+26 GAQQQA
-32 AVKTVAVADIIF
+32 AVKTIAVADIIF
-44 LVDSSWSIGK
+44 LVDSSWSVGK

-78 RFALVQFSGNPRTE
+78 RFALVQFSGNPHTE
-92 FQLNTYPSTRDVL
+92 FQLNTFPSTQDVL

-110 MSYMGGDTKT
+110 MTYVGGGAEP
-120 GKGLEYLIENHLT
+120 GKGLEYLIEKHLT
-133 EAAGSRAGEGVPQV
+133 KAAGSRASEGVPQV
-147 IIVLTDGQSQDD
+147 IVVLTDGQPRDD
-159 VSLPSSVLKSAHV
+159 VALPSSLLNSARV
-172 NMFAVGVQDAVEGE
+172 NLFAVGVQEPVEGE
-186 LKEIASEPFKLHLF
+186 LQEVASGPLDTHRF
-200 NLENFTALH
+200 NLENFTTLH
-209 GIVGDLVASVH
+209 GIVGDLVASVR
-220 SSMPPEK
+220 SSMTPEK

-253 NIGSVNF
+253 NIGGVNF
-260 QAIRDFLVNLIESL
+260 PAIRDFLVNLIETL
-274 RVGAQHIHIGVVQYS
+274 RVGAQQIHIGVVQYS
-289 DEPRTEFAL
+289 DQPRTEFSL
-298 NSYPTKA
+298 NSYSTKA
-305 EVLDAVKALSFRGGE
+305 DVLDAVKALRFRGGE

-373 ASIFSFSIGVLN
+373 AGIFSFSIGVLN

-400 AFTALDIRNLDAL
+400 AYTALDIRNLDAL
-413 RDLILPN
+413 QELLLPN

-431 EAPTIVTE
+431 AAPTIVTE

-454 STALGTAPFN
+454 STALGAAPFN
-464 SIRDFVAKIV
+464 AIRDFVAKIV

-496 PEFYFNTHQSRKD
+496 PEFYFNTHQTRKD
-509 VMANVKRMKPM
+509 VMANVRKMKLM
-520 GGTALNTGSALDFV
+520 GGTTLNTGSALDFV
-534 RQNFFTS
+534 RNNFFTS

-572 EMKRNRIVILAI
+572 EMKRNRIVTLAV
-584 GSKNADLAE
+584 GSRNADLAE
-593 LQEIAHERDFVF
+593 LQEIAHEQDFVF

-634 IQEPPSVQVTKRD
+634 IPEPPS
-647 IIFLLDGSL
+647 
-656 NVGNANFPYV
+656 
-666 RDFVATL
+666 
-673 VNYLDVG
+673 
-680 SDKIRVGLVQF
+680 
-691 SDTPKTEFS
+691 
-700 LYSYQTKPDIIQ
+700 
-712 RLGQLRPQGGS
+712 
-723 VLNTGSALNF
+723 
-733 VLSNH
+733 
-738 FTEAGGSRINDQVP
+738 
-752 QVLVLVTAG
+752 
-761 RSADPF
+761 
-767 LQVSNELA
+767 
-775 RAGVLT
+775 
-781 FAVGVRSADKAELEQ
+781 
-796 IAFNPRMVYFM
+796 
-807 DDFSDLAA
+807 
-815 LPQELNKPI
+815 
-824 TTYVSGGVEE
+824 
-834 VPLTPTES
+834 ES
-842 KKDILFLIDGSAN
+842 KKDVLFLIDGSAN

-891 IQVEFDFAELPSKQD
+891 IQIEFDFAEYSSKQD
-906 MLLKVKRM
+906 MLVKVKRM

-949 QFLVLLAAGRST
+949 QFLVLLVAGRST
-961 DDVEQPS
+961 DNVEEPS
-968 DALKQAGVVTFAIRA
+968 DVLKHAGVVTFGIKA
-983 KNADLVELEK
+983 KNADPVELER
-993 IVYAPQFILNVDSL
+993 IVYAPQFLLNVESL
-1007 PRISELQPNIVNL
+1007 QRISELQPDIVNL
-1020 LKTIQHQPTVDE
+1020 LRTVQLQPTVVE

-1079 QYSNVIQPEFLL
+1079 QYSNSIQPEFLL

-1097 ADLINAIQE
+1097 ADLISAIQQ
-1106 LKVMGGS
+1106 LKLMGGS

-1200 SQLDTVQQVVSNR
+1200 SQLDSVQQVVSNR
-1213 VVRLTKKEIESLA
+1213 VIRLTKQEIESLA
-1226 PDLFY
+1226 PDLVF
-1231 TPPSPAG
+1231 TSPSPAG
-1238 VKRDVVFMIDGSR
+1238 MKRDIVFLVDGSR

-1259 IRNLIEQI
+1259 VRDLIGRI
-1267 VNNLDVGFDTTR
+1267 VNNLDVGIDTTR
-1279 ISVVQFSDH
+1279 ISVVQFSEH
-1288 PRVEFLLNAYST
+1288 PHVEFLLNTHST
-1300 KDEVQSA
+1300 KDEVQNA
-1307 VRRLR
+1307 VRQLR
-1312 PHGGQQV
+1312 SKGGQLV

-1349 IVLSSRKSDDDLE
+1349 VILSSRKSDDDFE

-1368 KQVGVAPMV
+1368 KQVGVAPMMI
-1377 VAKNMEP
+1377 AKNVDT
-1384 EEMVQI
+1384 EEMIQI
-1390 SLSPDYVFQV
+1390 SLSPEYIFQV

-1434 PVDVSGDEKD
+1434 PIDVSGDEKD
-1444 VVFLIDSSDNVRP
+1444 IVFLIDSSDSVRP

-1481 RIGVVQFSNNVFPE
+1481 RIGVVQFSNSVFPE

-1502 SKNAVLQAIRRL
+1502 SKNAVLEAIRRL
-1514 RLRGGSPVNA
+1514 RLRGGSPLNA
-1524 GKALDYVVKNYFI
+1524 GKALDFVVKNYFI

-1554 ILGDQSQDD
+1554 ILGDRSQDD
-1563 VNRPAT
+1563 VDRPARV
-1569 MITSTSIKPL
+1569 ITSTNIKPL

-1588 DQLQIITNDP
+1588 DQLQVITNDP
-1598 ERVLVVQDF
+1598 GRVLVVQDF
-1607 TGLQTLEKRVQS
+1607 TGLSTLEKKVQN
-1619 ILEEIPI
+1619 ILDELPIP
-1626 FATESPGILG
+1626 TTDSPGPPLT
-1636 PGGKKQADIV
+1636 GGKKQADIV

-1700 YSTKSQILD
+1700 HSTKAQILD

-1714 IYKGGLVANTGAAI
+1714 IYKGGRVANTGAAI
-1728 KHIQANHFVKEAGS
+1728 KHIQERHFVKEAGS

-1750 IAFIVTGGKSSDDGP
+1750 IAFIVTGGKSTDDAP
-1765 SASLE
+1765 RASLE
-1770 IAQKGVKVFAVG
+1770 ITQKGVKVFAVG
-1782 VKNID
+1782 VRNID
-1787 LKEISRLASESATSF
+1787 LKEVSLLASESAMSF
-1802 RASTAQELS
+1802 RAATAQELS

-1827 KLCLGAADITR
+1827 RLCPGTTDVTR
-1838 DCDLDVIIGFDVT
+1838 DCDLEVIIGFDVS

-1901 QGGAVDG
+1901 QGGPVEG
-1908 LDFSEYQ
+1908 LDFSEYR
-1915 PELFERFQGM
+1915 PELLERFLDM
-1925 RTRGPYF
+1925 RTRGPYY
-1932 LRADTLRSYLNKFR
+1932 LRADTLRSYLSKFR
-1946 SSPSGSTKVIIHFT
+1946 SSPAGSTKVIIHFT
-1960 DGADDSIDQLEA
+1960 DGVDEPINQLEA

-1978 TEGVNA
+1978 SEGVNA
-1984 LIFVGLDRVSNFDKV
+1984 LIFVGLDRVTNFDRV

-2052 VPGPIGPKGA
+2052 VPGPIGPKGV

-2094 CPGHRGT
+2094 CPGYRGT

-2136 EKGYTG
+2136 EKGYSG

-2148 AKGERGERGDRG
+2148 VKGERGERGDRG
-2160 LRGDPGDSGVDNTQ
+2160 LRGDPGDSGADNTQ
-2174 RGSRGQKGEIGPMG
+2174 RGPRGQKGEIGPMG
-2188 ETGPVGL
+2188 DPGPAGP
-2195 EGQDGGV
+2195 EGQDGEP
-2202 GRKGMTGRRGPIG
+2202 GRRGMAGRRGPIG
-2215 VKGTKGA
+2215 VKGTKGSP
-2222 LGQPGPAGE
+2222 GQPGPAGE

-2242 QLGTPGI
+2242 QVGTPGI
-2249 RGEQGV
+2249 RGEQGI
-2255 PGPRAGGGPPGT
+2255 PGPRAGSGPPGP
-2267 PGERGR
+2267 PGDRGR

-2283 GNPGPK
+2283 GNPGPR
-2289 GPNGQQGPR
+2289 GPNGQPGPR
-2298 GELGDDGRDGIGGPG
+2298 GEMGDDGRDGIGGPG
-2313 PKGRKGDRGFIGYPG
+2313 PKGRKGERGFVGYAG

-2335 RGGAGG
+2335 RGVAGG

-2352 NAGEPGIPGQKG
+2352 NAGAPGTPGQKG
-2364 EVGYPG
+2364 EIGYPG

-2381 RDQCALVRNIKD
+2381 RDQCALVQNIKD

-2406 FPTELAFA
+2406 YPTELAFA

-2466 RFSDSRK
+2466 RFADARK

-2492 HSLETAMSFVARNT
+2492 RSLETAMSFVARNT

-2544 GVMPVFLTSRQ
+2544 GVVPVFLTSRQ
-2555 DPVLSRALEINNTA
+2555 DAVLARALEINNTV
-2569 VGHAFIL
+2569 VGHAIVL
-2576 PTSSSQLND
+2576 PTSGGQLNQ
-2585 TIRRLLT
+2585 TIQRLLT

-2600 DPDPVC
+2600 DPHPSC
-2606 GFGSQRPVFRDRRAA
+2606 AGTGQRPAFRDRRAA
-2621 PTDVDTDIAFIMDS
+2621 PTDVDTDIAFILDS

-2642 QFNEMKKY
+2642 QFSEMRKY
-2650 ISHLISNLEISSEPK
+2650 ISHIVTNLEISSEPK
-2665 LSEHHARVAVLQQA
+2665 VSQHHARVAVLQHA
-2679 PYEYVTN
+2679 PYEHETN
-2686 SSFPPVKI
+2686 SSFPPVKT
-2694 ELSLTDYG
+2694 EFSLTDYA
-2702 SKEKISNYLHNQMSQ
+2702 SKEKIINYLHNQMTQ

-2723 MGSAIEHTMAHIFES
+2723 LGSAIEHTIAHVFES
-2738 APNPR
+2738 APSPR
-2743 DLKVMVLMMTGKVN
+2743 DLKVIVLMMTGKVN
-2757 KQELEHLQKAII
+2757 KKELEHLQKAVIS
-2769 DAKCKGYFF
+2769 AKCKGYFF
-2778 VVLSIGSKVN
+2778 VVLGIGRKVN
-2788 AKDIYSLASEP
+2788 AKNIYSLASEP
-2799 NDVFFKLISK
+2799 NDVFFKLVDK
-2809 PEELHEEPLLRF
+2809 PGELHEEPLLRF
-2821 GRLLP
+2821 GTLLP
-2826 SFIRSKFAFQLS
+2826 SFIRSEFAFYLS
-2838 PELRKQC
+2838 PEIRKQC
-2845 EWLQSDQQ
+2845 KWLQNGQQ
-2853 AKSQSPRH
+2853 IQGQHPVLI
-2861 TGHKA
+2861 GQKA
-2866 VYVASN
+2866 VFVAPN
-2872 ATISHTLSASAT
+2872 ATASRTFPASTTVSAT
-2884 ISESIK
+2884 IKPAESA
-2890 PVVSTN
+2890 
-2896 THARTTTASTTTA
+2896 HATT
-2909 STKPVASTT
+2909 PP
-2918 ARVRTTTAST
+2918 AST
-2928 TAQTRATEQT
+2928 TAQARAPET
-2938 TGSTMIQVNTTAQ
+2938 TPASSVAQ
-2951 SSASTGAHAKDATAQ
+2951 GNATAQ
-2966 SSASTGAHAKAATA
+2966 GAASATTTHSKASARAATSNA
-2980 QSSASTGAHAKAAT
+2980 TG
-2994 AQSSAS
+2994 
-3000 TGAHAKVT
+3000 T
-3008 AAQSSASTGAH
+3008 AA
-3019 AKVTAA
+3019 
-3025 QSSASTGAHAKDAT
+3025 
-3039 AQSST
+3039 
-3044 SSGAHAKTTSHSTTT
+3044 
-3059 GGRRRQ
+3059 GGRRRH
-3065 SAKAQEIQITDV
+3065 SAKTHDIQITDV
-3077 TENSARL
+3077 TESSARL
-3084 RWASPEAQSSYAFDI
+3084 RWASSEPHSTFDV
-3099 TVTLAHDHSL
+3099 TVTLAQDHSL
-3109 VQKQNLTGTEHVIQG
+3109 VQRQNLTGTEHVIRG
-3124 LRSGQKYLVVI
+3124 LRSGQKYVVVI
-3135 TGYQKSQPKVTYT
+3135 TGSQKSQPKVTYT
-3148 GTFSTKTSAQ
+3148 GSFSTKTQAQ
-3158 PEVSLAN
+3158 SQVSLAN
-3165 MMLNAEPLEGPES
+3165 MMLNTEPLEGPES

-3196 YQIVWFFDYKNKICS
+3196 YQIVWFFDSKHKFCS

-3223 RFEAEAECISKCL
+3223 RFETEAECYNKCL
-3236 KPPAAEK
+3236 KPSADEK

-3250 EKRLS
+3250 EKRFS
-3255 SVMDTCQLQKDEGT
+3255 SVMDVCRLQKDEGT
-3269 CRDFVLKWYY
+3269 CRNFVLKWYY
-3279 DPKTKSCAR
+3279 DPETKSCAR

-3297 ENRFNTQKECEKV
+3297 DNRFNTQKECEKL
-3310 CVSGNISPGM
+3310 CSPGTINPGAVTAM
-3320 VAAIGT
+3320 GT

>member
-1 MKMRKHQHLPFVA
+1 MRKHRHLPLAA
-14 IFCLF
+14 ILGLLL
-19 ISGFRLV
+19 SGFCSV
-26 HAQQQA
+26 GAQQQA
-32 AVKTVAVADIIF
+32 AVRNVAVADIIF
-44 LVDSSWSIGK
+44 LVDSSWNIGK

-78 RFALVQFSGNPRTE
+78 RFALVQFSGNPHTE
-92 FQLNTYPSTRDVL
+92 FQLNTYPSNQDVL

-110 MSYMGGDTKT
+110 MPYMGGGSKT

-133 EAAGSRAGEGVPQV
+133 KAAGSRASEGVPQV
-147 IIVLTDGQSQDD
+147 IIVLTDGRSQDD
-159 VSLPSSVLKSAHV
+159 VALPSSVLKSAHV
-172 NMFAVGVQDAVEGE
+172 NMIAVGVQDAVEGE
-186 LKEIASEPFKLHLF
+186 LKEIASRPFDTHLF

-209 GIVGDLVASVH
+209 GIVGDLVASVRT
-220 SSMPPEK
+220 SMTPEK

-274 RVGAQHIHIGVVQYS
+274 RVGAQQIHIGVVQYS
-289 DEPRTEFAL
+289 DQPRTEFAL
-298 NSYPTKA
+298 NSYSTKA
-305 EVLDAVKALSFRGGE
+305 DVLDAVKALSFRGGK
-320 EANTGAALEFVVENL
+320 EANTGAALEYVVENL

-400 AFTALDIRNLDAL
+400 AFTALDIRNLAAL
-413 RDLILPN
+413 RELLLPN

-454 STALGTAPFN
+454 STALGTGPFN

-491 ADTVK
+491 ADTVR
-496 PEFYFNTHQSRKD
+496 PEFYFNTHQNRKD
-509 VMANVKRMKPM
+509 VMANVKKMKLM

-534 RQNFFTS
+534 RNNFFTS

-551 LPMLVLITGGKSRD
+551 LPMLVLITGGKSMD
-565 AVDQAAA
+565 AVEQAAA
-572 EMKRNRIVILAI
+572 EMKRNRIVILAV
-584 GSKNADLAE
+584 GSRNADMAE

-620 EVLSPIRTLSGGLI
+620 EVLSPIRTLSGGMI
-634 IQEPPSVQVTKRD
+634 IHETPSVQVTKRD

-656 NVGNANFPYV
+656 NVGNANFPFV

-680 SDKIRVGLVQF
+680 PDKIRVGLVQF

-700 LYSYQTKPDIIQ
+700 LYSYQTKSDIIQ
-712 RLGQLRPQGGS
+712 RLGQLRPKGGS

-738 FTEAGGSRINDQVP
+738 FTEAGGSRINEQVP

-767 LQVSNELA
+767 LQISNDLA

-781 FAVGVRSADKAELEQ
+781 FAVGVRNADKAELEQ

-807 DDFSDLAA
+807 DDFSDLTA

-834 VPLTPTES
+834 VPLAPTES

-860 PAVRDFVHKVI
+860 PAVRDFIHKVI

-876 GSDATRVAV
+876 GPDATRVAV
-885 AQFSDT
+885 AQFSDN

-914 KIKTGKQLNI
+914 RLKTGKQLNI
-924 GAALDEAIR
+924 GVALDEAVR

-940 GSRIEEGVP
+940 GSRIEEGIP
-949 QFLVLLAAGRST
+949 QFLVLLAAGKST
-961 DDVEQPS
+961 DEVERPS
-968 DALKQAGVVTFAIRA
+968 GALKEAGVVTFAIKA
-983 KNADLVELEK
+983 KNADLSELER
-993 IVYAPQFILNVDSL
+993 IAYAPQFILNVESL
-1007 PRISELQPNIVNL
+1007 PRISELQANIVNL
-1020 LKTIQHQPTVDE
+1020 LKTIQFQPTVE

-1056 KTFVQRVV
+1056 KTFVERVV

-1071 DKVRVAVA
+1071 DKVRVAIV

-1091 DTHEDK
+1091 DAYEDK
-1097 ADLINAIQE
+1097 ADLVSAIQA
-1106 LKVMGGS
+1106 LTIMGGS

-1200 SQLDTVQQVVSNR
+1200 SQLDSVQQAVSNR
-1213 VVRLTKKEIESLA
+1213 VIRLTKKEIESLA
-1226 PDLFY
+1226 PDLVF
-1231 TPPSPAG
+1231 TSPSPAG
-1238 VKRDVVFMIDGSR
+1238 VKRDVVFLVDGSR

-1259 IRNLIEQI
+1259 IRDLIERI

-1279 ISVVQFSDH
+1279 VSVVQFSEH
-1288 PRVEFLLNAYST
+1288 PHVEFLLNAHST
-1300 KDEVQSA
+1300 KDEVQGA

-1312 PHGGQQV
+1312 PRGGQQV

-1349 IVLSSRKSDDDLE
+1349 VILSSRKSDDDLE
-1362 YPSLQV
+1362 FPSVQV
-1368 KQVGVAPMV
+1368 KQVGVAPLV
-1377 VAKNMEP
+1377 IAKNMDP

-1411 KLLTPIETLTVDQ
+1411 KLLAPIETLSADQ
-1424 IRRLL
+1424 IRQLL
-1429 GDVQP
+1429 GDVTTIP
-1434 PVDVSGDEKD
+1434 DVSGEEKD
-1444 VVFLIDSSDNVRP
+1444 VVFLIDSSDSVRS

-1473 LEVGPNKV
+1473 LDVGPNKV

-1495 FYLKTHK
+1495 FFLKTHK

-1514 RLRGGSPVNA
+1514 RLRGGYPVNA

-1563 VNRPAT
+1563 VNRPANV
-1569 MITSTSIKPL
+1569 ISSTSIQPL

-1588 DQLQIITNDP
+1588 NQLQVITNDP
-1598 ERVLVVQDF
+1598 GRVLVVQDF
-1607 TGLQTLEKRVQS
+1607 TGLPTLERKVQN
-1619 ILEEIPI
+1619 ILEELPVPT
-1626 FATESPGILG
+1626 TESPGYPG

-1668 SVVDAIYRD
+1668 SIVDAIYED

-1700 YSTKSQILD
+1700 YSTKPQILD

-1714 IYKGGLVANTGAAI
+1714 IYKGGRVANTGAAI
-1728 KHIQANHFVKEAGS
+1728 KHLQAKHFVKEAGS

-1750 IAFIVTGGKSSDDGP
+1750 IAFIITGGKSSDDGQ
-1765 SASLE
+1765 SASME
-1770 IAQKGVKVFAVG
+1770 VAQKGVKVFAVG
-1782 VKNID
+1782 VRNID
-1787 LKEISRLASESATSF
+1787 LEEVSKLASESATSF
-1802 RASTAQELS
+1802 RVSTAQELS

-1816 VLVTLEAAMEE
+1816 VLVTLAAAMEE
-1827 KLCLGAADITR
+1827 KLCPGTTDVTR
-1838 DCDLDVIIGFDVT
+1838 DCDLDVILGFDVS
-1851 DVGPGQNIFNSQRGL
+1851 DVGAGQNIFNSQRGL
-1866 ESRVESVLNRITQ
+1866 ESRVEAVLNRITQ
-1879 MQKISCTGNQAPN
+1879 MQKISCTGSQAPN
-1892 VRVAIMAQA
+1892 VRVAIMAQSR
-1901 QGGAVDG
+1901 GGPVEG

-1932 LRADTLRSYLNKFR
+1932 LTAETLKSYQNKFR
-1946 SSPSGSTKVIIHFT
+1946 SAPAGSTKVVIHFT
-1960 DGADDSIDQLEA
+1960 DGTDDYLDQMKTASADLRGQ
-1972 ASSTLH
+1972 
-1978 TEGVNA
+1978 GVHA
-1984 LIFVGLDRVSNFDKV
+1984 LLFVGLDRVKNFEEV

-2036 CCKVPCKCS
+2036 CCGVHCKCS

-2052 VPGPIGPKGA
+2052 LPGPIGPKGA
-2062 TGDLGYGGY
+2062 TGEIGYGGY

-2136 EKGYTG
+2136 EKGFSG
-2142 RRGDKG
+2142 RRGNKG

-2160 LRGDPGDSGVDNTQ
+2160 LRGDPGDSGADNTQ
-2174 RGSRGQKGEIGPMG
+2174 RGTRGQKGEIGQMG
-2188 ETGPVGL
+2188 EPGPA
-2195 EGQDGGV
+2195 GQRGPDGGV
-2202 GRKGMTGRRGPIG
+2202 GRQGMAGRRGPIG

-2242 QLGTPGI
+2242 QIGTPGI

-2255 PGPRAGGGPPGT
+2255 PGPRAGGGQPGA

-2283 GNPGPK
+2283 GNPGPR

-2298 GELGDDGRDGIGGPG
+2298 GEMGDDGRDGIGGPG
-2313 PKGRKGDRGFIGYPG
+2313 PKGRKGERGFVGYPG

-2352 NAGEPGIPGQKG
+2352 NAGNPGTPGQKG
-2364 EVGYPG
+2364 EIGYPG
-2370 PSGLKGEKGES
+2370 PSGLKGDKGLS
-2381 RDQCALVRNIKD
+2381 ISQCALVQNIKD
-2393 KCPCCYGPKECPV
+2393 KCREYLSPKECPV

-2414 IDTSSGVVR
+2414 IDTSSGVGR
-2423 EVFNRMK
+2423 DVFNRMK
-2430 QTVLRVVNNLTIAE
+2430 QTVLRVVSNLTIAE

-2466 RFSDSRK
+2466 RFADARK

-2492 HSLETAMSFVARNT
+2492 RSLETAMSFVARNT

-2524 NGDTRASPQ
+2524 NGETRASPQ

-2544 GVMPVFLTSRQ
+2544 GVTPVFLTSRQ
-2555 DPVLSRALEINNTA
+2555 DAVLERALEINNTA
-2569 VGHAFIL
+2569 VGHAIVL
-2576 PTSSSQLND
+2576 PTSGSQLND

-2592 CHICLDVC
+2592 CHVCLDVC
-2600 DPDPVC
+2600 EPDPIC
-2606 GFGSQRPVFRDRRAA
+2606 GYGSQRPVFRDRRAA
-2621 PTDVDTDIAFIMDS
+2621 PTDIDTDMAFIMDS
-2635 SESTTPL
+2635 SASTTPL

-2650 ISHLISNLEISSEPK
+2650 ISHLISNMEISSEPK
-2665 LSEHHARVAVLQQA
+2665 ISQHHARVAVLQQA
-2679 PYEYVTN
+2679 PYEHETN
-2686 SSFPPVKI
+2686 SSFPPVKT
-2694 ELSLTDYG
+2694 EFSLTDYG
-2702 SKEKISNYLHNQMSQ
+2702 SKQKIINYLHNQMTQ
-2717 LHGTRA
+2717 LYGTMA
-2723 MGSAIEHTMAHIFES
+2723 MGSAVEHTVAHIFES

-2743 DLKVMVLMMTGKVN
+2743 DLKVIVLMITGKME
-2757 KQELEHLQKAII
+2757 KRELEDLREAVI
-2769 DAKCKGYFF
+2769 DAKCKGYLF
-2778 VVLSIGSKVN
+2778 VILGIGRNVDVKN
-2788 AKDIYSLASEP
+2788 IYSLASEP
-2799 NDVFFKLISK
+2799 NDVFFKLVSK
-2809 PEELHEEPLLRF
+2809 PGELHEEPLLRF

-2826 SFIRSKFAFQLS
+2826 SFIRSDFAFYLS
-2838 PELRKQC
+2838 PEIRKQC
-2845 EWLQSDQQ
+2845 KWLQGDQTP
-2853 AKSQSPRH
+2853 KSPGH
-2861 TGHKA
+2861 TGQKA
-2866 VYVASN
+2866 VYAAPN
-2872 ATISHTLSASAT
+2872 ATVTQT
-2884 ISESIK
+2884 I
-2890 PVVSTN
+2890 
-2896 THARTTTASTTTA
+2896 STTTTLSTTIKPAA
-2909 STKPVASTT
+2909 STSAHAK
-2918 ARVRTTTAST
+2918 TTTAST
-2928 TAQTRATEQT
+2928 TAQTKATERPTEST
-2938 TGSTMIQVNTTAQ
+2938 TVQVNATVQSQGSTAANTKATSRTTA
-2951 SSASTGAHAKDATAQ
+2951 ST
-2966 SSASTGAHAKAATA
+2966 
-2980 QSSASTGAHAKAAT
+2980 
-2994 AQSSAS
+2994 
-3000 TGAHAKVT
+3000 T
-3008 AAQSSASTGAH
+3008 AAAAS
-3019 AKVTAA
+3019 
-3025 QSSASTGAHAKDAT
+3025 
-3039 AQSST
+3039 
-3044 SSGAHAKTTSHSTTT
+3044 
-3059 GGRRRQ
+3059 GRRRQ
-3065 SAKAQEIQITDV
+3065 GAKMNDIQITDV

-3084 RWASPEAQSSYAFDI
+3084 RWASPEPHSAYVFDLTI
-3099 TVTLAHDHSL
+3099 TLAHDHSL
-3109 VQKQNLTGTEHVIQG
+3109 VLKQNVTGTERVIGG
-3124 LRSGQKYLVVI
+3124 LRSGQKYLVFI
-3135 TGYQKSQPKVTYT
+3135 TGYLKSQPKVTYT
-3148 GTFSTKTSAQ
+3148 GTFSTKTPAQ
-3158 PEVSLAN
+3158 PKVALAN
-3165 MMLNAEPLEGPES
+3165 MMLNTEPLEVPEN
-3178 DWPDPCL
+3178 DLADPCL

-3196 YQIVWFFDYKNKICS
+3196 YQVVWFFDYKHKICS

-3223 RFEAEAECISKCL
+3223 RFETEAECNSKCL
-3236 KPPAAEK
+3236 KPSAAEK

-3255 SVMDTCQLQKDEGT
+3255 PVMDICLLQKEEGT
-3269 CRDFVLKWYY
+3269 CRDFVLKWHY
-3279 DPKTKSCAR
+3279 DLKTKSCAR

-3297 ENRFNTQKECEKV
+3297 ENRFNTQKECEKA
-3310 CVSGNISPGM
+3310 CSPGNISPG
-3320 VAAIGT
+3320 VVTTIGT

>member
-1 MKMRKHQHLPFVA
+1 MRKHRHLPLVA
-14 IFCLF
+14 ILGLLL
-19 ISGFRLV
+19 SGFCSV
-26 HAQQQA
+26 GAQQQA
-32 AVKTVAVADIIF
+32 AVRNVAVADIIF

-78 RFALVQFSGNPRTE
+78 RFALVQFSGNPHTE
-92 FQLNTYPSTRDVL
+92 FQLNTYPSNQDVL

-110 MSYMGGDTKT
+110 MPYMGGGTKT

-133 EAAGSRAGEGVPQV
+133 KAAGSRASEGVPQV

-159 VSLPSSVLKSAHV
+159 VALPSSVLKSAHV
-172 NMFAVGVQDAVEGE
+172 NMIAVGVQDAVEGE
-186 LKEIASEPFKLHLF
+186 LKEIASEPFDTHLF

-209 GIVGDLVASVH
+209 GIVGDLVASVRN
-220 SSMPPEK
+220 SMTPEK

-274 RVGAQHIHIGVVQYS
+274 RVGAQQIHIGVVQYS
-289 DEPRTEFAL
+289 DQPRTEFAL
-298 NSYPTKA
+298 NSYSTKA
-305 EVLDAVKALSFRGGE
+305 DVLDAVKALSFLGGQ
-320 EANTGAALEFVVENL
+320 EANTGAALEYVVENL

-400 AFTALDIRNLDAL
+400 AFTALDIRNLAAL
-413 RDLILPN
+413 RELLLPN

-454 STALGTAPFN
+454 STALGTGPFN

-496 PEFYFNTHQSRKD
+496 PEFYFNTHQNRKD
-509 VMANVKRMKPM
+509 VMANVKKMKLM

-534 RQNFFTS
+534 RNNFFTS

-551 LPMLVLITGGKSRD
+551 LPMLVLITGGKSMD
-565 AVDQAAA
+565 AVEQAAA
-572 EMKRNRIVILAI
+572 EMKRNRIVILAV
-584 GSKNADLAE
+584 GSRNADLAE

-620 EVLSPIRTLSGGLI
+620 EVLSPIRTLSGGMI
-634 IQEPPSVQVTKRD
+634 VPEPPS
-647 IIFLLDGSL
+647 
-656 NVGNANFPYV
+656 
-666 RDFVATL
+666 
-673 VNYLDVG
+673 
-680 SDKIRVGLVQF
+680 
-691 SDTPKTEFS
+691 
-700 LYSYQTKPDIIQ
+700 
-712 RLGQLRPQGGS
+712 
-723 VLNTGSALNF
+723 
-733 VLSNH
+733 
-738 FTEAGGSRINDQVP
+738 
-752 QVLVLVTAG
+752 
-761 RSADPF
+761 
-767 LQVSNELA
+767 
-775 RAGVLT
+775 
-781 FAVGVRSADKAELEQ
+781 
-796 IAFNPRMVYFM
+796 
-807 DDFSDLAA
+807 
-815 LPQELNKPI
+815 
-824 TTYVSGGVEE
+824 
-834 VPLTPTES
+834 ES

-871 SDLNV
+871 SELNV
-876 GSDATRVAV
+876 GPDATRIAV
-885 AQFSDT
+885 AQFSDN

-914 KIKTGKQLNI
+914 RLKTGKQLNI
-924 GAALDEAIR
+924 GVALNEAMR

-940 GSRIEEGVP
+940 GSRIEEGIP

-961 DDVEQPS
+961 DEVEQPS
-968 DALKQAGVVTFAIRA
+968 GALKEAGVVTFAIRA
-983 KNADLVELEK
+983 KNADLSELER
-993 IVYAPQFILNVDSL
+993 IAYAPQFILNVESL
-1007 PRISELQPNIVNL
+1007 PRISELQANIASL
-1020 LKTIQHQPTVDE
+1020 LKTIQLQPTVVE

-1056 KTFVQRVV
+1056 KTFVERVV

-1071 DKVRVAVA
+1071 DKVRVAIV

-1091 DTHEDK
+1091 DAYEDK
-1097 ADLINAIQE
+1097 ADLVRAIQA
-1106 LKVMGGS
+1106 LTIMGGS

-1200 SQLDTVQQVVSNR
+1200 SQLDSVQQAVSNR
-1213 VVRLTKKEIESLA
+1213 VIRLTKKEIESLA
-1226 PDLFY
+1226 PDLVF
-1231 TPPSPAG
+1231 TSPSPVG
-1238 VKRDVVFMIDGSR
+1238 VKRDVVFLVDGSR

-1259 IRNLIEQI
+1259 IRDLIERI

-1279 ISVVQFSDH
+1279 VSVVQFSEH
-1288 PRVEFLLNAYST
+1288 PHVEFLLNAHST
-1300 KDEVQSA
+1300 KDEVQGA

-1312 PHGGQQV
+1312 PRGGQQV

-1349 IVLSSRKSDDDLE
+1349 VILSSRKSDDDLE
-1362 YPSLQV
+1362 FPSVQV
-1368 KQVGVAPMV
+1368 KQVGVAPLV
-1377 VAKNMEP
+1377 IAKNMDP

-1411 KLLTPIETLTVDQ
+1411 KLLAPIETLSADQ
-1424 IRRLL
+1424 IRQLL
-1429 GDVQP
+1429 GDVTVP
-1434 PVDVSGDEKD
+1434 DVSGEEKD
-1444 VVFLIDSSDNVRP
+1444 IVFLIDSSDSVRT

-1473 LEVGPNKV
+1473 LDVGPNKV

-1514 RLRGGSPVNA
+1514 RLRGGYPLNA

-1543 IEDGVPQHLVV
+1543 IEDRVPQHLVV

-1563 VNRPAT
+1563 VNRPANV
-1569 MITSTSIKPL
+1569 ISSTIIQPL

-1588 DQLQIITNDP
+1588 NQLQVITNDP
-1598 ERVLVVQDF
+1598 SRVLVVQDF
-1607 TGLQTLEKRVQS
+1607 TGLPTLERNVQN
-1619 ILEEIPI
+1619 ILEELPVPT
-1626 FATESPGILG
+1626 TESPLSPV

-1668 SVVDAIYRD
+1668 SIVDAIYED

-1700 YSTKSQILD
+1700 YSSKPQILD

-1714 IYKGGLVANTGAAI
+1714 IYKGGRVANTGAAI
-1728 KHIQANHFVKEAGS
+1728 KHLQAKHFVKEAGS

-1750 IAFIVTGGKSSDDGP
+1750 IAFIITGGKSSDDGQG
-1765 SASLE
+1765 ASLE

-1782 VKNID
+1782 VRNID
-1787 LKEISRLASESATSF
+1787 LEEVSKLASESATSF
-1802 RASTAQELS
+1802 RVSTAQELS

-1816 VLVTLEAAMEE
+1816 VLVTLAAAMEE
-1827 KLCLGAADITR
+1827 KLCPGMTDVMR
-1838 DCDLDVIIGFDVT
+1838 DCDLDVILGFDVT
-1851 DVGPGQNIFNSQRGL
+1851 DVGAGQNIFNSQRGL
-1866 ESRVESVLNRITQ
+1866 ESRVEAVLNRITQ
-1879 MQKISCTGNQAPN
+1879 MQKISCTGSRAPN

-1901 QGGAVDG
+1901 QGGPVEG

-1932 LRADTLRSYLNKFR
+1932 LTAETLKSYQNKFR
-1946 SSPSGSTKVIIHFT
+1946 SAPSGSTKVVIHFT
-1960 DGADDSIDQLEA
+1960 DGTDDSLDQMKA
-1972 ASSTLH
+1972 ASADLRRQ
-1978 TEGVNA
+1978 GVNA
-1984 LIFVGLDRVSNFDKV
+1984 LLFVGLDRVKNFEEV

-2036 CCKVPCKCS
+2036 CCGVHCKCS

-2052 VPGPIGPKGA
+2052 LPGPIGPKGA
-2062 TGDLGYGGY
+2062 TGDIGYGGY

-2136 EKGYTG
+2136 EKGFSG
-2142 RRGDKG
+2142 RRGNKG

-2160 LRGDPGDSGVDNTQ
+2160 LRGDPGDSGADNTQ
-2174 RGSRGQKGEIGPMG
+2174 RGTRGQKGEIGQMG
-2188 ETGPVGL
+2188 EPGPA
-2195 EGQDGGV
+2195 GQRGPDGGV
-2202 GRKGMTGRRGPIG
+2202 GRQGMAGRRGTIG

-2222 LGQPGPAGE
+2222 LGQAGPAGE

-2242 QLGTPGI
+2242 QIGTPGI

-2255 PGPRAGGGPPGT
+2255 PGPRAGGGQPGP

-2283 GNPGPK
+2283 GNPGPR

-2298 GELGDDGRDGIGGPG
+2298 GEMGDDGRDGIGGPG
-2313 PKGRKGDRGFIGYPG
+2313 PKGRKGERGFVGFPG

-2352 NAGEPGIPGQKG
+2352 NAGNPGTPGQKG
-2364 EVGYPG
+2364 EIGYPG
-2370 PSGLKGEKGES
+2370 PSGPKGEKGQS
-2381 RDQCALVRNIKD
+2381 ISQCALVQNIKD

-2414 IDTSSGVVR
+2414 IDTSSGVGR
-2423 EVFNRMK
+2423 DVFNRMK
-2430 QTVLRVVNNLTIAE
+2430 QTVLRVVSNLTIAE

-2466 RFSDSRK
+2466 RFADARK

-2492 HSLETAMSFVARNT
+2492 RSLETAMSFVARNT

-2524 NGDTRASPQ
+2524 NGETRASPQ

-2544 GVMPVFLTSRQ
+2544 GVIPVFLTSRQ
-2555 DPVLSRALEINNTA
+2555 DAVLERALEINNTA
-2569 VGHAFIL
+2569 VGHAIVL
-2576 PTSSSQLND
+2576 PASGSQLND

-2600 DPDPVC
+2600 EPDPIC
-2606 GFGSQRPVFRDRRAA
+2606 GYGSQRPVFRDRRAA

-2650 ISHLISNLEISSEPK
+2650 ISHLISNMEVSSEPK
-2665 LSEHHARVAVLQQA
+2665 ISQHHARVAVLQQA
-2679 PYEYVTN
+2679 PYEHETN
-2686 SSFPPVKI
+2686 SSFPPVKT
-2694 ELSLTDYG
+2694 EFSLTDYG
-2702 SKEKISNYLHNQMSQ
+2702 SKEKIINYLHNQMTQ
-2717 LHGTRA
+2717 LYGTMA
-2723 MGSAIEHTMAHIFES
+2723 MGSAVEHTVAHIFES

-2743 DLKVMVLMMTGKVN
+2743 DLKVIVLMITGKME
-2757 KQELEHLQKAII
+2757 KQELEYLQEAVI
-2769 DAKCKGYFF
+2769 DAKCKGYLF
-2778 VVLSIGSKVN
+2778 VILGIGKNVDVKN
-2788 AKDIYSLASEP
+2788 IYSLASEP
-2799 NDVFFKLISK
+2799 NDVFFKLVSK
-2809 PEELHEEPLLRF
+2809 PGELHEEPLLRF

-2826 SFIRSKFAFQLS
+2826 SFIRSDFAFYLS
-2838 PELRKQC
+2838 PEIRKQC
-2845 EWLQSDQQ
+2845 KWLQGDQTP
-2853 AKSQSPRH
+2853 KSPGH
-2861 TGHKA
+2861 TGQKA
-2866 VYVASN
+2866 VYMAPN
-2872 ATISHTLSASAT
+2872 ATVTRT
-2884 ISESIK
+2884 I
-2890 PVVSTN
+2890 
-2896 THARTTTASTTTA
+2896 STTTTLRTTIKPAA
-2909 STKPVASTT
+2909 STSAH
-2918 ARVRTTTAST
+2918 ARTTTAST
-2928 TAQTRATEQT
+2928 TAQTRAAERPTEST
-2938 TGSTMIQVNTTAQ
+2938 TVHVNATVQSQGSTAANTKATSRTTA
-2951 SSASTGAHAKDATAQ
+2951 ST
-2966 SSASTGAHAKAATA
+2966 
-2980 QSSASTGAHAKAAT
+2980 
-2994 AQSSAS
+2994 
-3000 TGAHAKVT
+3000 T
-3008 AAQSSASTGAH
+3008 AAAAS
-3019 AKVTAA
+3019 
-3025 QSSASTGAHAKDAT
+3025 
-3039 AQSST
+3039 
-3044 SSGAHAKTTSHSTTT
+3044 
-3059 GGRRRQ
+3059 GRRRQ
-3065 SAKAQEIQITDV
+3065 GAKMNDIQITDV

-3084 RWASPEAQSSYAFDI
+3084 RWASPEPHSAYVFDLTI
-3099 TVTLAHDHSL
+3099 TLAHDHSL
-3109 VQKQNLTGTEHVIQG
+3109 VLKQNVTGTERVIGG
-3124 LRSGQKYLVVI
+3124 LRSGQKYLIFI
-3135 TGYQKSQPKVTYT
+3135 TGYLKSQPKVTYT
-3148 GTFSTKTSAQ
+3148 GTFSTKTPAQ
-3158 PEVSLAN
+3158 PKVALAN
-3165 MMLNAEPLEGPES
+3165 MMLNAEPLEGPEN
-3178 DWPDPCL
+3178 DLADPCL

-3196 YQIVWFFDYKNKICS
+3196 YQVVWFFDYKHKICS

-3223 RFEAEAECISKCL
+3223 RFETEAECNSKCL
-3236 KPPAAEK
+3236 KPSAAEK
-3243 AMQQPPL
+3243 TMQQPPL

-3255 SVMDTCQLQKDEGT
+3255 PVMDICLLQKEEGT
-3269 CRDFVLKWYY
+3269 CRDFVLKWHY
-3279 DPKTKSCAR
+3279 DLKTKSCAR

-3297 ENRFNTQKECEKV
+3297 ENRFNTQKECEKA
-3310 CVSGNISPGM
+3310 CSPGNISPG
-3320 VAAIGT
+3320 VVTTIGT

>member
-1 MKMRKHQHLPFVA
+1 MRKHRHLPLVA
-14 IFCLF
+14 MFCLLF
-19 ISGFRLV
+19 SGFGLV
-26 HAQQQA
+26 GAQQQA
-32 AVKTVAVADIIF
+32 
-44 LVDSSWSIGK
+44 
-54 EHFQLVREFL
+54 
-64 YDVVKALDVGGNDF
+64 
-78 RFALVQFSGNPRTE
+78 
-92 FQLNTYPSTRDVL
+92 
-105 SHIAN
+105 
-110 MSYMGGDTKT
+110 
-120 GKGLEYLIENHLT
+120 
-133 EAAGSRAGEGVPQV
+133 
-147 IIVLTDGQSQDD
+147 
-159 VSLPSSVLKSAHV
+159 
-172 NMFAVGVQDAVEGE
+172 
-186 LKEIASEPFKLHLF
+186 
-200 NLENFTALH
+200 
-209 GIVGDLVASVH
+209 
-220 SSMPPEK
+220 
-227 AGAKGLVKDITA
+227 A

-253 NIGSVNF
+253 NIGGVNF
-260 QAIRDFLVNLIESL
+260 PAIRDFLVNLIETL
-274 RVGAQHIHIGVVQYS
+274 RVGAQQIHIGVVQYS
-289 DEPRTEFAL
+289 DQPRTEFSL
-298 NSYPTKA
+298 NSYSTKA
-305 EVLDAVKALSFRGGE
+305 DVLDAVKALRFRGGE

-373 ASIFSFSIGVLN
+373 AGIFSFSIGVLN

-400 AFTALDIRNLDAL
+400 AYTALDIRNLDAL
-413 RDLILPN
+413 QELLLPN

-431 EAPTIVTE
+431 AAPTIVTE

-454 STALGTAPFN
+454 STALGAAPFN
-464 SIRDFVAKIV
+464 AIRDFVAKIV

-496 PEFYFNTHQSRKD
+496 PEFYFNTHQTRKD
-509 VMANVKRMKPM
+509 VMANVRKMKLM
-520 GGTALNTGSALDFV
+520 GGTTLNTGSALDFV
-534 RQNFFTS
+534 RNNFFTS

-572 EMKRNRIVILAI
+572 EMKRNRIVTLAV
-584 GSKNADLAE
+584 GSRNADLAE
-593 LQEIAHERDFVF
+593 LQEIAHEQDFVF

-634 IQEPPSVQVTKRD
+634 IPEPPSVQVTKRD

-656 NVGNANFPYV
+656 NVGNANFPFV

-680 SDKIRVGLVQF
+680 SDKTRVGLVQF
-691 SDTPKTEFS
+691 SDTPQTEFS
-700 LYSYQTKPDIIQ
+700 LYSYQTKSDIIQ
-712 RLGQLRPQGGS
+712 RLGQLRPKGGS

-733 VLSNH
+733 VLSSH
-738 FTEAGGSRINDQVP
+738 FTEAGGSRINEQVP
-752 QVLVLVTAG
+752 QVLVLVAAG
-761 RSADPF
+761 SSADPF

-781 FAVGVRSADKAELEQ
+781 FAVGVRNADKAELEQ
-796 IAFNPRMVYFM
+796 IAFNPRMVYFV
-807 DDFSDLAA
+807 DDFSALAA

-834 VPLTPTES
+834 VPLAPTES
-842 KKDILFLIDGSAN
+842 KKDVLFLIDGSAN

-891 IQVEFDFAELPSKQD
+891 IQIEFDFAEYSSKQD
-906 MLLKVKRM
+906 MLVKVKRM

-949 QFLVLLAAGRST
+949 QFLVLLVAGRST
-961 DDVEQPS
+961 DNVEEPS
-968 DALKQAGVVTFAIRA
+968 DVLKHAGVVTFGIKA
-983 KNADLVELEK
+983 KNADPVELER
-993 IVYAPQFILNVDSL
+993 IVYAPQFLLNVESL
-1007 PRISELQPNIVNL
+1007 QRISELQPDIVNL
-1020 LKTIQHQPTVDE
+1020 LRTVQLQPTVVE

-1079 QYSNVIQPEFLL
+1079 QYSNSIQPEFLL

-1097 ADLINAIQE
+1097 ADLISAIQQ
-1106 LKVMGGS
+1106 LKLMGGS

-1200 SQLDTVQQVVSNR
+1200 SQLDSVQQVVSNR
-1213 VVRLTKKEIESLA
+1213 VIRLTKQEIESLA
-1226 PDLFY
+1226 PDLVF
-1231 TPPSPAG
+1231 TSPSPAG
-1238 VKRDVVFMIDGSR
+1238 MKRDIVFLVDGSR

-1259 IRNLIEQI
+1259 VRDLIGRI
-1267 VNNLDVGFDTTR
+1267 VNNLDVGIDTTR
-1279 ISVVQFSDH
+1279 ISVVQFSEH
-1288 PRVEFLLNAYST
+1288 PHVEFLLNTHST
-1300 KDEVQSA
+1300 KDEVQNA
-1307 VRRLR
+1307 VRQLR
-1312 PHGGQQV
+1312 SKGGQLV

-1349 IVLSSRKSDDDLE
+1349 VILSSRKSDDDFE

-1368 KQVGVAPMV
+1368 KQVGVAPMMI
-1377 VAKNMEP
+1377 AKNVDT
-1384 EEMVQI
+1384 EEMIQI
-1390 SLSPDYVFQV
+1390 SLSPEYIFQV

-1434 PVDVSGDEKD
+1434 PIDVSGDEKD
-1444 VVFLIDSSDNVRP
+1444 IVFLIDSSDSVRP

-1481 RIGVVQFSNNVFPE
+1481 RIGVVQFSNSVFPE

-1502 SKNAVLQAIRRL
+1502 SKNAVLEAIRRL
-1514 RLRGGSPVNA
+1514 RLRGGSPLNA
-1524 GKALDYVVKNYFI
+1524 GKALDFVVKNYFI

-1554 ILGDQSQDD
+1554 ILGDRSQDD
-1563 VNRPAT
+1563 VDRPARV
-1569 MITSTSIKPL
+1569 ITSTNIKPL

-1588 DQLQIITNDP
+1588 DQLQVITNDP
-1598 ERVLVVQDF
+1598 GRVLVVQDF
-1607 TGLQTLEKRVQS
+1607 TGLSTLEKKVQN
-1619 ILEEIPI
+1619 ILDELPIP
-1626 FATESPGILG
+1626 TTDSPGPPLT
-1636 PGGKKQADIV
+1636 GGKKQADIV

-1700 YSTKSQILD
+1700 HSTKAQILD

-1714 IYKGGLVANTGAAI
+1714 IYKGGRVANTGAAI
-1728 KHIQANHFVKEAGS
+1728 KHIQERHFVKEAGS

-1750 IAFIVTGGKSSDDGP
+1750 IAFIVTGGKSTDDAP
-1765 SASLE
+1765 RASLE
-1770 IAQKGVKVFAVG
+1770 ITQKGVKVFAVG
-1782 VKNID
+1782 VRNID
-1787 LKEISRLASESATSF
+1787 LKEVSLLASESAMSF
-1802 RASTAQELS
+1802 RAATAQELS

-1827 KLCLGAADITR
+1827 RLCPGTTDVTR
-1838 DCDLDVIIGFDVT
+1838 DCDLEVIIGFDVS

-1901 QGGAVDG
+1901 QGGPVEG
-1908 LDFSEYQ
+1908 LDFSEYR
-1915 PELFERFQGM
+1915 PELLERFLDM
-1925 RTRGPYF
+1925 RTRGPYY
-1932 LRADTLRSYLNKFR
+1932 LRADTLRSYLSKFR
-1946 SSPSGSTKVIIHFT
+1946 SSPAGSTKVIIHFT
-1960 DGADDSIDQLEA
+1960 DGVDEPINQLEA

-1978 TEGVNA
+1978 SEGVNA
-1984 LIFVGLDRVSNFDKV
+1984 LIFVGLDRVTNFDRV

-2052 VPGPIGPKGA
+2052 VPGPIGPKGV

-2094 CPGHRGT
+2094 CPGYRGT

-2136 EKGYTG
+2136 EKGYSG

-2148 AKGERGERGDRG
+2148 VKGERGERGDRG
-2160 LRGDPGDSGVDNTQ
+2160 LRGDPGDSGADNTQ
-2174 RGSRGQKGEIGPMG
+2174 RGPRGQKGEIGPMG
-2188 ETGPVGL
+2188 DPGPAGP
-2195 EGQDGGV
+2195 EGQDGEP
-2202 GRKGMTGRRGPIG
+2202 GRRGMAGRRGPIG
-2215 VKGTKGA
+2215 VKGTKGSP
-2222 LGQPGPAGE
+2222 GQPGPAGE

-2242 QLGTPGI
+2242 QVGTPGI
-2249 RGEQGV
+2249 RGEQGI
-2255 PGPRAGGGPPGT
+2255 PGPRAGSGPPGP
-2267 PGERGR
+2267 PGDRGR

-2283 GNPGPK
+2283 GNPGPR
-2289 GPNGQQGPR
+2289 GPNGQPGPR
-2298 GELGDDGRDGIGGPG
+2298 GEMGDDGRDGIGGPG
-2313 PKGRKGDRGFIGYPG
+2313 PKGRKGERGFVGYAG

-2335 RGGAGG
+2335 RGVAGG

-2352 NAGEPGIPGQKG
+2352 NAGAPGTPGQKG
-2364 EVGYPG
+2364 EIGYPG

-2381 RDQCALVRNIKD
+2381 RDQCALVQNIKD

-2406 FPTELAFA
+2406 YPTELAFA

-2466 RFSDSRK
+2466 RFADARK

-2492 HSLETAMSFVARNT
+2492 RSLETAMSFVARNT

-2544 GVMPVFLTSRQ
+2544 GVVPVFLTSRQ
-2555 DPVLSRALEINNTA
+2555 DAVLARALEINNTV
-2569 VGHAFIL
+2569 VGHAIVL
-2576 PTSSSQLND
+2576 PTSGGQLNQ
-2585 TIRRLLT
+2585 TIQRLLT

-2600 DPDPVC
+2600 DPHPSC
-2606 GFGSQRPVFRDRRAA
+2606 AGTGQRPAFRDRRAA
-2621 PTDVDTDIAFIMDS
+2621 PTDVDTDIAFILDS

-2642 QFNEMKKY
+2642 QFSEMRKY
-2650 ISHLISNLEISSEPK
+2650 ISHIVTNLEISSEPK
-2665 LSEHHARVAVLQQA
+2665 VSQHHARVAVLQHA
-2679 PYEYVTN
+2679 PYEHETN
-2686 SSFPPVKI
+2686 SSFPPVKT
-2694 ELSLTDYG
+2694 EFSLTDYA
-2702 SKEKISNYLHNQMSQ
+2702 SKEKIINYLHNQMTQ

-2723 MGSAIEHTMAHIFES
+2723 LGSAIEHTIAHVFES
-2738 APNPR
+2738 APSPR
-2743 DLKVMVLMMTGKVN
+2743 DLKVIVLMMTGKVN
-2757 KQELEHLQKAII
+2757 KKELEHLQKAVIS
-2769 DAKCKGYFF
+2769 AKCKGYFF
-2778 VVLSIGSKVN
+2778 VVLGIGRKVN
-2788 AKDIYSLASEP
+2788 AKNIYSLASEP
-2799 NDVFFKLISK
+2799 NDVFFKLVDK
-2809 PEELHEEPLLRF
+2809 PGELHEEPLLRF
-2821 GRLLP
+2821 GTLLP
-2826 SFIRSKFAFQLS
+2826 SFIRSEFAFYLS
-2838 PELRKQC
+2838 PEIRKQC
-2845 EWLQSDQQ
+2845 KWLQNGQQ
-2853 AKSQSPRH
+2853 IQGQHPVLI
-2861 TGHKA
+2861 GQKA
-2866 VYVASN
+2866 VFVAPN
-2872 ATISHTLSASAT
+2872 ATASRTFPASTTVSAT
-2884 ISESIK
+2884 IKPAESA
-2890 PVVSTN
+2890 
-2896 THARTTTASTTTA
+2896 HATT
-2909 STKPVASTT
+2909 PP
-2918 ARVRTTTAST
+2918 AST
-2928 TAQTRATEQT
+2928 TAQARAPET
-2938 TGSTMIQVNTTAQ
+2938 TPASSVAQ
-2951 SSASTGAHAKDATAQ
+2951 GNATAQ
-2966 SSASTGAHAKAATA
+2966 GAASATTTHSKASARAATSNA
-2980 QSSASTGAHAKAAT
+2980 TG
-2994 AQSSAS
+2994 
-3000 TGAHAKVT
+3000 T
-3008 AAQSSASTGAH
+3008 AA
-3019 AKVTAA
+3019 
-3025 QSSASTGAHAKDAT
+3025 
-3039 AQSST
+3039 
-3044 SSGAHAKTTSHSTTT
+3044 
-3059 GGRRRQ
+3059 GGRRRH
-3065 SAKAQEIQITDV
+3065 SAKTHDIQITDV
-3077 TENSARL
+3077 TESSARL
-3084 RWASPEAQSSYAFDI
+3084 RWASSEPHSTFDV
-3099 TVTLAHDHSL
+3099 TVTLAQDHSL
-3109 VQKQNLTGTEHVIQG
+3109 VQRQNLTGTEHVIRG
-3124 LRSGQKYLVVI
+3124 LRSGQKYVVVI
-3135 TGYQKSQPKVTYT
+3135 TGSQKSQPKVTYT
-3148 GTFSTKTSAQ
+3148 GSFSTKTQAQ
-3158 PEVSLAN
+3158 SQVSLAN
-3165 MMLNAEPLEGPES
+3165 MMLNTEPLEGPES
-3178 DWPDPCL
+3178 
-3185 LDFDMGMQCKD
+3185 
-3196 YQIVWFFDYKNKICS
+3196 
-3211 QGWYGGCGGNAN
+3211 
-3223 RFEAEAECISKCL
+3223 
-3236 KPPAAEK
+3236 
-3243 AMQQPPL
+3243 
-3250 EKRLS
+3250 
-3255 SVMDTCQLQKDEGT
+3255 VMDVCRLQKDEGT
-3269 CRDFVLKWYY
+3269 CRNFVLKWYY
-3279 DPKTKSCAR
+3279 DPETKSCAR

-3297 ENRFNTQKECEKV
+3297 DNRFNTQKECEKL
-3310 CVSGNISPGM
+3310 CSPGTINPGAVTAM
-3320 VAAIGT
+3320 GT

>member
-1 MKMRKHQHLPFVA
+1 MRKHRHLPLAA
-14 IFCLF
+14 ILGLLL
-19 ISGFRLV
+19 SGFCSV
-26 HAQQQA
+26 GAQQQA
-32 AVKTVAVADIIF
+32 AVRNVAVADIIF
-44 LVDSSWSIGK
+44 LVDSSWNIGK

-78 RFALVQFSGNPRTE
+78 RFALVQFSGNPHTE
-92 FQLNTYPSTRDVL
+92 FQLNTYPSNQDVL

-110 MSYMGGDTKT
+110 MPYMGGGSKT

-133 EAAGSRAGEGVPQV
+133 KAAGSRASEGVPQV
-147 IIVLTDGQSQDD
+147 IIVLTDGRSQDD
-159 VSLPSSVLKSAHV
+159 VALPSSVLKSAHV
-172 NMFAVGVQDAVEGE
+172 NMIAVGVQDAVEGE
-186 LKEIASEPFKLHLF
+186 LKEIASRPFDTHLF

-209 GIVGDLVASVH
+209 GIVGDLVASVRT
-220 SSMPPEK
+220 SMTPEK

-274 RVGAQHIHIGVVQYS
+274 RVGAQQIHIGVVQYS
-289 DEPRTEFAL
+289 DQPRTEFAL
-298 NSYPTKA
+298 NSYSTKA
-305 EVLDAVKALSFRGGE
+305 DVLDAVKALSFRGGK
-320 EANTGAALEFVVENL
+320 EANTGAALEYVVENL

-400 AFTALDIRNLDAL
+400 AFTALDIRNLAAL
-413 RDLILPN
+413 RELLLPN

-454 STALGTAPFN
+454 STALGTGPFN

-491 ADTVK
+491 ADTVR
-496 PEFYFNTHQSRKD
+496 PEFYFNTHQNRKD
-509 VMANVKRMKPM
+509 VMANVKKMKLM

-534 RQNFFTS
+534 RNNFFTS

-551 LPMLVLITGGKSRD
+551 LPMLVLITGGKSMD
-565 AVDQAAA
+565 AVEQAAA
-572 EMKRNRIVILAI
+572 EMKRNRIVILAV
-584 GSKNADLAE
+584 GSRNADMAE

-620 EVLSPIRTLSGGLI
+620 EVLSPIRTLSGGMI
-634 IQEPPSVQVTKRD
+634 IHETPSVQVTKRD

-656 NVGNANFPYV
+656 NVGNANFPFV

-680 SDKIRVGLVQF
+680 PDKIRVGLVQF

-700 LYSYQTKPDIIQ
+700 LYSYQTKSDIIQ
-712 RLGQLRPQGGS
+712 RLGQLRPKGGS

-738 FTEAGGSRINDQVP
+738 FTEAGGSRINEQVP

-767 LQVSNELA
+767 LQVSNDLA

-781 FAVGVRSADKAELEQ
+781 FAVGVRNADKAELEQ

-807 DDFSDLAA
+807 DDFSDLTA

-834 VPLTPTES
+834 VPLAPTES

-860 PAVRDFVHKVI
+860 PAVRDFIHKVI

-876 GSDATRVAV
+876 GPDATRVAV
-885 AQFSDT
+885 AQFSDN

-914 KIKTGKQLNI
+914 RLKTGKQLNI
-924 GAALDEAIR
+924 GVALDEAVR

-940 GSRIEEGVP
+940 GSRIEEGIP
-949 QFLVLLAAGRST
+949 QFLVLLAAGKST
-961 DDVEQPS
+961 DEVERPS
-968 DALKQAGVVTFAIRA
+968 GALKEAGVVTFAIKA
-983 KNADLVELEK
+983 KNADLSELER
-993 IVYAPQFILNVDSL
+993 IAYAPQFILNVESL
-1007 PRISELQPNIVNL
+1007 PRISELQANIVNL
-1020 LKTIQHQPTVDE
+1020 LKTIQFQPTVE

-1056 KTFVQRVV
+1056 KTFVERVV

-1071 DKVRVAVA
+1071 DKVRVAIV

-1091 DTHEDK
+1091 DAYEDK
-1097 ADLINAIQE
+1097 ADLVSAIQA
-1106 LKVMGGS
+1106 LTIMGGS

-1200 SQLDTVQQVVSNR
+1200 SQLDSVQQAVSNR
-1213 VVRLTKKEIESLA
+1213 VIRLTKKEIESLA
-1226 PDLFY
+1226 PDLVF
-1231 TPPSPAG
+1231 TSPSPAG
-1238 VKRDVVFMIDGSR
+1238 VKRDVVFLVDGSR

-1259 IRNLIEQI
+1259 IRDLIERI

-1279 ISVVQFSDH
+1279 VSVVQFSEH
-1288 PRVEFLLNAYST
+1288 PHVEFLLNAHST
-1300 KDEVQSA
+1300 KDEVQGA

-1312 PHGGQQV
+1312 PRGGQQV

-1349 IVLSSRKSDDDLE
+1349 VILSSRKSDDDLE
-1362 YPSLQV
+1362 FPSVQV
-1368 KQVGVAPMV
+1368 KQVGVAPLV
-1377 VAKNMEP
+1377 IAKNMDP

-1411 KLLTPIETLTVDQ
+1411 KLLAPIETLSADQ
-1424 IRRLL
+1424 IRQLL
-1429 GDVQP
+1429 GDVTTIP
-1434 PVDVSGDEKD
+1434 DVSGEEKD
-1444 VVFLIDSSDNVRP
+1444 VVFLIDSSDSVRS

-1473 LEVGPNKV
+1473 LDVGPNKV

-1514 RLRGGSPVNA
+1514 RLRGGYPVNA

-1563 VNRPAT
+1563 VNRPANV
-1569 MITSTSIKPL
+1569 ISSTSIQPL

-1588 DQLQIITNDP
+1588 NQLQVITNDP
-1598 ERVLVVQDF
+1598 GRVLVVQDF
-1607 TGLQTLEKRVQS
+1607 TGLPTLERKVQN
-1619 ILEEIPI
+1619 ILEELPVPT
-1626 FATESPGILG
+1626 TESPGYPG

-1668 SVVDAIYRD
+1668 SIVDAIYED

-1700 YSTKSQILD
+1700 YSTKPQILD

-1714 IYKGGLVANTGAAI
+1714 IYKGGRVANTGAAI
-1728 KHIQANHFVKEAGS
+1728 KHLQAKHFVKEAGS

-1750 IAFIVTGGKSSDDGP
+1750 IAFIITGGKSSDDGQ
-1765 SASLE
+1765 SASME
-1770 IAQKGVKVFAVG
+1770 VAQKGVKVFAVG
-1782 VKNID
+1782 VRNID
-1787 LKEISRLASESATSF
+1787 LEEVSKLASESATSF
-1802 RASTAQELS
+1802 RVSTAQELS

-1816 VLVTLEAAMEE
+1816 VLVTLAAAMEE
-1827 KLCLGAADITR
+1827 KLCPGTTDVTR
-1838 DCDLDVIIGFDVT
+1838 DCDLDVILGFDVS
-1851 DVGPGQNIFNSQRGL
+1851 DVGAGQNIFNSQRGL
-1866 ESRVESVLNRITQ
+1866 ESRVEAVLNRITQ
-1879 MQKISCTGNQAPN
+1879 MQKISCTGSQAPN
-1892 VRVAIMAQA
+1892 VRVAIMAQSR
-1901 QGGAVDG
+1901 GGPVEG

-1932 LRADTLRSYLNKFR
+1932 LTAETLKSYQNKFR
-1946 SSPSGSTKVIIHFT
+1946 SAPAGSTKVVIHFT
-1960 DGADDSIDQLEA
+1960 DGTDDYLDQMKTASADLRGQ
-1972 ASSTLH
+1972 
-1978 TEGVNA
+1978 GVHA
-1984 LIFVGLDRVSNFDKV
+1984 LLFVGLDRVKNFEEV

-2036 CCKVPCKCS
+2036 CCGVHCKCS

-2052 VPGPIGPKGA
+2052 LPGPIGPKGA
-2062 TGDLGYGGY
+2062 TGEIGYGGY

-2136 EKGYTG
+2136 EKGFSG
-2142 RRGDKG
+2142 RRGNKG

-2160 LRGDPGDSGVDNTQ
+2160 LRGDPGESGADNTQ
-2174 RGSRGQKGEIGPMG
+2174 RGTRGQKGEIGQMG
-2188 ETGPVGL
+2188 EPGPA
-2195 EGQDGGV
+2195 GQRGPDGGV
-2202 GRKGMTGRRGPIG
+2202 GRQGMAGRRGPIG

-2242 QLGTPGI
+2242 QIGTPGI

-2255 PGPRAGGGPPGT
+2255 PGPRAGGGQPGA

-2283 GNPGPK
+2283 GNPGPR

-2298 GELGDDGRDGIGGPG
+2298 GEMGDDGRDGIGGPG
-2313 PKGRKGDRGFIGYPG
+2313 PKGRKGERGFVGYPG

-2352 NAGEPGIPGQKG
+2352 NAGNPGIPGQKG
-2364 EVGYPG
+2364 EIGYPG
-2370 PSGLKGEKGES
+2370 PSGLKGDKGPS
-2381 RDQCALVRNIKD
+2381 ISQCALVQNIKD

-2414 IDTSSGVVR
+2414 IDTSSGVGR
-2423 EVFNRMK
+2423 DVFNRMK
-2430 QTVLRVVNNLTIAE
+2430 QTVLRVVSNLTIAE

-2466 RFSDSRK
+2466 RFADARK

-2492 HSLETAMSFVARNT
+2492 RSLETAMSFVARNT

-2524 NGDTRASPQ
+2524 NGETRASPQ

-2544 GVMPVFLTSRQ
+2544 GVTPVFLTSRQ
-2555 DPVLSRALEINNTA
+2555 DAVLERALEINNTA
-2569 VGHAFIL
+2569 VGHAIVL
-2576 PTSSSQLND
+2576 PTSGSQLND

-2592 CHICLDVC
+2592 CHVCLDVC
-2600 DPDPVC
+2600 EPDPIC
-2606 GFGSQRPVFRDRRAA
+2606 GYGSQRPVFRDRRAA
-2621 PTDVDTDIAFIMDS
+2621 PTDVDTDMAFIMDS
-2635 SESTTPL
+2635 SASTTPL

-2650 ISHLISNLEISSEPK
+2650 ISHLISNMEISSEPK
-2665 LSEHHARVAVLQQA
+2665 ISQHHARVAVLQQA
-2679 PYEYVTN
+2679 PYEHETN
-2686 SSFPPVKI
+2686 SSFPPVKT
-2694 ELSLTDYG
+2694 EFSLTDYG
-2702 SKEKISNYLHNQMSQ
+2702 SKQKIINYLHNQMTQ
-2717 LHGTRA
+2717 LYGTMA
-2723 MGSAIEHTMAHIFES
+2723 MGSAVEHTVAHIFES

-2743 DLKVMVLMMTGKVN
+2743 DLKVIVLMITGKME
-2757 KQELEHLQKAII
+2757 KQELEDLREAVI
-2769 DAKCKGYFF
+2769 DAKCKGYLF
-2778 VVLSIGSKVN
+2778 VILGIGRNVDVKN
-2788 AKDIYSLASEP
+2788 IYSLASEP
-2799 NDVFFKLISK
+2799 NDVFFKLVSK
-2809 PEELHEEPLLRF
+2809 PGELHEEPLLRF

-2826 SFIRSKFAFQLS
+2826 SFIRSDFAFYLS
-2838 PELRKQC
+2838 PEIRKQC
-2845 EWLQSDQQ
+2845 KWLQGDQTP
-2853 AKSQSPRH
+2853 KSPGH
-2861 TGHKA
+2861 TGQKA
-2866 VYVASN
+2866 VYAAPN
-2872 ATISHTLSASAT
+2872 ATVTQT
-2884 ISESIK
+2884 I
-2890 PVVSTN
+2890 
-2896 THARTTTASTTTA
+2896 STTTTLSTTIKPAA
-2909 STKPVASTT
+2909 STSAH
-2918 ARVRTTTAST
+2918 ARTTTAST
-2928 TAQTRATEQT
+2928 TAQTRATERPTEST
-2938 TGSTMIQVNTTAQ
+2938 TVQVNATVQSQGSTAANTKATSRTTA
-2951 SSASTGAHAKDATAQ
+2951 ST
-2966 SSASTGAHAKAATA
+2966 
-2980 QSSASTGAHAKAAT
+2980 
-2994 AQSSAS
+2994 
-3000 TGAHAKVT
+3000 T
-3008 AAQSSASTGAH
+3008 AAAAS
-3019 AKVTAA
+3019 
-3025 QSSASTGAHAKDAT
+3025 
-3039 AQSST
+3039 
-3044 SSGAHAKTTSHSTTT
+3044 
-3059 GGRRRQ
+3059 GRRRQ
-3065 SAKAQEIQITDV
+3065 GAKMNDIQITDV

-3084 RWASPEAQSSYAFDI
+3084 RWASPEPHSAYVFDLTI
-3099 TVTLAHDHSL
+3099 TLAHDHSL
-3109 VQKQNLTGTEHVIQG
+3109 VLKQNITGTERVIGG
-3124 LRSGQKYLVVI
+3124 LRSGQKYLVFI
-3135 TGYQKSQPKVTYT
+3135 TGYLKSQPKVTYT
-3148 GTFSTKTSAQ
+3148 GTFSTKTPAQ
-3158 PEVSLAN
+3158 PKVALAN
-3165 MMLNAEPLEGPES
+3165 MMLNTEPLEVPEN
-3178 DWPDPCL
+3178 DLADPCL

-3196 YQIVWFFDYKNKICS
+3196 YQVVWFFDYKHRICS

-3223 RFEAEAECISKCL
+3223 RFETEAECNSKCL
-3236 KPPAAEK
+3236 KPSAAEK

-3255 SVMDTCQLQKDEGT
+3255 PVMDICLLQKEEGT
-3269 CRDFVLKWYY
+3269 CRDFVLKWHY
-3279 DPKTKSCAR
+3279 DLKTKSCAR

-3297 ENRFNTQKECEKV
+3297 ENRFNTQKECEKA
-3310 CVSGNISPGM
+3310 CSPGNISPG
-3320 VAAIGT
+3320 VVTTIGT

>member
-1 MKMRKHQHLPFVA
+1 MRKHRHLPLVA
-14 IFCLF
+14 MFCLLL
-19 ISGFRLV
+19 SGFGLV
-26 HAQQQA
+26 GAQQQA
-32 AVKTVAVADIIF
+32 
-44 LVDSSWSIGK
+44 
-54 EHFQLVREFL
+54 
-64 YDVVKALDVGGNDF
+64 
-78 RFALVQFSGNPRTE
+78 
-92 FQLNTYPSTRDVL
+92 
-105 SHIAN
+105 
-110 MSYMGGDTKT
+110 
-120 GKGLEYLIENHLT
+120 
-133 EAAGSRAGEGVPQV
+133 
-147 IIVLTDGQSQDD
+147 
-159 VSLPSSVLKSAHV
+159 
-172 NMFAVGVQDAVEGE
+172 
-186 LKEIASEPFKLHLF
+186 
-200 NLENFTALH
+200 
-209 GIVGDLVASVH
+209 
-220 SSMPPEK
+220 
-227 AGAKGLVKDITA
+227 
-239 QESADLIFLIDGSN
+239 
-253 NIGSVNF
+253 
-260 QAIRDFLVNLIESL
+260 
-274 RVGAQHIHIGVVQYS
+274 
-289 DEPRTEFAL
+289 
-298 NSYPTKA
+298 
-305 EVLDAVKALSFRGGE
+305 
-320 EANTGAALEFVVENL
+320 
-335 FTQAGGSR
+335 
-343 IEEAVPQILVL
+343 
-354 ISGGESSD
+354 
-362 DIREGLLAVKQ
+362 
-373 ASIFSFSIGVLN
+373 
-385 ADSAELQQIATDGSF
+385 
-400 AFTALDIRNLDAL
+400 
-413 RDLILPN
+413 
-420 IVGVAQRLILL
+420 
-431 EAPTIVTE
+431 

-454 STALGTAPFN
+454 STALGAAPFN
-464 SIRDFVAKIV
+464 AIRDFVAKIV

-496 PEFYFNTHQSRKD
+496 PEFYFNTHQTRKD
-509 VMANVKRMKPM
+509 VMANVRKMKLM
-520 GGTALNTGSALDFV
+520 GGTTLNTGSALDFV
-534 RQNFFTS
+534 RDNFFTS

-565 AVDQAAA
+565 DVGQAAA
-572 EMKRNRIVILAI
+572 EMKRNRIVTLAV
-584 GSKNADLAE
+584 GSRNADLAE

-634 IQEPPSVQVTKRD
+634 VPEPPS
-647 IIFLLDGSL
+647 
-656 NVGNANFPYV
+656 
-666 RDFVATL
+666 
-673 VNYLDVG
+673 
-680 SDKIRVGLVQF
+680 
-691 SDTPKTEFS
+691 
-700 LYSYQTKPDIIQ
+700 
-712 RLGQLRPQGGS
+712 
-723 VLNTGSALNF
+723 
-733 VLSNH
+733 
-738 FTEAGGSRINDQVP
+738 
-752 QVLVLVTAG
+752 
-761 RSADPF
+761 
-767 LQVSNELA
+767 
-775 RAGVLT
+775 
-781 FAVGVRSADKAELEQ
+781 
-796 IAFNPRMVYFM
+796 
-807 DDFSDLAA
+807 
-815 LPQELNKPI
+815 
-824 TTYVSGGVEE
+824 
-834 VPLTPTES
+834 ES
-842 KKDILFLIDGSAN
+842 KKDVLFLIDGSAN

-891 IQVEFDFAELPSKQD
+891 IQVEFDFNEYSSKQD
-906 MLLKVKRM
+906 MLVKVKRM

-949 QFLVLLAAGRST
+949 QFLVLLVAGRST
-961 DDVEQPS
+961 DDVEEPS
-968 DALKQAGVVTFAIRA
+968 DVLKHAGVVTFGIKAR
-983 KNADLVELEK
+983 NADPAELER
-993 IVYAPQFILNVDSL
+993 IVYAPQFLLNVESL
-1007 PRISELQPNIVNL
+1007 QRISELQPHIVNL
-1020 LKTIQHQPTVDE
+1020 LRTVQLQPAVE
-1032 RGEKKDVVFLIDG
+1032 KGEKKDVVFLIDG

-1079 QYSNVIQPEFLL
+1079 QYSNTIQPEFLL

-1097 ADLINAIQE
+1097 ADLISAIQQ
-1106 LKVMGGS
+1106 LKLMGGS

-1200 SQLDTVQQVVSNR
+1200 SQLDSVQQVVSNR
-1213 VVRLTKKEIESLA
+1213 VIRLTKQEIESLA
-1226 PDLFY
+1226 PDLVF
-1231 TPPSPAG
+1231 TSPSPAG
-1238 VKRDVVFMIDGSR
+1238 VKRDVVFLVDGSR

-1259 IRNLIEQI
+1259 VRDLIGRI
-1267 VNNLDVGFDTTR
+1267 VNNLDVGIDTTR

-1288 PRVEFLLNAYST
+1288 PHVEFLLNTHST
-1300 KDEVQSA
+1300 KDEVQNA
-1307 VRRLR
+1307 VRQLR
-1312 PHGGQQV
+1312 SKGGQQV

-1349 IVLSSRKSDDDLE
+1349 IILSSRKSDDDFE

-1368 KQVGVAPMV
+1368 KQVGVAPMMI
-1377 VAKNMEP
+1377 AKNVDT
-1384 EEMVQI
+1384 EEMIQI
-1390 SLSPDYVFQV
+1390 SLSPEYIFQV

-1434 PVDVSGDEKD
+1434 PIDVSGDEKD
-1444 VVFLIDSSDNVRP
+1444 IVFLIDSSDSVRA

-1481 RIGVVQFSNNVFPE
+1481 RIGVVQFSNGVFPE

-1502 SKNAVLQAIRRL
+1502 SKNAVLEAIRRL
-1514 RLRGGSPVNA
+1514 RLRGGSPLNA
-1524 GKALDYVVKNYFI
+1524 GKALDFVVKNYFI

-1554 ILGDQSQDD
+1554 ILGDRSQDD
-1563 VNRPAT
+1563 VDRPARV
-1569 MITSTSIKPL
+1569 ITSTNIKPL

-1588 DQLQIITNDP
+1588 DQLQVITNDP
-1598 ERVLVVQDF
+1598 GRVLVVQDF
-1607 TGLQTLEKRVQS
+1607 TGLSTLEKRVQN
-1619 ILEEIPI
+1619 ILDELPIP
-1626 FATESPGILG
+1626 TTDSPGPFP
-1636 PGGKKQADIV
+1636 PGTKKQADIV

-1700 YSTKSQILD
+1700 HSTKAQILD

-1714 IYKGGLVANTGAAI
+1714 IYKGGRVANTGAAI
-1728 KHIQANHFVKEAGS
+1728 KHIQERHFVKEAGS

-1750 IAFIVTGGKSSDDGP
+1750 IAFIVTGGKSTDDGP
-1765 SASLE
+1765 RASLE
-1770 IAQKGVKVFAVG
+1770 ITQKGVKVFAVG

-1787 LKEISRLASESATSF
+1787 LKEVSLLASENAMSF

-1827 KLCLGAADITR
+1827 RLCPAPTDVTR
-1838 DCDLDVIIGFDVT
+1838 DCDLDVIIGFDVS
-1851 DVGPGQNIFNSQRGL
+1851 DVGPGQNIFSSQRGL

-1901 QGGAVDG
+1901 QGGPVEG

-1915 PELFERFQGM
+1915 PELLERFLDM
-1925 RTRGPYF
+1925 RTRGPYY
-1932 LRADTLRSYLNKFR
+1932 LRADTLRSYLSKFR
-1946 SSPSGSTKVIIHFT
+1946 SSPAGSTKVIIHFT
-1960 DGADDSIDQLEA
+1960 DGVDEPINQLEA

-1978 TEGVNA
+1978 SEGVNA
-1984 LIFVGLDRVSNFDKV
+1984 LIFVGLDRVTNFDRV

-2052 VPGPIGPKGA
+2052 VPGPIGPKGV

-2136 EKGYTG
+2136 EKGYSG

-2148 AKGERGERGDRG
+2148 VKGERGERGDRG
-2160 LRGDPGDSGVDNTQ
+2160 LRGDPGDSGADNTQ
-2174 RGSRGQKGEIGPMG
+2174 RGPRGQKGEIGPMG
-2188 ETGPVGL
+2188 DPGPAGL
-2195 EGQDGGV
+2195 EGPDGEV
-2202 GRKGMTGRRGPIG
+2202 GRRGMAGRRGPIG
-2215 VKGTKGA
+2215 VKGTKGSP
-2222 LGQPGPAGE
+2222 GQPGPAGE

-2242 QLGTPGI
+2242 QVGTPGI

-2255 PGPRAGGGPPGT
+2255 PGPRAGSGPPGP

-2289 GPNGQQGPR
+2289 GPNGQPGPR
-2298 GELGDDGRDGIGGPG
+2298 GEMGDDGRDGIGGPG
-2313 PKGRKGDRGFIGYPG
+2313 PKGRKGERGFVGYAG

-2335 RGGAGG
+2335 RGVAGG

-2352 NAGEPGIPGQKG
+2352 NAGAPGAPGQKG
-2364 EVGYPG
+2364 EIGYPG

-2466 RFSDSRK
+2466 RFADARK

-2492 HSLETAMSFVARNT
+2492 RSLETAMSFVARNT

-2544 GVMPVFLTSRQ
+2544 GVVPVFLTSRQ
-2555 DPVLSRALEINNTA
+2555 DAVLTRALEINNTA
-2569 VGHAFIL
+2569 VGHAIVL
-2576 PTSSSQLND
+2576 PTSGAQLNE
-2585 TIRRLLT
+2585 TIQRLLT

-2600 DPDPVC
+2600 DPHPSCV
-2606 GFGSQRPVFRDRRAA
+2606 GTAQRPVFRDRRAA
-2621 PTDVDTDIAFIMDS
+2621 PTDVDSDIAFILDS

-2642 QFNEMKKY
+2642 QFNEMRKY
-2650 ISHLISNLEISSEPK
+2650 ISHIVTNLEISSEPK
-2665 LSEHHARVAVLQQA
+2665 VSQHHARVAVLQQA
-2679 PYEYVTN
+2679 PYEHETN
-2686 SSFPPVKI
+2686 SSFPPVKT
-2694 ELSLTDYG
+2694 EFSLTDYA
-2702 SKEKISNYLHNQMSQ
+2702 SKEKIINYLHNQMTQ

-2723 MGSAIEHTMAHIFES
+2723 LGSAIEHTIAHVFES
-2738 APNPR
+2738 APSPR
-2743 DLKVMVLMMTGKVN
+2743 DLKVIVLMMTGKVN
-2757 KQELEHLQKAII
+2757 KKELEHLERVVIN
-2769 DAKCKGYFF
+2769 AKCKGYFF
-2778 VVLSIGSKVN
+2778 VVLGIGRKVN
-2788 AKDIYSLASEP
+2788 AKNIYSLASEP
-2799 NDVFFKLISK
+2799 NDVFFKLVDK
-2809 PEELHEEPLLRF
+2809 PGELHEEPLLRF
-2821 GRLLP
+2821 GTLLP
-2826 SFIRSKFAFQLS
+2826 SFIRSEFAFYLS
-2838 PELRKQC
+2838 PEIRKQC
-2845 EWLQSDQQ
+2845 EWLQNGQQ
-2853 AKSQSPRH
+2853 IQSQHPVLI
-2861 TGHKA
+2861 GQKA
-2866 VYVASN
+2866 VFVAPN
-2872 ATISHTLSASAT
+2872 ATASQTFPASTTVSAT
-2884 ISESIK
+2884 IRPAASA
-2890 PVVSTN
+2890 
-2896 THARTTTASTTTA
+2896 HARTT
-2909 STKPVASTT
+2909 P
-2918 ARVRTTTAST
+2918 AST
-2928 TAQTRATEQT
+2928 TAQARAPET
-2938 TGSTMIQVNTTAQ
+2938 SPASSVAQ
-2951 SSASTGAHAKDATAQ
+2951 GNATAQ
-2966 SSASTGAHAKAATA
+2966 GAASATPHAKASGRATSNATA
-2980 QSSASTGAHAKAAT
+2980 A
-2994 AQSSAS
+2994 
-3000 TGAHAKVT
+3000 
-3008 AAQSSASTGAH
+3008 
-3019 AKVTAA
+3019 
-3025 QSSASTGAHAKDAT
+3025 
-3039 AQSST
+3039 
-3044 SSGAHAKTTSHSTTT
+3044 
-3059 GGRRRQ
+3059 GGRRRH
-3065 SAKAQEIQITDV
+3065 SAKTHDIQITDV
-3077 TENSARL
+3077 TESSARL
-3084 RWASPEAQSSYAFDI
+3084 RWASPEPHSTFDV

-3109 VQKQNLTGTEHVIQG
+3109 VQRQNLTGTEHVVQG
-3124 LRSGQKYLVVI
+3124 LRSGQKYVVVV

-3148 GTFSTKTSAQ
+3148 GSFSTKTPAQ
-3158 PEVSLAN
+3158 PQVSLAN
-3165 MMLNAEPLEGPES
+3165 MMLNTEPLEGPES
-3178 DWPDPCL
+3178 
-3185 LDFDMGMQCKD
+3185 
-3196 YQIVWFFDYKNKICS
+3196 
-3211 QGWYGGCGGNAN
+3211 
-3223 RFEAEAECISKCL
+3223 
-3236 KPPAAEK
+3236 
-3243 AMQQPPL
+3243 
-3250 EKRLS
+3250 
-3255 SVMDTCQLQKDEGT
+3255 VMDICRLQKDEGT
-3269 CRDFVLKWYY
+3269 CRSFVLKWYY
-3279 DPKTKSCAR
+3279 DPETKSCAR

-3297 ENRFNTQKECEKV
+3297 ENRFNTQKECEKL
-3310 CVSGNISPGM
+3310 CAPGTINPGAVTTM
-3320 VAAIGT
+3320 GT

>member
-1 MKMRKHQHLPFVA
+1 MRKHRHLPFVA
-14 IFCLF
+14 MFCLLL
-19 ISGFRLV
+19 SGFCSV

-78 RFALVQFSGNPRTE
+78 RFALVQFSGNPHTE

-110 MSYMGGDTKT
+110 MPYIGGGTKT

-133 EAAGSRAGEGVPQV
+133 KAAGSRASEGIPQV
-147 IIVLTDGQSQDD
+147 IIVLTDGRSQDD
-159 VSLPSSVLKSAHV
+159 VALPSSVLKSAHV
-172 NMFAVGVQDAVEGE
+172 NMFAVGIQDAVEGE
-186 LKEIASEPFKLHLF
+186 LKEIASEPFDMHLF

-209 GIVGDLVASVH
+209 GIVGDLVASVR
-220 SSMPPEK
+220 SSMTPEK

-274 RVGAQHIHIGVVQYS
+274 RIGAQQIHIGVVQYS
-289 DEPRTEFAL
+289 DQPRTEFAL
-298 NSYPTKA
+298 NSYSTKA
-305 EVLDAVKALSFRGGE
+305 DVLDAVKALSFRGGE

-413 RDLILPN
+413 RELLLPN

-454 STALGTAPFN
+454 STALGTGPFN

-509 VMANVKRMKPM
+509 VMANVKRMKLM

-534 RQNFFTS
+534 RNNFFTS

-584 GSKNADLAE
+584 GSRNADLAE

-610 RLQFMQAILP
+610 RVQFMQAILP

-656 NVGNANFPYV
+656 NVGNANFPFV

-691 SDTPKTEFS
+691 SDTPKTEFF
-700 LYSYQTKPDIIQ
+700 LYSYQTKSDIIQ
-712 RLGQLRPQGGS
+712 RMGQLRPKGGS

-738 FTEAGGSRINDQVP
+738 FTEAGGSRINEQVP
-752 QVLVLVTAG
+752 QVLVLVMAG

-767 LQVSNELA
+767 LHVSNELA

-807 DDFSDLAA
+807 DDFSALAA

-834 VPLTPTES
+834 VPLAPTES

-876 GSDATRVAV
+876 GPDATRVAV

-961 DDVEQPS
+961 DEVEQPS
-968 DALKQAGVVTFAIRA
+968 DALKQAGVVTFAIKA
-983 KNADLVELEK
+983 KNADPVELER

-1020 LKTIQHQPTVDE
+1020 LKTIQLQPTVVE

-1097 ADLINAIQE
+1097 ADLISAIQE

-1119 ALDYLIKNVFTV
+1119 ALDYLIRNVFTV

-1213 VVRLTKKEIESLA
+1213 VIRLTKKEIESLA
-1226 PDLFY
+1226 PDLVF
-1231 TPPSPAG
+1231 TSPSPAG
-1238 VKRDVVFMIDGSR
+1238 VKRDVVFMVDGSR

-1259 IRNLIEQI
+1259 IRDLIERI

-1279 ISVVQFSDH
+1279 ISVVQFSEH
-1288 PRVEFLLNAYST
+1288 PHVEFLLNAHST

-1307 VRRLR
+1307 VRQLR
-1312 PHGGQQV
+1312 PQGGQQV

-1342 EGVPQFL
+1342 EGIPQFL
-1349 IVLSSRKSDDDLE
+1349 IILSSRKSDDDLE
-1362 YPSLQV
+1362 HPSLQV

-1377 VAKNMEP
+1377 VAKNVDP

-1411 KLLTPIETLTVDQ
+1411 KLLTPIETLTGDQ

-1429 GDVQP
+1429 GDVQIRE
-1434 PVDVSGDEKD
+1434 DISGDEKD
-1444 VVFLIDSSDNVRP
+1444 IVFLIDSSDSVRP

-1543 IEDGVPQHLVV
+1543 IEDGVPQHLIV
-1554 ILGDQSQDD
+1554 ILGDRSQDD
-1563 VNRPAT
+1563 VNRPANV
-1569 MITSTSIKPL
+1569 IVSTNIKPL

-1607 TGLQTLEKRVQS
+1607 TGLPTLEKKVQS
-1619 ILEEIPI
+1619 ILEELPIPT
-1626 FATESPGILG
+1626 TETPGYLG

-1657 DNFQEVLQFVY
+1657 DNFQEVIQFVY
-1668 SVVDAIYRD
+1668 SLVDAIYRD

-1700 YSTKSQILD
+1700 YSTKPQILD

-1714 IYKGGLVANTGAAI
+1714 IYQGGRVANTGAAI
-1728 KHIQANHFVKEAGS
+1728 KHLQAKHFVKEAGS

-1750 IAFIVTGGKSSDDGP
+1750 IAFIVTGGKSTDDGP
-1765 SASLE
+1765 SASSE

-1782 VKNID
+1782 VRNID
-1787 LKEISRLASESATSF
+1787 LKEVSRLASESATGF
-1802 RASTAQELS
+1802 RVSTVQELS

-1827 KLCLGAADITR
+1827 KLCLGTTDVTR
-1838 DCDLDVIIGFDVT
+1838 DCDLDVILGFDVT

-1901 QGGAVDG
+1901 RGGPVEG

-1915 PELFERFQGM
+1915 PELFEKFQGM

-1932 LRADTLRSYLNKFR
+1932 LTADTLKSYLNKFR
-1946 SSPSGSTKVIIHFT
+1946 SAPSGSTKVIIHFT

-1972 ASSTLH
+1972 ASSALH

-2052 VPGPIGPKGA
+2052 VPGPIGPKGT

-2136 EKGYTG
+2136 GKGYSG

-2148 AKGERGERGDRG
+2148 IKGERGERGDRG
-2160 LRGDPGDSGVDNTQ
+2160 LRGDPGDSGADNTQ

-2188 ETGPVGL
+2188 ESGPVGL
-2195 EGQDGGV
+2195 DGQDGGV

-2215 VKGTKGA
+2215 VKGTKGS
-2222 LGQPGPAGE
+2222 LGQAGPAGE

-2249 RGEQGV
+2249 RGEQGI
-2255 PGPRAGGGPPGT
+2255 PGPRAGGGLPGT

-2283 GNPGPK
+2283 GNPGLK

-2298 GELGDDGRDGIGGPG
+2298 GEMGDDGRDGIGGPG
-2313 PKGRKGDRGFIGYPG
+2313 PKGRKGERGFLGYPG

-2352 NAGEPGIPGQKG
+2352 NAGDPGTPGQKG

-2370 PSGLKGEKGES
+2370 PSGLKGDKGES

-2393 KCPCCYGPKECPV
+2393 KCREYISPKECPV
-2406 FPTELAFA
+2406 YPTELAFA

-2423 EVFNRMK
+2423 DVFNRMK

-2466 RFSDSRK
+2466 RFADARK

-2492 HSLETAMSFVARNT
+2492 RSLETAMSFVARNT

-2533 LNDAVLKLYDA
+2533 LNDAVLQLYDA

-2555 DPVLSRALEINNTA
+2555 DPVLTRALEINNTA
-2569 VGHAFIL
+2569 VGHAIVL
-2576 PTSSSQLND
+2576 PASGSQLNE
-2585 TIRRLLT
+2585 TIQRVLT

-2600 DPDPVC
+2600 DPDPIC

-2642 QFNEMKKY
+2642 QFNEMKRY
-2650 ISHLISNLEISSEPK
+2650 ISHLVSNLEVSSEPRV
-2665 LSEHHARVAVLQQA
+2665 SQHHARVAVLQQA
-2679 PYEYVTN
+2679 PYEYETN
-2686 SSFPPVKI
+2686 SSFPPVKT
-2694 ELSLTDYG
+2694 EFSLTDYG
-2702 SKEKISNYLHNQMSQ
+2702 SKEKIINYLHNQMTQ

-2723 MGSAIEHTMAHIFES
+2723 IGSAIKHTMAHIFES

-2757 KQELEHLQKAII
+2757 KQELENLQKVVT

-2778 VVLSIGSKVN
+2778 VVLGIGRKVN
-2788 AKDIYSLASEP
+2788 AKNIYSLASEP
-2799 NDVFFKLISK
+2799 NDVFFKLVDK
-2809 PEELHEEPLLRF
+2809 PGELHEEPLLRF

-2826 SFIRSKFAFQLS
+2826 SFIRSDFAFYLS
-2838 PELRKQC
+2838 PEIRKQC
-2845 EWLQSDQQ
+2845 EGLQSDQQ
-2853 AKSQSPRH
+2853 AKRQSPGH
-2861 TGHKA
+2861 AGHKV
-2866 VYVASN
+2866 VYAAPN
-2872 ATISHTLSASAT
+2872 ATISRTLSASTTVSA
-2884 ISESIK
+2884 SI
-2890 PVVSTN
+2890 
-2896 THARTTTASTTTA
+2896 
-2909 STKPVASTT
+2909 KPVASTNT
-2918 ARVRTTTAST
+2918 RARTT
-2928 TAQTRATEQT
+2928 TAQTRATGQT
-2938 TGSTMIQVNTTAQ
+2938 TASTTVQVNATTQSAASTATHTKATGRTTTSTTA
-2951 SSASTGAHAKDATAQ
+2951 
-2966 SSASTGAHAKAATA
+2966 AAA
-2980 QSSASTGAHAKAAT
+2980 
-2994 AQSSAS
+2994 
-3000 TGAHAKVT
+3000 
-3008 AAQSSASTGAH
+3008 
-3019 AKVTAA
+3019 
-3025 QSSASTGAHAKDAT
+3025 
-3039 AQSST
+3039 
-3044 SSGAHAKTTSHSTTT
+3044 

-3065 SAKAQEIQITDV
+3065 GTKTHDIQITDV

-3084 RWASPEAQSSYAFDI
+3084 RWASPEPHNGYAFDI

-3109 VQKQNLTGTEHVIQG
+3109 VQKQNLTGTEHVIRG

-3148 GTFSTKTSAQ
+3148 GTFSTKTQAQ
-3158 PEVSLAN
+3158 PKVSLAN
-3165 MMLNAEPLEGPES
+3165 MMLNTEPLEGPES

-3236 KPPAAEK
+3236 KPSAEK

-3255 SVMDTCQLQKDEGT
+3255 SVTDICRLQKDEGT
-3269 CRDFVLKWYY
+3269 CRNFVLKWYY
-3279 DPKTKSCAR
+3279 DPETKSCAR

-3310 CVSGNISPGM
+3310 CVPGNINPG
-3320 VAAIGT
+3320 VVTTIGT

>member
-1 MKMRKHQHLPFVA
+1 MP
-14 IFCLF
+14 
-19 ISGFRLV
+19 
-26 HAQQQA
+26 
-32 AVKTVAVADIIF
+32 
-44 LVDSSWSIGK
+44 
-54 EHFQLVREFL
+54 
-64 YDVVKALDVGGNDF
+64 
-78 RFALVQFSGNPRTE
+78 
-92 FQLNTYPSTRDVL
+92 
-105 SHIAN
+105 
-110 MSYMGGDTKT
+110 YMGGGSKT

-133 EAAGSRAGEGVPQV
+133 KAAGSRASEGVPQV
-147 IIVLTDGQSQDD
+147 IIVLTDGRSQDD
-159 VSLPSSVLKSAHV
+159 VALPSSVLKSAHV
-172 NMFAVGVQDAVEGE
+172 NMIAVGVQDAVEGE
-186 LKEIASEPFKLHLF
+186 LKEIASRPFDTHLF

-209 GIVGDLVASVH
+209 GIVGDLVASVRT
-220 SSMPPEK
+220 SMTPEK

-274 RVGAQHIHIGVVQYS
+274 RVGAQQIHIGVVQYS
-289 DEPRTEFAL
+289 DQPRTEFAL
-298 NSYPTKA
+298 NSYSTKA
-305 EVLDAVKALSFRGGE
+305 DVLDAVKALSFRGGK
-320 EANTGAALEFVVENL
+320 EANTGAALEYVVENL

-400 AFTALDIRNLDAL
+400 AFTALDIRNLAAL
-413 RDLILPN
+413 RELLLPN

-454 STALGTAPFN
+454 STALGTGPFN

-491 ADTVK
+491 ADTVR
-496 PEFYFNTHQSRKD
+496 PEFYFNTHQNRKD
-509 VMANVKRMKPM
+509 VMANVKKMKLM

-534 RQNFFTS
+534 RNNFFTS

-551 LPMLVLITGGKSRD
+551 LPMLVLITGGKSMD
-565 AVDQAAA
+565 AVEQAAA
-572 EMKRNRIVILAI
+572 EMKRNRIVILAV
-584 GSKNADLAE
+584 GSRNADMAE

-620 EVLSPIRTLSGGLI
+620 EVLSPIRTLSGGMI
-634 IQEPPSVQVTKRD
+634 IHETPSVV
-647 IIFLLDGSL
+647 
-656 NVGNANFPYV
+656 
-666 RDFVATL
+666 
-673 VNYLDVG
+673 
-680 SDKIRVGLVQF
+680 
-691 SDTPKTEFS
+691 
-700 LYSYQTKPDIIQ
+700 
-712 RLGQLRPQGGS
+712 
-723 VLNTGSALNF
+723 
-733 VLSNH
+733 
-738 FTEAGGSRINDQVP
+738 
-752 QVLVLVTAG
+752 
-761 RSADPF
+761 
-767 LQVSNELA
+767 
-775 RAGVLT
+775 
-781 FAVGVRSADKAELEQ
+781 
-796 IAFNPRMVYFM
+796 
-807 DDFSDLAA
+807 
-815 LPQELNKPI
+815 
-824 TTYVSGGVEE
+824 
-834 VPLTPTES
+834 
-842 KKDILFLIDGSAN
+842 
-855 LLGSF
+855 
-860 PAVRDFVHKVI
+860 
-871 SDLNV
+871 
-876 GSDATRVAV
+876 
-885 AQFSDT
+885 
-891 IQVEFDFAELPSKQD
+891 
-906 MLLKVKRM
+906 
-914 KIKTGKQLNI
+914 
-924 GAALDEAIR
+924 
-933 RLFVKEA
+933 
-940 GSRIEEGVP
+940 
-949 QFLVLLAAGRST
+949 
-961 DDVEQPS
+961 
-968 DALKQAGVVTFAIRA
+968 
-983 KNADLVELEK
+983 
-993 IVYAPQFILNVDSL
+993 
-1007 PRISELQPNIVNL
+1007 
-1020 LKTIQHQPTVDE
+1020 E

-1056 KTFVQRVV
+1056 KTFVERVV

-1071 DKVRVAVA
+1071 DKVRVAIV

-1091 DTHEDK
+1091 DAYEDK
-1097 ADLINAIQE
+1097 ADLVSAIQA
-1106 LKVMGGS
+1106 LTIMGGS

-1200 SQLDTVQQVVSNR
+1200 SQLDSVQQAVSNR
-1213 VVRLTKKEIESLA
+1213 VIRLTKKEIESLA
-1226 PDLFY
+1226 PDLVF
-1231 TPPSPAG
+1231 TSPSPAG
-1238 VKRDVVFMIDGSR
+1238 VKRDVVFLVDGSR

-1259 IRNLIEQI
+1259 IRDLIERI

-1279 ISVVQFSDH
+1279 VSVVQFSEH
-1288 PRVEFLLNAYST
+1288 PHVEFLLNAHST
-1300 KDEVQSA
+1300 KDEVQGA

-1312 PHGGQQV
+1312 PRGGQQV

-1349 IVLSSRKSDDDLE
+1349 VILSSRKSDDDLE
-1362 YPSLQV
+1362 FPSVQV
-1368 KQVGVAPMV
+1368 KQVGVAPLV
-1377 VAKNMEP
+1377 IAKNMDP

-1411 KLLTPIETLTVDQ
+1411 KLLAPIETLSADQ
-1424 IRRLL
+1424 IRQLL
-1429 GDVQP
+1429 GDVTTIP
-1434 PVDVSGDEKD
+1434 DVSGEEKD
-1444 VVFLIDSSDNVRP
+1444 VVFLIDSSDSVRS

-1473 LEVGPNKV
+1473 LDVGPNKV

-1514 RLRGGSPVNA
+1514 RLRGGYPVNA

-1563 VNRPAT
+1563 VNRPANV
-1569 MITSTSIKPL
+1569 ISSTSIQPL

-1588 DQLQIITNDP
+1588 NQLQVITNDP
-1598 ERVLVVQDF
+1598 GRVLVVQDF
-1607 TGLQTLEKRVQS
+1607 TGLPTLERKVQN
-1619 ILEEIPI
+1619 ILEELPVPT
-1626 FATESPGILG
+1626 TESPGYPG

-1668 SVVDAIYRD
+1668 SIVDAIYED

-1700 YSTKSQILD
+1700 YSTKPQILD

-1714 IYKGGLVANTGAAI
+1714 IYKGGRVANTGAAI
-1728 KHIQANHFVKEAGS
+1728 KHLQAKHFVKEAGS

-1750 IAFIVTGGKSSDDGP
+1750 IAFIITGGKSSDDGQ
-1765 SASLE
+1765 SASME
-1770 IAQKGVKVFAVG
+1770 VAQKGVKVFAVG
-1782 VKNID
+1782 VRNID
-1787 LKEISRLASESATSF
+1787 LEEVSKLASESATSF
-1802 RASTAQELS
+1802 RVSTAQELS

-1816 VLVTLEAAMEE
+1816 VLVTLAAAMEE
-1827 KLCLGAADITR
+1827 KLCPGTTDVTR
-1838 DCDLDVIIGFDVT
+1838 DCDLDVILGFDVS
-1851 DVGPGQNIFNSQRGL
+1851 DVGAGQNIFNSQRGL
-1866 ESRVESVLNRITQ
+1866 ESRVEAVLNRITQ
-1879 MQKISCTGNQAPN
+1879 MQKISCTGSQAPN
-1892 VRVAIMAQA
+1892 VRVAIMAQSR
-1901 QGGAVDG
+1901 GGPVEG

-1932 LRADTLRSYLNKFR
+1932 LTAETLKSYQNKFR
-1946 SSPSGSTKVIIHFT
+1946 SAPAGSTKVVIHFT
-1960 DGADDSIDQLEA
+1960 DGTDDYLDQMKTASADLRGQ
-1972 ASSTLH
+1972 
-1978 TEGVNA
+1978 GVHA
-1984 LIFVGLDRVSNFDKV
+1984 LLFVGLDRVKNFEEV

-2036 CCKVPCKCS
+2036 CCGVHCKCS

-2052 VPGPIGPKGA
+2052 LPGPIGPKGA
-2062 TGDLGYGGY
+2062 TGEIGYGGY

-2136 EKGYTG
+2136 EKGFSG
-2142 RRGDKG
+2142 RRGNKG

-2160 LRGDPGDSGVDNTQ
+2160 LRGDPGDSGADNTQ
-2174 RGSRGQKGEIGPMG
+2174 RGTRGQKGEIGQMG
-2188 ETGPVGL
+2188 EPGPA
-2195 EGQDGGV
+2195 GQRGPDGGV
-2202 GRKGMTGRRGPIG
+2202 GRQGMAGRRGPIG

-2242 QLGTPGI
+2242 QIGTPGI

-2255 PGPRAGGGPPGT
+2255 PGPRAGGGQPGA

-2283 GNPGPK
+2283 GNPGPR

-2298 GELGDDGRDGIGGPG
+2298 GEMGDDGRDGIGGPG
-2313 PKGRKGDRGFIGYPG
+2313 PKGRKGERGFIGYPG

-2352 NAGEPGIPGQKG
+2352 NAGNPGIPGQKG
-2364 EVGYPG
+2364 EIGYPG
-2370 PSGLKGEKGES
+2370 PSGLKGDKGLS
-2381 RDQCALVRNIKD
+2381 ISQCALVQNIKD

-2414 IDTSSGVVR
+2414 IDTSSGVGR
-2423 EVFNRMK
+2423 DVFNRMK
-2430 QTVLRVVNNLTIAE
+2430 QTVLRVVSNLTIAE

-2466 RFSDSRK
+2466 RFADARK

-2492 HSLETAMSFVARNT
+2492 RSLETAMSFVARNT

-2524 NGDTRASPQ
+2524 NGETRASPQ

-2544 GVMPVFLTSRQ
+2544 GVTPVFLTSRQ
-2555 DPVLSRALEINNTA
+2555 DAVLERALEINNTA
-2569 VGHAFIL
+2569 VGHAIVL
-2576 PTSSSQLND
+2576 PTSGSQLND

-2592 CHICLDVC
+2592 CHVCLDVC
-2600 DPDPVC
+2600 EPDPIC
-2606 GFGSQRPVFRDRRAA
+2606 GYGSQRPVFRDRRAA
-2621 PTDVDTDIAFIMDS
+2621 PTDVDTDMAFIMDS
-2635 SESTTPL
+2635 SASTTPL

-2650 ISHLISNLEISSEPK
+2650 ISHLISNMEISSEPK
-2665 LSEHHARVAVLQQA
+2665 ISQHHARVAVLQQA
-2679 PYEYVTN
+2679 PYEHETN
-2686 SSFPPVKI
+2686 SSFPPVKT
-2694 ELSLTDYG
+2694 EFSLTDYG
-2702 SKEKISNYLHNQMSQ
+2702 SKQKIINYLHNQMTQ
-2717 LHGTRA
+2717 LYGTMA
-2723 MGSAIEHTMAHIFES
+2723 MGSAVEHTVAHIFES

-2743 DLKVMVLMMTGKVN
+2743 DLKVIVLMITGKME
-2757 KQELEHLQKAII
+2757 KQELEDLREAVI
-2769 DAKCKGYFF
+2769 DAKCKGYLF
-2778 VVLSIGSKVN
+2778 VILGIGRNVDVKN
-2788 AKDIYSLASEP
+2788 IYSLASEP
-2799 NDVFFKLISK
+2799 NDVFFKLVSK
-2809 PEELHEEPLLRF
+2809 PGELHEEPLLRF

-2826 SFIRSKFAFQLS
+2826 SFIRSDFAFYLS
-2838 PELRKQC
+2838 PEIRKQC
-2845 EWLQSDQQ
+2845 KWLQGDQTPR
-2853 AKSQSPRH
+2853 SPGH
-2861 TGHKA
+2861 TGQKA
-2866 VYVASN
+2866 AYAAPN
-2872 ATISHTLSASAT
+2872 ATVTQT
-2884 ISESIK
+2884 I
-2890 PVVSTN
+2890 
-2896 THARTTTASTTTA
+2896 STTTTLSTTIKPAA
-2909 STKPVASTT
+2909 STSAH
-2918 ARVRTTTAST
+2918 ARTTTAST
-2928 TAQTRATEQT
+2928 TAQTRATERPTEST
-2938 TGSTMIQVNTTAQ
+2938 TVQVNATVQSQGSTAANTKATSRTTA
-2951 SSASTGAHAKDATAQ
+2951 ST
-2966 SSASTGAHAKAATA
+2966 
-2980 QSSASTGAHAKAAT
+2980 
-2994 AQSSAS
+2994 
-3000 TGAHAKVT
+3000 T
-3008 AAQSSASTGAH
+3008 AAAAS
-3019 AKVTAA
+3019 
-3025 QSSASTGAHAKDAT
+3025 
-3039 AQSST
+3039 
-3044 SSGAHAKTTSHSTTT
+3044 
-3059 GGRRRQ
+3059 GRRRQ
-3065 SAKAQEIQITDV
+3065 GAKMNDIQITDV

-3084 RWASPEAQSSYAFDI
+3084 RWASPEPHSAYVFDLTI
-3099 TVTLAHDHSL
+3099 TLAHDHSL
-3109 VQKQNLTGTEHVIQG
+3109 VLKQNVTGTERVIGG
-3124 LRSGQKYLVVI
+3124 LRSGQKYLVFI
-3135 TGYQKSQPKVTYT
+3135 TGYLKSQPKVTYT
-3148 GTFSTKTSAQ
+3148 GTFSTKTPAQ
-3158 PEVSLAN
+3158 PKVALAN
-3165 MMLNAEPLEGPES
+3165 MMLNTEPLEMPEN
-3178 DWPDPCL
+3178 DLADPCL

-3196 YQIVWFFDYKNKICS
+3196 YQVVWFFDYKHKICS

-3223 RFEAEAECISKCL
+3223 RFETEAECNSKCL
-3236 KPPAAEK
+3236 KPSAAEK

-3255 SVMDTCQLQKDEGT
+3255 PVMDICLLQKEEGT
-3269 CRDFVLKWYY
+3269 CRDFVLKWHY
-3279 DPKTKSCAR
+3279 DLKTKSCAR

-3297 ENRFNTQKECEKV
+3297 ENRFNTQKECEKA
-3310 CVSGNISPGM
+3310 CSPGNISPGM
-3320 VAAIGT
+3320 VTTIGT

>member
-1 MKMRKHQHLPFVA
+1 MRKHRHLPLVA
-14 IFCLF
+14 MFYLLL
-19 ISGFRLV
+19 SGFGSV
-26 HAQQQA
+26 GAQQQA
-32 AVKTVAVADIIF
+32 AVKTIAVADIIF
-44 LVDSSWSIGK
+44 LVDSSWSVGK

-78 RFALVQFSGNPRTE
+78 RFALVQFSGNPHTE
-92 FQLNTYPSTRDVL
+92 FQLNTFPSIQDVL

-110 MSYMGGDTKT
+110 MTYVGGGAEP
-120 GKGLEYLIENHLT
+120 GKGLEYLIEKHLT
-133 EAAGSRAGEGVPQV
+133 KAAGSRASEGVPQV
-147 IIVLTDGQSQDD
+147 IVVLTDGQPRDD
-159 VSLPSSVLKSAHV
+159 VALPSSLTNSARV
-172 NMFAVGVQDAVEGE
+172 NLFAVGVQEPVEGE
-186 LKEIASEPFKLHLF
+186 LREVASGPLDTHRF
-200 NLENFTALH
+200 NLENFTTLH
-209 GIVGDLVASVH
+209 GIVGDLVASVR
-220 SSMPPEK
+220 SSMTPEK
-227 AGAKGLVKDITA
+227 AGAKGLIKDITA

-253 NIGSVNF
+253 NIGGVNF
-260 QAIRDFLVNLIESL
+260 PAIRDFLVNLIETL
-274 RVGAQHIHIGVVQYS
+274 RVGAQQIHIGVVQYS
-289 DEPRTEFAL
+289 DQPRTEFSL
-298 NSYPTKA
+298 NSYSTKA
-305 EVLDAVKALSFRGGE
+305 DVLDAVKALGFRGGE

-373 ASIFSFSIGVLN
+373 AGIFSFSIGVLN

-400 AFTALDIRNLDAL
+400 AYTALDIHNLDAL
-413 RDLILPN
+413 QELLLPN

-431 EAPTIVTE
+431 AAPTIVTE

-454 STALGTAPFN
+454 STALGAAPFN
-464 SIRDFVAKIV
+464 AIRDFVAKIV

-496 PEFYFNTHQSRKD
+496 PEFYFNTHQTRKD
-509 VMANVKRMKPM
+509 VMANVRKMKLM
-520 GGTALNTGSALDFV
+520 GGTTLNTGSALDFV
-534 RQNFFTS
+534 RTNFFTS
-541 AAGCRMEEGV
+541 AAGCRVEEGV

-572 EMKRNRIVILAI
+572 ELKRNRIVTLAI
-584 GSKNADLAE
+584 GSRNADLAE
-593 LQEIAHERDFVF
+593 LQAIAHEQDFVF

-620 EVLSPIRTLSGGLI
+620 EVLSPIRTQSGGLI
-634 IQEPPSVQVTKRD
+634 VPEPPSVTKRD

-656 NVGNANFPYV
+656 NVGNANFPFV
-666 RDFVATL
+666 RDFVAAL

-680 SDKIRVGLVQF
+680 SDKTRVGLVQF
-691 SDTPKTEFS
+691 SDTPQTEFS

-712 RLGQLRPQGGS
+712 RLGQLRPRGGS

-733 VLSNH
+733 VLSSH
-738 FTEAGGSRINDQVP
+738 FTEAGGSRINEQVP
-752 QVLVLVTAG
+752 QVLVLVAAG
-761 RSADPF
+761 SSADPF

-781 FAVGVRSADKAELEQ
+781 FAVGVRNADKAELEQ
-796 IAFNPRMVYFM
+796 IAFNPRMVYFV
-807 DDFSDLAA
+807 DDFSALAA

-834 VPLTPTES
+834 VPLAPTES
-842 KKDILFLIDGSAN
+842 KKDVLFLIDGSAN
-855 LLGSF
+855 LLGIF

-871 SDLNV
+871 SDLIV
-876 GSDATRVAV
+876 GPDATRVAV

-891 IQVEFDFAELPSKQD
+891 IRVEFDFDEYSSKQD
-906 MLLKVKRM
+906 MLGKVKKM

-924 GAALDEAIR
+924 GAALDEAVR

-949 QFLVLLAAGRST
+949 QFLVLLVAGRST
-961 DDVEQPS
+961 DDVEEPS
-968 DALKQAGVVTFAIRA
+968 DVLKHAGVVTFGIRA
-983 KNADLVELEK
+983 KNADPVELER
-993 IVYAPQFILNVDSL
+993 IVYAPQFLLNVESL
-1007 PRISELQPNIVNL
+1007 QRISELQPSIVNL
-1020 LKTIQHQPTVDE
+1020 LRTVQLQPTVVE

-1045 SDGVRRGFPLL
+1045 SDAVRRGFPLL

-1079 QYSNVIQPEFLL
+1079 QYSNTIQPEFLL

-1097 ADLINAIQE
+1097 ADLISAIQQ
-1106 LKVMGGS
+1106 LKLMGGS

-1200 SQLDTVQQVVSNR
+1200 SQLDSVQQVVSNR
-1213 VVRLTKKEIESLA
+1213 VIRLTKQEIESLA
-1226 PDLFY
+1226 PDLVF
-1231 TPPSPAG
+1231 TSPSPAG
-1238 VKRDVVFMIDGSR
+1238 VKRDIVFLVDGSR

-1259 IRNLIEQI
+1259 VRDLIGRI
-1267 VNNLDVGFDTTR
+1267 VNNLDVGIDTTR
-1279 ISVVQFSDH
+1279 ISVVQFSEH
-1288 PRVEFLLNAYST
+1288 PHVEFLLNTHST
-1300 KDEVQSA
+1300 KDEVQNA
-1307 VRRLR
+1307 VRQLR
-1312 PHGGQQV
+1312 SKGGQLV
-1319 NVGEALEFVAKTIF
+1319 NVGEALEFVARTIF

-1349 IVLSSRKSDDDLE
+1349 VILSSRKSDDDFE

-1368 KQVGVAPMV
+1368 KQVGVAPMMI
-1377 VAKNMEP
+1377 AKNMDT
-1384 EEMVQI
+1384 EEMIQI
-1390 SLSPDYVFQV
+1390 SLSPEYVFQV

-1434 PVDVSGDEKD
+1434 PIDISGDEKD
-1444 VVFLIDSSDNVRP
+1444 IVFLIDSSDSVRP

-1481 RIGVVQFSNNVFPE
+1481 RIGVVQFSNGVFPE

-1502 SKNAVLQAIRRL
+1502 SKNAVLEAIRRL
-1514 RLRGGSPVNA
+1514 RLRGGSPLNA
-1524 GKALDYVVKNYFI
+1524 GKALDFVVKNYFI

-1554 ILGDQSQDD
+1554 ILGDRSQDD
-1563 VNRPAT
+1563 VDRPARV
-1569 MITSTSIKPL
+1569 ITSTSIKPL

-1588 DQLQIITNDP
+1588 DQLQVITNDP
-1598 ERVLVVQDF
+1598 GRVLVVQDF
-1607 TGLQTLEKRVQS
+1607 TGLSTLEKRVQN
-1619 ILEEIPI
+1619 ILDELPIP
-1626 FATESPGILG
+1626 TTDSPGPIL

-1700 YSTKSQILD
+1700 HSTKAQILD

-1714 IYKGGLVANTGAAI
+1714 IYKGGRVANTGAAI
-1728 KHIQANHFVKEAGS
+1728 KHIQERHFVKEAGS

-1750 IAFIVTGGKSSDDGP
+1750 IAFIVMGGKSTDDAP
-1765 SASLE
+1765 RASLE
-1770 IAQKGVKVFAVG
+1770 ITQKGVKVFAVG
-1782 VKNID
+1782 VRNID
-1787 LKEISRLASESATSF
+1787 LKEVSLVASESAMSF
-1802 RASTAQELS
+1802 RAATAQELS

-1827 KLCLGAADITR
+1827 RLCPGTTDVTR
-1838 DCDLDVIIGFDVT
+1838 DCDLEVIIGFDVS
-1851 DVGPGQNIFNSQRGL
+1851 DVGPGQNIFTSQRAL

-1879 MQKISCTGNQAPN
+1879 MQKISCSGNQAPN

-1901 QGGAVDG
+1901 QGGPVEG
-1908 LDFSEYQ
+1908 LDFSEYR
-1915 PELFERFQGM
+1915 PELLERFLDM
-1925 RTRGPYF
+1925 RTRGPYY
-1932 LRADTLRSYLNKFR
+1932 LRADTLRSYLSKFR
-1946 SSPSGSTKVIIHFT
+1946 SSPAGSTKIIIHFT
-1960 DGADDSIDQLEA
+1960 DGVDEPISQLEA

-1978 TEGVNA
+1978 SEGVNA
-1984 LIFVGLDRVSNFDKV
+1984 LIFVGLDRVTNFDRV

-2052 VPGPIGPKGA
+2052 VPGPIGPKGV

-2136 EKGYTG
+2136 EKGYSG

-2148 AKGERGERGDRG
+2148 VKGERGERGDRG
-2160 LRGDPGDSGVDNTQ
+2160 LRGDPGDSGADNTQ
-2174 RGSRGQKGEIGPMG
+2174 RGPRGQKGEIGPMG
-2188 ETGPVGL
+2188 DPGLAGL
-2195 EGQDGGV
+2195 EGQDGEV
-2202 GRKGMTGRRGPIG
+2202 GRRGMAGRRGPIG

-2222 LGQPGPAGE
+2222 PGQPGPAGE

-2242 QLGTPGI
+2242 QVGTPGI

-2255 PGPRAGGGPPGT
+2255 PGPRAGSGPPGP

-2289 GPNGQQGPR
+2289 GPNGQPGPR
-2298 GELGDDGRDGIGGPG
+2298 GEMGYDGRDGIGGPG
-2313 PKGRKGDRGFIGYPG
+2313 PKGRKGQCGFVGYAG
-2328 PKGGPGD
+2328 SKGGPGD
-2335 RGGAGG
+2335 RGVAGG

-2352 NAGEPGIPGQKG
+2352 DAGVPGTPGQKG
-2364 EVGYPG
+2364 EIGYPG

-2381 RDQCALVRNIKD
+2381 RDA
-2393 KCPCCYGPKECPV
+2393 CPCSRCPFPTGPKECPV

-2466 RFSDSRK
+2466 RFADARK

-2492 HSLETAMSFVARNT
+2492 RSLETAMSFVARNT

-2544 GVMPVFLTSRQ
+2544 GVVPVFLTSRQ
-2555 DPVLSRALEINNTA
+2555 DAVLARALEINNTA
-2569 VGHAFIL
+2569 VGHAIVL
-2576 PTSSSQLND
+2576 PTSGGQLNQ
-2585 TIRRLLT
+2585 TIQRLLT

-2600 DPDPVC
+2600 DPDPSCV
-2606 GFGSQRPVFRDRRAA
+2606 GSGQRPAFRDRRAA
-2621 PTDVDTDIAFIMDS
+2621 PTDVDTDIAFILDS

-2642 QFNEMKKY
+2642 QFSEMKKY
-2650 ISHLISNLEISSEPK
+2650 ISHIVTNLEISSEPK
-2665 LSEHHARVAVLQQA
+2665 VSQHHARVAVLQQA
-2679 PYEYVTN
+2679 PYEHEIN
-2686 SSFPPVKI
+2686 SSFPPVKT
-2694 ELSLTDYG
+2694 EFSLTDYA
-2702 SKEKISNYLHNQMSQ
+2702 SKEKIINYLHNQMTQ

-2723 MGSAIEHTMAHIFES
+2723 LGSAIEHTIAHVFES
-2738 APNPR
+2738 TPNPR
-2743 DLKVMVLMMTGKVN
+2743 DLKVIVLMMTGKVN
-2757 KQELEHLQKAII
+2757 KRELEHLQRAVIS
-2769 DAKCKGYFF
+2769 AKCKGYFF
-2778 VVLSIGSKVN
+2778 VILGIGRKVN
-2788 AKDIYSLASEP
+2788 AKNIYSLASEP
-2799 NDVFFKLISK
+2799 NDVFFKLVDK
-2809 PEELHEEPLLRF
+2809 AGELHEEPLLRF
-2821 GRLLP
+2821 GMLLP
-2826 SFIRSKFAFQLS
+2826 SFIRSEFAFYLS
-2838 PELRKQC
+2838 PEIRRQC
-2845 EWLQSDQQ
+2845 EWLQNGQQ
-2853 AKSQSPRH
+2853 VQGQHPVLV
-2861 TGHKA
+2861 GQKA
-2866 VYVASN
+2866 VNSPPFPNFCLGLRLPTRPPAAPSLP
-2872 ATISHTLSASAT
+2872 APRSAPPSSQRRVPRPEPLLPAPRPRPEPPRPRQPALRPRGMPLPREQPVPPAPTAKPAAGLPPTTPRAPRPAAGGDTAVPSPAGAFETAKCQPGLHLPWKEDSAALRHFFLE
-2884 ISESIK
+2884 IFPLHSLL
-2890 PVVSTN
+2890 
-2896 THARTTTASTTTA
+2896 
-2909 STKPVASTT
+2909 
-2918 ARVRTTTAST
+2918 
-2928 TAQTRATEQT
+2928 
-2938 TGSTMIQVNTTAQ
+2938 
-2951 SSASTGAHAKDATAQ
+2951 
-2966 SSASTGAHAKAATA
+2966 
-2980 QSSASTGAHAKAAT
+2980 
-2994 AQSSAS
+2994 
-3000 TGAHAKVT
+3000 
-3008 AAQSSASTGAH
+3008 
-3019 AKVTAA
+3019 
-3025 QSSASTGAHAKDAT
+3025 
-3039 AQSST
+3039 
-3044 SSGAHAKTTSHSTTT
+3044 AKTHD
-3059 GGRRRQ
+3059 
-3065 SAKAQEIQITDV
+3065 IQITDV
-3077 TENSARL
+3077 TESSARL
-3084 RWASPEAQSSYAFDI
+3084 RWASPEPHSTFDV
-3099 TVTLAHDHSL
+3099 TVTLAQDHSL
-3109 VQKQNLTGTEHVIQG
+3109 VQRQNLTGTEHIIRG
-3124 LRSGQKYLVVI
+3124 LRSGQKYVVVI
-3135 TGYQKSQPKVTYT
+3135 TGSQKSQPKVTYT
-3148 GTFSTKTSAQ
+3148 GSFSTKRPHPA
-3158 PEVSLAN
+3158 PEPLPCRCCGVSLAN
-3165 MMLNAEPLEGPES
+3165 MMLNTEPLEGPE
-3178 DWPDPCL
+3178 
-3185 LDFDMGMQCKD
+3185 M
-3196 YQIVWFFDYKNKICS
+3196 
-3211 QGWYGGCGGNAN
+3211 
-3223 RFEAEAECISKCL
+3223 
-3236 KPPAAEK
+3236 
-3243 AMQQPPL
+3243 
-3250 EKRLS
+3250 
-3255 SVMDTCQLQKDEGT
+3255 MDVCRLQKDEGT
-3269 CRDFVLKWYY
+3269 CRNFVLKWYY
-3279 DPKTKSCAR
+3279 DPETKSCAR

-3297 ENRFNTQKECEKV
+3297 DNRFNTQKECEKL
-3310 CVSGNISPGM
+3310 CTPGTINPGAVTAM
-3320 VAAIGT
+3320 GT

>member
-1 MKMRKHQHLPFVA
+1 MRKHRHLPFVA
-14 IFCLF
+14 MFCLLL
-19 ISGFRLV
+19 SGFCSVR
-26 HAQQQA
+26 AQQQA
-32 AVKTVAVADIIF
+32 AVKTIAVADIIF

-78 RFALVQFSGNPRTE
+78 RFALVQFSGNPHTE

-110 MSYMGGDTKT
+110 MPYMGGGTET

-133 EAAGSRAGEGVPQV
+133 KAAGSRASEGIPQV
-147 IIVLTDGQSQDD
+147 IIVLTDGRSQDD
-159 VSLPSSVLKSAHV
+159 VALPSSVLKSARV

-186 LKEIASEPFKLHLF
+186 LKEIASEPFDMHLF

-209 GIVGDLVASVH
+209 GIVGDLVASVR
-220 SSMPPEK
+220 SSMTPEK

-274 RVGAQHIHIGVVQYS
+274 RVGAQQIHIGVVQYS
-289 DEPRTEFAL
+289 DQPRTEFAL
-298 NSYPTKA
+298 NSYSTKA
-305 EVLDAVKALSFRGGE
+305 DVLDAVKALSFRGGE

-335 FTQAGGSR
+335 LTQAGGSR

-400 AFTALDIRNLDAL
+400 AFTALDIHNLDAL
-413 RDLILPN
+413 QELILPN

-454 STALGTAPFN
+454 STALGTGPFN

-491 ADTVK
+491 ADTVR

-509 VMANVKRMKPM
+509 VMANVKRMKLM

-534 RQNFFTS
+534 RNNFFTS
-541 AAGCRMEEGV
+541 TAGCRMEEGV

-584 GSKNADLAE
+584 GSRNADLAE

-610 RLQFMQAILP
+610 RVQFMQAILP

-634 IQEPPSVQVTKRD
+634 IQEPP
-647 IIFLLDGSL
+647 
-656 NVGNANFPYV
+656 
-666 RDFVATL
+666 
-673 VNYLDVG
+673 
-680 SDKIRVGLVQF
+680 
-691 SDTPKTEFS
+691 
-700 LYSYQTKPDIIQ
+700 
-712 RLGQLRPQGGS
+712 
-723 VLNTGSALNF
+723 
-733 VLSNH
+733 
-738 FTEAGGSRINDQVP
+738 
-752 QVLVLVTAG
+752 
-761 RSADPF
+761 
-767 LQVSNELA
+767 
-775 RAGVLT
+775 
-781 FAVGVRSADKAELEQ
+781 
-796 IAFNPRMVYFM
+796 
-807 DDFSDLAA
+807 
-815 LPQELNKPI
+815 
-824 TTYVSGGVEE
+824 
-834 VPLTPTES
+834 
-842 KKDILFLIDGSAN
+842 
-855 LLGSF
+855 
-860 PAVRDFVHKVI
+860 
-871 SDLNV
+871 
-876 GSDATRVAV
+876 
-885 AQFSDT
+885 
-891 IQVEFDFAELPSKQD
+891 
-906 MLLKVKRM
+906 
-914 KIKTGKQLNI
+914 
-924 GAALDEAIR
+924 
-933 RLFVKEA
+933 
-940 GSRIEEGVP
+940 
-949 QFLVLLAAGRST
+949 
-961 DDVEQPS
+961 
-968 DALKQAGVVTFAIRA
+968 
-983 KNADLVELEK
+983 
-993 IVYAPQFILNVDSL
+993 
-1007 PRISELQPNIVNL
+1007 
-1020 LKTIQHQPTVDE
+1020 
-1032 RGEKKDVVFLIDG
+1032 
-1045 SDGVRRGFPLL
+1045 
-1056 KTFVQRVV
+1056 
-1064 ESLDIGR
+1064 
-1071 DKVRVAVA
+1071 
-1079 QYSNVIQPEFLL
+1079 
-1091 DTHEDK
+1091 
-1097 ADLINAIQE
+1097 
-1106 LKVMGGS
+1106 
-1113 PLNTGA
+1113 
-1119 ALDYLIKNVFTV
+1119 
-1131 SSGSRIAEGVPQF
+1131 
-1144 LILLTAD
+1144 
-1151 RSQDDVRRPSVVL
+1151 
-1164 KTSGTVPFGIG
+1164 
-1175 IGNADLTELQTISFL
+1175 
-1190 PDFAISVPDF
+1190 
-1200 SQLDTVQQVVSNR
+1200 
-1213 VVRLTKKEIESLA
+1213 
-1226 PDLFY
+1226 
-1231 TPPSPAG
+1231 PAG
-1238 VKRDVVFMIDGSR
+1238 VKRDVVFMVDGSR

-1259 IRNLIEQI
+1259 VRDLIERI

-1279 ISVVQFSDH
+1279 ISVVQFSEH
-1288 PRVEFLLNAYST
+1288 PHVEFLLNAHST
-1300 KDEVQSA
+1300 KEEVQSA
-1307 VRRLR
+1307 VRRLV

-1349 IVLSSRKSDDDLE
+1349 VILSSRKSDDDLE

-1377 VAKNMEP
+1377 VAKNMDP

-1400 SSFQE
+1400 PSFQE

-1411 KLLTPIETLTVDQ
+1411 KLLTPIETLTGDQ

-1429 GDVQP
+1429 GDVQL
-1434 PVDVSGDEKD
+1434 PVDISGDEKD
-1444 VVFLIDSSDNVRP
+1444 IVFLIDSSDSVRP

-1473 LEVGPNKV
+1473 LEVGANKV

-1554 ILGDQSQDD
+1554 ILGDRSQDD
-1563 VNRPAT
+1563 VNRPANV
-1569 MITSTSIKPL
+1569 ITSTSIKPL
-1579 GVGARNVDR
+1579 GVGARNADR
-1588 DQLQIITNDP
+1588 DQLQVITNDP

-1607 TGLQTLEKRVQS
+1607 PGLPTLEKKLQS
-1619 ILEEIPI
+1619 ILEELPIPT
-1626 FATESPGILG
+1626 TETPEFPV

-1700 YSTKSQILD
+1700 YSTKPQILD

-1714 IYKGGLVANTGAAI
+1714 IYKGGRVANTGAAI
-1728 KHIQANHFVKEAGS
+1728 KHIQAKHFVKEAGS

-1750 IAFIVTGGKSSDDGP
+1750 IAFIVTGGKSLDDGP
-1765 SASLE
+1765 SASSE
-1770 IAQKGVKVFAVG
+1770 ITQKGVKVFAVG
-1782 VKNID
+1782 VRNID
-1787 LKEISRLASESATSF
+1787 LKEVSRLASESAMSF

-1816 VLVTLEAAMEE
+1816 VLVTLEAAMQE
-1827 KLCLGAADITR
+1827 KLCPGTTDVTR
-1838 DCDLDVIIGFDVT
+1838 DCDLDVILGFDVT

-1901 QGGAVDG
+1901 QGAPMEG

-1915 PELFERFQGM
+1915 PELFEKFQGM

-1932 LRADTLRSYLNKFR
+1932 LTADTLKSYLNKFR
-1946 SSPSGSTKVIIHFT
+1946 SAPSGSTKVIIHFT

-1972 ASSTLH
+1972 ASSALH

-2125 EGDKGLPGSSG
+2125 EGDKGFPGSSG
-2136 EKGYTG
+2136 EKGYSG

-2148 AKGERGERGDRG
+2148 VKGERGERGDRG
-2160 LRGDPGDSGVDNTQ
+2160 LRGDPGDSGADNTQ

-2188 ETGPVGL
+2188 EPGPAGL
-2195 EGQDGGV
+2195 DGQDGGV
-2202 GRKGMTGRRGPIG
+2202 GRKGVTGRRGPIG
-2215 VKGTKGA
+2215 VKGTKGS
-2222 LGQPGPAGE
+2222 LGQAGPAGE

-2237 QGPPG
+2237 QGQPG
-2242 QLGTPGI
+2242 QRGTPGI
-2249 RGEQGV
+2249 RGEQGL

-2283 GNPGPK
+2283 GNLGPK

-2298 GELGDDGRDGIGGPG
+2298 GEMGDDGRDGIGGPG
-2313 PKGRKGDRGFIGYPG
+2313 PKGRKGERGFIGYPG

-2352 NAGEPGIPGQKG
+2352 NAGDPGTPGQKG

-2370 PSGLKGEKGES
+2370 PSGLKGEKGET

-2423 EVFNRMK
+2423 DVFNRMK

-2466 RFSDSRK
+2466 RFADARK

-2492 HSLETAMSFVARNT
+2492 RSLETAMSFVARNT

-2555 DPVLSRALEINNTA
+2555 DPVLTRALEINNTA
-2569 VGHAFIL
+2569 VGHAIVL
-2576 PTSSSQLND
+2576 PTSGSQLNE

-2600 DPDPVC
+2600 DPDPIC

-2621 PTDVDTDIAFIMDS
+2621 PTDVDIDIAFIMDS

-2665 LSEHHARVAVLQQA
+2665 VSQHHARVAVLQQA
-2679 PYEYVTN
+2679 PYEYKTN
-2686 SSFPPVKI
+2686 SSFPPVKT
-2694 ELSLTDYG
+2694 EFSLTDYG
-2702 SKEKISNYLHNQMSQ
+2702 SKEKIINYLHNQMTQ

-2723 MGSAIEHTMAHIFES
+2723 IGSAIEHTMAHIFES

-2743 DLKVMVLMMTGKVN
+2743 DLKVIVLMMTGKVN
-2757 KQELEHLQKAII
+2757 KQELEYLQKVVI

-2778 VVLSIGSKVN
+2778 VVLGIGRKVN
-2788 AKDIYSLASEP
+2788 AKNIYSLASEP
-2799 NDVFFKLISK
+2799 NDVFFKLVDK
-2809 PEELHEEPLLRF
+2809 PGELHEEPLLRF

-2826 SFIRSKFAFQLS
+2826 SFIRSDFAFYLS
-2838 PELRKQC
+2838 PETRKQC
-2845 EWLQSDQQ
+2845 EWFQSDQQ
-2853 AKSQSPRH
+2853 AKSQSPGH
-2861 TGHKA
+2861 AGHKE
-2866 VYVASN
+2866 VYVAPN
-2872 ATISHTLSASAT
+2872 ATISRTLSASTTVGA
-2884 ISESIK
+2884 SI
-2890 PVVSTN
+2890 
-2896 THARTTTASTTTA
+2896 
-2909 STKPVASTT
+2909 KPVASTR
-2918 ARVRTTTAST
+2918 ARTTTAST
-2928 TAQTRATEQT
+2928 TAQTRATDQT
-2938 TGSTMIQVNTTAQ
+2938 T
-2951 SSASTGAHAKDATAQ
+2951 ASTAAQLNATAQ
-2966 SSASTGAHAKAATA
+2966 SAASTAAHAKATGRTT
-2980 QSSASTGAHAKAAT
+2980 AST
-2994 AQSSAS
+2994 
-3000 TGAHAKVT
+3000 T
-3008 AAQSSASTGAH
+3008 AA
-3019 AKVTAA
+3019 AA
-3025 QSSASTGAHAKDAT
+3025 
-3039 AQSST
+3039 
-3044 SSGAHAKTTSHSTTT
+3044 

-3065 SAKAQEIQITDV
+3065 GAKTHDIQITDV

-3084 RWASPEAQSSYAFDI
+3084 RWASPESHNAYAFDI

-3109 VQKQNLTGTEHVIQG
+3109 VQKQNLTGTEHVIRG

-3148 GTFSTKTSAQ
+3148 GTFSTKTPAQ
-3158 PEVSLAN
+3158 PKVSLAN
-3165 MMLNAEPLEGPES
+3165 MMLNTEPLEGPES
-3178 DWPDPCL
+3178 NWPDPCL

-3223 RFEAEAECISKCL
+3223 RFEAEAECVSKCL
-3236 KPPAAEK
+3236 KPSAAEK

-3250 EKRLS
+3250 EKRFS
-3255 SVMDTCQLQKDEGT
+3255 SVTDICRLQKDEGT
-3269 CRDFVLKWYY
+3269 CRNFVLKWYY
-3279 DPKTKSCAR
+3279 DPETKSCAR

-3310 CVSGNISPGM
+3310 CTPGSINPG
-3320 VAAIGT
+3320 VVTTIGT

>member
-1 MKMRKHQHLPFVA
+1 MRKHRHLPLVA
-14 IFCLF
+14 MFCLLL
-19 ISGFRLV
+19 SGFGSV
-26 HAQQQA
+26 GAQQQA

-44 LVDSSWSIGK
+44 LVDSSWSVGK

-78 RFALVQFSGNPRTE
+78 RFALVQFSGNPHTE
-92 FQLNTYPSTRDVL
+92 FQLNTYLSTRDVL

-110 MSYMGGDTKT
+110 MTYVGGGTEP
-120 GKGLEYLIENHLT
+120 GKGLEYLIEKHLT
-133 EAAGSRAGEGVPQV
+133 KAAGSRASEGVPQV
-147 IIVLTDGQSQDD
+147 IIVLTDGRPRDD
-159 VSLPSSVLKSAHV
+159 VALPSSVLNSARI
-172 NMFAVGVQDAVEGE
+172 NLFAVSVQDPVEGE
-186 LKEIASEPFKLHLF
+186 LQEVASEPLDTHRF
-200 NLENFTALH
+200 NLENFTTLH
-209 GIVGDLVASVH
+209 GIVGDLVASVR
-220 SSMPPEK
+220 SSMTPER

-253 NIGSVNF
+253 NIGGVNF
-260 QAIRDFLVNLIESL
+260 PAIRDFLVNLIEIL
-274 RVGAQHIHIGVVQYS
+274 RVGAQQIHIGVVQYS
-289 DEPRTEFAL
+289 DQPRTEFAL
-298 NSYPTKA
+298 NSYSTKA
-305 EVLDAVKALSFRGGE
+305 DVLDAVKALSFRGGE

-373 ASIFSFSIGVLN
+373 AGIFSFSIGVLN

-400 AFTALDIRNLDAL
+400 AYTALDIRNLDAL
-413 RDLILPN
+413 RELLLPN

-431 EAPTIVTE
+431 AAPTIVTE

-454 STALGTAPFN
+454 STALGAAPFN
-464 SIRDFVAKIV
+464 AIRDFVAKIV

-496 PEFYFNTHQSRKD
+496 PEFYFNTHQTRKD
-509 VMANVKRMKPM
+509 VMANVRKMKLM
-520 GGTALNTGSALDFV
+520 GGTTLNTGSALDFV
-534 RQNFFTS
+534 RNNFFTS
-541 AAGCRMEEGV
+541 AAGCRIEEGV

-565 AVDQAAA
+565 AVDQAVA
-572 EMKRNRIVILAI
+572 EMKRNRIVTLAI
-584 GSKNADLAE
+584 GSRNADLAE

-620 EVLSPIRTLSGGLI
+620 EVLSPIRTLSGGVLV
-634 IQEPPSVQVTKRD
+634 QEPSPVQVTKRD

-656 NVGNANFPYV
+656 NVGNANFPFV

-700 LYSYQTKPDIIQ
+700 LYSYQTKSDIIQ
-712 RLGQLRPQGGS
+712 RLGQLRPKGGS

-738 FTEAGGSRINDQVP
+738 FTEAGGSRINEQVP
-752 QVLVLVTAG
+752 QVLVLVMAG
-761 RSADPF
+761 SSADPF

-781 FAVGVRSADKAELEQ
+781 FAVGVRNADKAELEQ

-807 DDFSDLAA
+807 DDFSALAA

-842 KKDILFLIDGSAN
+842 KKDVLFLIDGSAN

-876 GSDATRVAV
+876 GPDATRVAV

-891 IQVEFDFAELPSKQD
+891 IQVEFDFAEYPSKQD
-906 MLLKVKRM
+906 MLVKVKRM

-949 QFLVLLAAGRST
+949 QFLVLLVAGRST
-961 DDVEQPS
+961 DDVEEPS
-968 DALKQAGVVTFAIRA
+968 DVLKQAGVVTFGIKA
-983 KNADLVELEK
+983 KNADPVQLER
-993 IVYAPQFILNVDSL
+993 IVYAPQFLLNVESL
-1007 PRISELQPNIVNL
+1007 QRISELQPGIVNL
-1020 LKTIQHQPTVDE
+1020 LRTVQLQPTVVE

-1071 DKVRVAVA
+1071 DRVRVAVA
-1079 QYSNVIQPEFLL
+1079 QYSNTIQPEFLL

-1097 ADLINAIQE
+1097 ADLISAIQQ
-1106 LKVMGGS
+1106 LKLMGGS

-1200 SQLDTVQQVVSNR
+1200 SQLDSVQQVVSNR
-1213 VVRLTKKEIESLA
+1213 VIRLTKQEIESLA
-1226 PDLFY
+1226 PDLVF
-1231 TPPSPAG
+1231 TSPSPAG
-1238 VKRDVVFMIDGSR
+1238 VKRDIVFLVDGSR

-1259 IRNLIEQI
+1259 IRDLIGRI
-1267 VNNLDVGFDTTR
+1267 VNNLDVGIDTTR
-1279 ISVVQFSDH
+1279 ISVVQFSEH
-1288 PRVEFLLNAYST
+1288 PHVEFLLNTHST
-1300 KDEVQSA
+1300 KDEVQNA
-1307 VRRLR
+1307 VRQLR
-1312 PHGGQQV
+1312 SKGGQLV

-1349 IVLSSRKSDDDLE
+1349 VILSSRRSDDDFE

-1368 KQVGVAPMV
+1368 KQVGVAPMMI
-1377 VAKNMEP
+1377 AKNVDTD
-1384 EEMVQI
+1384 EMIQI
-1390 SLSPDYVFQV
+1390 SLSPEYIFQV

-1434 PVDVSGDEKD
+1434 PIDVSGDEKD
-1444 VVFLIDSSDNVRP
+1444 IVFLIDSSDSVRP

-1481 RIGVVQFSNNVFPE
+1481 RIGVVQFSNGVFPE

-1502 SKNAVLQAIRRL
+1502 SKNAVLEAIRRL
-1514 RLRGGSPVNA
+1514 RLRGGSPLNA
-1524 GKALDYVVKNYFI
+1524 GKALDFVVKNYFI

-1554 ILGDQSQDD
+1554 ILGDRSQDD
-1563 VNRPAT
+1563 VNRPARV
-1569 MITSTSIKPL
+1569 ITSTNIKPL

-1598 ERVLVVQDF
+1598 GRVLVVQDF
-1607 TGLQTLEKRVQS
+1607 TGLSTLEQRVQN
-1619 ILEEIPI
+1619 ILDELPIP
-1626 FATESPGILG
+1626 TTDSPGPFL
-1636 PGGKKQADIV
+1636 PVGKKQADIV

-1700 YSTKSQILD
+1700 HSTKAQILD
-1709 AINKV
+1709 AISKV
-1714 IYKGGLVANTGAAI
+1714 IYKGGRVANTGAAI
-1728 KHIQANHFVKEAGS
+1728 KHIQERHFVKEAGS

-1750 IAFIVTGGKSSDDGP
+1750 IAFIVTGGKSTDDAP
-1765 SASLE
+1765 RASLE
-1770 IAQKGVKVFAVG
+1770 ITQKGVKVFAVG
-1782 VKNID
+1782 VRNID
-1787 LKEISRLASESATSF
+1787 LKEVSQVASESAMSF
-1802 RASTAQELS
+1802 RVSTAQELS

-1827 KLCLGAADITR
+1827 RLCPGTDVTR
-1838 DCDLDVIIGFDVT
+1838 DCDLDVIIGFDVS
-1851 DVGPGQNIFNSQRGL
+1851 DVGPGQSIFSSQRGL
-1866 ESRVESVLNRITQ
+1866 ESRVESVLNRLTQ

-1901 QGGAVDG
+1901 QGGPVEG
-1908 LDFSEYQ
+1908 LDFSEYR
-1915 PELFERFQGM
+1915 PELLERFLDM
-1925 RTRGPYF
+1925 RTRGPYY
-1932 LRADTLRSYLNKFR
+1932 LRADTLRSYLSKFR

-1960 DGADDSIDQLEA
+1960 DGVDEPINQLEA

-1978 TEGVNA
+1978 SEGVNA
-1984 LIFVGLDRVSNFDKV
+1984 LIFVGLDRVTNFDRL

-2052 VPGPIGPKGA
+2052 VPGPIGPKGV

-2082 PPGVNGTQGFQG
+2082 PPGMNGTQGFQG

-2136 EKGYTG
+2136 EKGYSG

-2148 AKGERGERGDRG
+2148 VKGERGERGDRG
-2160 LRGDPGDSGVDNTQ
+2160 LRGDPGDSGADNTQ

-2188 ETGPVGL
+2188 DPGPAGL

-2202 GRKGMTGRRGPIG
+2202 GRKGMAGRRGPIG
-2215 VKGTKGA
+2215 VKGTKGSP
-2222 LGQPGPAGE
+2222 GQAGPAGE

-2242 QLGTPGI
+2242 QVGTPGI

-2255 PGPRAGGGPPGT
+2255 PGPRAGSGPPG
-2267 PGERGR
+2267 PAGERGR

-2283 GNPGPK
+2283 GNPGLK
-2289 GPNGQQGPR
+2289 GPNGQPGPR
-2298 GELGDDGRDGIGGPG
+2298 GEMGDDGRDGIGGPG
-2313 PKGRKGDRGFIGYPG
+2313 PKGRKGERGFIGYAG

-2335 RGGAGG
+2335 RGVAGG

-2352 NAGEPGIPGQKG
+2352 NAGQPGTPGQKG
-2364 EVGYPG
+2364 EIGYPG

-2466 RFSDSRK
+2466 RFADARK

-2492 HSLETAMSFVARNT
+2492 RSLETAMSFVARNT

-2544 GVMPVFLTSRQ
+2544 GVVPVFLTSRQ
-2555 DPVLSRALEINNTA
+2555 DAVLARALEINNTA
-2569 VGHAFIL
+2569 VGHAIVL
-2576 PTSSSQLND
+2576 PTSGSQLNE
-2585 TIRRLLT
+2585 TIQRLLT

-2600 DPDPVC
+2600 DPHPSC
-2606 GFGSQRPVFRDRRAA
+2606 GIGGQRPAFRDRRAA
-2621 PTDVDTDIAFIMDS
+2621 PTDVDTDIAFILDS

-2642 QFNEMKKY
+2642 QFSEMRKY
-2650 ISHLISNLEISSEPK
+2650 ISHLVTNLEISSEPK
-2665 LSEHHARVAVLQQA
+2665 VSQHHARVAVLQQA
-2679 PYEYVTN
+2679 PYEHETN
-2686 SSFPPVKI
+2686 SSFPPVKT
-2694 ELSLTDYG
+2694 EFSLTDYA
-2702 SKEKISNYLHNQMSQ
+2702 SKEKIINYLHNQMTQ

-2723 MGSAIEHTMAHIFES
+2723 LGSAIEHTIAHVFES

-2743 DLKVMVLMMTGKVN
+2743 DLKVIVLMMTGKVN
-2757 KQELEHLQKAII
+2757 KKEFEHLQTVVIN
-2769 DAKCKGYFF
+2769 AKCKGYFF
-2778 VVLSIGSKVN
+2778 VILGIGRKVN
-2788 AKDIYSLASEP
+2788 AKNIYSLASEP
-2799 NDVFFKLISK
+2799 NDVFFKLVDK
-2809 PEELHEEPLLRF
+2809 PGELHEEPLLRF
-2821 GRLLP
+2821 GTLLP
-2826 SFIRSKFAFQLS
+2826 SFIRSEFAFYLS
-2838 PELRKQC
+2838 PEIRKQC
-2845 EWLQSDQQ
+2845 EWFQNGQQ
-2853 AKSQSPRH
+2853 AQSQHPVL
-2861 TGHKA
+2861 TGQKA
-2866 VYVASN
+2866 VFVAPN
-2872 ATISHTLSASAT
+2872 ATITQTFTASTTVSAT
-2884 ISESIK
+2884 IK
-2890 PVVSTN
+2890 PVAS
-2896 THARTTTASTTTA
+2896 THARTTPASTTTQA
-2909 STKPVASTT
+2909 
-2918 ARVRTTTAST
+2918 
-2928 TAQTRATEQT
+2928 RATET
-2938 TGSTMIQVNTTAQ
+2938 TPA
-2951 SSASTGAHAKDATAQ
+2951 SSVVQGNATAQ
-2966 SSASTGAHAKAATA
+2966 GAAGATAHAKASGRAATNATA
-2980 QSSASTGAHAKAAT
+2980 
-2994 AQSSAS
+2994 
-3000 TGAHAKVT
+3000 T
-3008 AAQSSASTGAH
+3008 AA
-3019 AKVTAA
+3019 
-3025 QSSASTGAHAKDAT
+3025 
-3039 AQSST
+3039 
-3044 SSGAHAKTTSHSTTT
+3044 
-3059 GGRRRQ
+3059 GGRRRH
-3065 SAKAQEIQITDV
+3065 SAKTHDIQITDV
-3077 TENSARL
+3077 TESSARL
-3084 RWASPEAQSSYAFDI
+3084 RWASPEPHNTFDV

-3109 VQKQNLTGTEHVIQG
+3109 VQRQNLTGTEHVIRG
-3124 LRSGQKYLVVI
+3124 LRSGQKYIVVI

-3148 GTFSTKTSAQ
+3148 GSFSTKTPAQ
-3158 PEVSLAN
+3158 PQVSLAN
-3165 MMLNAEPLEGPES
+3165 MMLNTEPLEGPES
-3178 DWPDPCL
+3178 
-3185 LDFDMGMQCKD
+3185 
-3196 YQIVWFFDYKNKICS
+3196 
-3211 QGWYGGCGGNAN
+3211 
-3223 RFEAEAECISKCL
+3223 
-3236 KPPAAEK
+3236 AAEK

-3255 SVMDTCQLQKDEGT
+3255 SVMDICRLQKDEGT
-3269 CRDFVLKWYY
+3269 CRNFVLKWYY
-3279 DPKTKSCAR
+3279 DPETKSCAR

-3297 ENRFNTQKECEKV
+3297 ENRFNTQKECEKL
-3310 CVSGNISPGM
+3310 CIPGTINPG
-3320 VAAIGT
+3320 VVTTIGT

>member
-1 MKMRKHQHLPFVA
+1 MRKPRHLPLVA
-14 IFCLF
+14 ILGLLL
-19 ISGFRLV
+19 SGFCSV
-26 HAQQQA
+26 GAQQQA
-32 AVKTVAVADIIF
+32 AVRNVAVADIIF

-78 RFALVQFSGNPRTE
+78 RFALVQFSGNPHTE
-92 FQLNTYPSTRDVL
+92 FQLNTYPSNQDVL

-110 MSYMGGDTKT
+110 MTYMGGGSKT

-133 EAAGSRAGEGVPQV
+133 KAAGSRASEGVPQV

-159 VSLPSSVLKSAHV
+159 VALPSSVLKSAHV
-172 NMFAVGVQDAVEGE
+172 NMIAVGVQDAVEGE
-186 LKEIASEPFKLHLF
+186 LKEIASQPFDTHLF

-209 GIVGDLVASVH
+209 GIVGDLVASVRT
-220 SSMPPEK
+220 SMTPEK

-239 QESADLIFLIDGSN
+239 QESADIIFLIDGSN

-260 QAIRDFLVNLIESL
+260 QAIRDFLVNMIESL
-274 RVGAQHIHIGVVQYS
+274 RVGAQQIHIGVVQYS
-289 DEPRTEFAL
+289 DQPRTEFAL
-298 NSYPTKA
+298 NSYTTKA
-305 EVLDAVKALSFRGGE
+305 DVLDAVKALSFRGGK
-320 EANTGAALEFVVENL
+320 EANIGAALEYVVENL

-343 IEEAVPQILVL
+343 IEETVPQILVL

-400 AFTALDIRNLDAL
+400 AFTALDIRNLAAL
-413 RDLILPN
+413 RELLLPN
-420 IVGVAQRLILL
+420 ILGVAQRLILL

-454 STALGTAPFN
+454 STALGTGPFN

-491 ADTVK
+491 ADTVR
-496 PEFYFNTHQSRKD
+496 PEFYFNTHQNRKD
-509 VMANVKRMKPM
+509 VMANVKKMKLM

-534 RQNFFTS
+534 RNNLFTS

-551 LPMLVLITGGKSRD
+551 LPMLVLITGGKSMD
-565 AVDQAAA
+565 AVEQAAA
-572 EMKRNRIVILAI
+572 EMKRNRIVILAV
-584 GSKNADLAE
+584 GSRNADIAE
-593 LQEIAHERDFVF
+593 LQEIAHEKDFVF

-620 EVLSPIRTLSGGLI
+620 EVLSPIRTLSGGMI
-634 IQEPPSVQVTKRD
+634 IHETPSVQVTKRD

-656 NVGNANFPYV
+656 NVGNANFPFV
-666 RDFVATL
+666 RDFVVTL

-680 SDKIRVGLVQF
+680 TDKTRVGLVQF

-700 LYSYQTKPDIIQ
+700 LYSYQTKSDIIQ
-712 RLGQLRPQGGS
+712 RLGQLRPKGGS

-738 FTEAGGSRINDQVP
+738 FTEAGGSRINEQVP

-767 LQVSNELA
+767 LQVSNDLA

-781 FAVGVRSADKAELEQ
+781 FAVGVRNADKAELEQ

-807 DDFSDLAA
+807 DDFSDLTA

-834 VPLTPTES
+834 VPL
-842 KKDILFLIDGSAN
+842 A
-855 LLGSF
+855 
-860 PAVRDFVHKVI
+860 
-871 SDLNV
+871 
-876 GSDATRVAV
+876 
-885 AQFSDT
+885 
-891 IQVEFDFAELPSKQD
+891 
-906 MLLKVKRM
+906 
-914 KIKTGKQLNI
+914 
-924 GAALDEAIR
+924 
-933 RLFVKEA
+933 
-940 GSRIEEGVP
+940 
-949 QFLVLLAAGRST
+949 
-961 DDVEQPS
+961 
-968 DALKQAGVVTFAIRA
+968 
-983 KNADLVELEK
+983 
-993 IVYAPQFILNVDSL
+993 
-1007 PRISELQPNIVNL
+1007 
-1020 LKTIQHQPTVDE
+1020 PTV
-1032 RGEKKDVVFLIDG
+1032 
-1045 SDGVRRGFPLL
+1045 
-1056 KTFVQRVV
+1056 
-1064 ESLDIGR
+1064 
-1071 DKVRVAVA
+1071 
-1079 QYSNVIQPEFLL
+1079 
-1091 DTHEDK
+1091 
-1097 ADLINAIQE
+1097 
-1106 LKVMGGS
+1106 
-1113 PLNTGA
+1113 
-1119 ALDYLIKNVFTV
+1119 
-1131 SSGSRIAEGVPQF
+1131 
-1144 LILLTAD
+1144 
-1151 RSQDDVRRPSVVL
+1151 
-1164 KTSGTVPFGIG
+1164 
-1175 IGNADLTELQTISFL
+1175 
-1190 PDFAISVPDF
+1190 
-1200 SQLDTVQQVVSNR
+1200 
-1213 VVRLTKKEIESLA
+1213 
-1226 PDLFY
+1226 
-1231 TPPSPAG
+1231 G
-1238 VKRDVVFMIDGSR
+1238 VKRDVVFLVDGSR

-1259 IRNLIEQI
+1259 IRDLIERI

-1279 ISVVQFSDH
+1279 ISVVQFSEH
-1288 PRVEFLLNAYST
+1288 PHVEFLLNAHST
-1300 KDEVQSA
+1300 KDEVQGA

-1312 PHGGQQV
+1312 PRGGQQV

-1349 IVLSSRKSDDDLE
+1349 IILSSRKSDDDLE
-1362 YPSLQV
+1362 FPSVQV
-1368 KQVGVAPMV
+1368 KQVGVAPLV
-1377 VAKNMEP
+1377 VAKNMDP

-1411 KLLTPIETLTVDQ
+1411 KLLAPIETLSAEQ
-1424 IRRLL
+1424 IRQLL
-1429 GDVQP
+1429 GDVTTIP
-1434 PVDVSGDEKD
+1434 DVSGEEKD
-1444 VVFLIDSSDNVRP
+1444 IVFLIDSSDGVRS

-1473 LEVGPNKV
+1473 LDVGPNKV

-1495 FYLKTHK
+1495 FFLKTHR

-1514 RLRGGSPVNA
+1514 RLRGGYPVNA

-1563 VNRPAT
+1563 VNRPANV
-1569 MITSTSIKPL
+1569 ISSTSIQPL

-1588 DQLQIITNDP
+1588 NQLQIITNDP
-1598 ERVLVVQDF
+1598 GRVLVVQDF
-1607 TGLQTLEKRVQS
+1607 TGLPTLERKVQN
-1619 ILEEIPI
+1619 ILEELPVP
-1626 FATESPGILG
+1626 TTDSPVYPG

-1668 SVVDAIYRD
+1668 SIVDAIYED

-1700 YSTKSQILD
+1700 YSSKPQILD

-1714 IYKGGLVANTGAAI
+1714 IYKGGRVANTGAAI
-1728 KHIQANHFVKEAGS
+1728 RHLQAKHFVKEAGS

-1750 IAFIVTGGKSSDDGP
+1750 IAFIITGGKSSDDGQG
-1765 SASLE
+1765 ASME
-1770 IAQKGVKVFAVG
+1770 VAQKGVKVFAVG
-1782 VKNID
+1782 VRNID
-1787 LKEISRLASESATSF
+1787 LEEVSKLASESATSF
-1802 RASTAQELS
+1802 RVSTAQELS

-1816 VLVTLEAAMEE
+1816 VLVTLAAAMEE
-1827 KLCLGAADITR
+1827 KLCPGTTDVMR
-1838 DCDLDVIIGFDVT
+1838 DCDLDVILGFDVS
-1851 DVGPGQNIFNSQRGL
+1851 DVGAGQNIFNSQRGL
-1866 ESRVESVLNRITQ
+1866 ESRVEAVLNRITQ
-1879 MQKISCTGNQAPN
+1879 MQKISCTGSRAPN
-1892 VRVAIMAQA
+1892 VRVAIMAQSR
-1901 QGGAVDG
+1901 GGPVEG

-1932 LRADTLRSYLNKFR
+1932 LTAETLKSYQNKFR
-1946 SSPSGSTKVIIHFT
+1946 SAPSGSTKVVIHFT
-1960 DGADDSIDQLEA
+1960 DGTDDYLDQMKTASADLRRQ
-1972 ASSTLH
+1972 
-1978 TEGVNA
+1978 GVHA
-1984 LIFVGLDRVSNFDKV
+1984 LLFVGLDRVKNFEEV

-2036 CCKVPCKCS
+2036 CCGVHCKCS

-2052 VPGPIGPKGA
+2052 LPGPIGPKGA
-2062 TGDLGYGGY
+2062 TGDIGYGGY

-2082 PPGVNGTQGFQG
+2082 PPGANGTQGFQG

-2136 EKGYTG
+2136 EKGFAG
-2142 RRGDKG
+2142 RRGNKG

-2160 LRGDPGDSGVDNTQ
+2160 LRGDPGDSGADNTQ
-2174 RGSRGQKGEIGPMG
+2174 RGTRGQKGEIGQMG
-2188 ETGPVGL
+2188 EPGPA
-2195 EGQDGGV
+2195 GQRGPDGGV
-2202 GRKGMTGRRGPIG
+2202 GRQGMAGRRGTIG
-2215 VKGTKGA
+2215 IKGTKGA

-2242 QLGTPGI
+2242 QIGTPGI

-2255 PGPRAGGGPPGT
+2255 PGPRAGSGQPGP

-2283 GNPGPK
+2283 GNPGPR
-2289 GPNGQQGPR
+2289 GPNGQPGPR
-2298 GELGDDGRDGIGGPG
+2298 GEMGDDGRDGIGGPG
-2313 PKGRKGDRGFIGYPG
+2313 PKGRKGERGFVGYPG
-2328 PKGGPGD
+2328 PKGEPGD

-2352 NAGEPGIPGQKG
+2352 DAGNPGTPGQKG
-2364 EVGYPG
+2364 EIGYPG
-2370 PSGLKGEKGES
+2370 PSGLKGDKGLS
-2381 RDQCALVRNIKD
+2381 ISQCALVQNIKD

-2414 IDTSSGVVR
+2414 IDTSSGVGR
-2423 EVFNRMK
+2423 DVFNRMK
-2430 QTVLRVVNNLTIAE
+2430 QTVLRVVSNLTIAE

-2466 RFSDSRK
+2466 RFADARK

-2492 HSLETAMSFVARNT
+2492 RSLETAMSFVARNT

-2524 NGDTRASPQ
+2524 NGETKASPQ

-2544 GVMPVFLTSRQ
+2544 GVTPVFLTSRQ
-2555 DPVLSRALEINNTA
+2555 DAVLERALEINNTA
-2569 VGHAFIL
+2569 VGHAIVL
-2576 PTSSSQLND
+2576 PASGSQLND

-2592 CHICLDVC
+2592 CHVCLDVC
-2600 DPDPVC
+2600 EPDPIC
-2606 GFGSQRPVFRDRRAA
+2606 GYGNQRPVFRDRRAA

-2635 SESTTPL
+2635 SASTTPL

-2650 ISHLISNLEISSEPK
+2650 ISHLISNMEISSEPK
-2665 LSEHHARVAVLQQA
+2665 ISQHHARVAVLQQA
-2679 PYEYVTN
+2679 PYEHETN
-2686 SSFPPVKI
+2686 SSFPPVKT
-2694 ELSLTDYG
+2694 EFSLTDYG
-2702 SKEKISNYLHNQMSQ
+2702 SKEKIIHYLQNQMTQ
-2717 LHGTRA
+2717 LYGTMA
-2723 MGSAIEHTMAHIFES
+2723 MGSAVEHTVAHVFES

-2743 DLKVMVLMMTGKVN
+2743 DLKVIVLMLTGKME
-2757 KQELEHLQKAII
+2757 KQELEYLREAVI
-2769 DAKCKGYFF
+2769 DAKCKGYLF
-2778 VVLSIGSKVN
+2778 VILGIGENVDVKNV
-2788 AKDIYSLASEP
+2788 YSLASEP
-2799 NDVFFKLISK
+2799 NDVFFKLVSK
-2809 PEELHEEPLLRF
+2809 PGELHEEPLLRF

-2826 SFIRSKFAFQLS
+2826 SFIRSDFAFYLS
-2838 PELRKQC
+2838 PEIRKQC
-2845 EWLQSDQQ
+2845 KWLQGDQTP
-2853 AKSQSPRH
+2853 KSPEH
-2861 TGHKA
+2861 TGQKA
-2866 VYVASN
+2866 VHVAPN
-2872 ATISHTLSASAT
+2872 ATITQT
-2884 ISESIK
+2884 I
-2890 PVVSTN
+2890 
-2896 THARTTTASTTTA
+2896 STTTTLSTTIKPAA
-2909 STKPVASTT
+2909 STSAH
-2918 ARVRTTTAST
+2918 ARTTTAST
-2928 TAQTRATEQT
+2928 TAQTRATGRPTEST
-2938 TGSTMIQVNTTAQ
+2938 TVQVNATVQSQGSTAANTKATSRTTTSTTAAA
-2951 SSASTGAHAKDATAQ
+2951 AS
-2966 SSASTGAHAKAATA
+2966 
-2980 QSSASTGAHAKAAT
+2980 
-2994 AQSSAS
+2994 
-3000 TGAHAKVT
+3000 
-3008 AAQSSASTGAH
+3008 
-3019 AKVTAA
+3019 
-3025 QSSASTGAHAKDAT
+3025 
-3039 AQSST
+3039 
-3044 SSGAHAKTTSHSTTT
+3044 
-3059 GGRRRQ
+3059 GRRRQ
-3065 SAKAQEIQITDV
+3065 GAKMNDIQITDV

-3084 RWASPEAQSSYAFDI
+3084 RWASPEPHNAYVFDLAI
-3099 TVTLAHDHSL
+3099 TLAHDHSL
-3109 VQKQNLTGTEHVIQG
+3109 VLKQNVTGTERVIGG
-3124 LRSGQKYLVVI
+3124 LRSGQKYLVFI
-3135 TGYQKSQPKVTYT
+3135 TGYLKSQPKATYT
-3148 GTFSTKTSAQ
+3148 GTFSTKTPAQ
-3158 PEVSLAN
+3158 PKVALAN
-3165 MMLNAEPLEGPES
+3165 MMLSTEPLEGPEN
-3178 DWPDPCL
+3178 DLADPCL

-3196 YQIVWFFDYKNKICS
+3196 YQVVWFFDYKHKICS

-3223 RFEAEAECISKCL
+3223 RFETEAECNSKCL
-3236 KPPAAEK
+3236 KPSAAEK

-3255 SVMDTCQLQKDEGT
+3255 PVMDICLLQKEEGT
-3269 CRDFVLKWYY
+3269 CRDFVLKWHY
-3279 DPKTKSCAR
+3279 DVKTKSCAR

-3297 ENRFNTQKECEKV
+3297 ENRFNTQKECEKA
-3310 CVSGNISPGM
+3310 CSPGNISPG
-3320 VAAIGT
+3320 VVTTIGT

>member
-1 MKMRKHQHLPFVA
+1 MRKHRHLPFVA
-14 IFCLF
+14 MFCLLL
-19 ISGFRLV
+19 SGFCLV
-26 HAQQQA
+26 RAQQQA
-32 AVKTVAVADIIF
+32 
-44 LVDSSWSIGK
+44 
-54 EHFQLVREFL
+54 
-64 YDVVKALDVGGNDF
+64 
-78 RFALVQFSGNPRTE
+78 
-92 FQLNTYPSTRDVL
+92 
-105 SHIAN
+105 
-110 MSYMGGDTKT
+110 
-120 GKGLEYLIENHLT
+120 
-133 EAAGSRAGEGVPQV
+133 
-147 IIVLTDGQSQDD
+147 
-159 VSLPSSVLKSAHV
+159 
-172 NMFAVGVQDAVEGE
+172 
-186 LKEIASEPFKLHLF
+186 
-200 NLENFTALH
+200 
-209 GIVGDLVASVH
+209 
-220 SSMPPEK
+220 
-227 AGAKGLVKDITA
+227 A

-260 QAIRDFLVNLIESL
+260 PAIRDFLVNLIESL
-274 RVGAQHIHIGVVQYS
+274 RVGAQQIHIGVVQYS

-298 NSYPTKA
+298 NSYSTKA
-305 EVLDAVKALSFRGGE
+305 DVLDAVKALSFRGGE

-373 ASIFSFSIGVLN
+373 ASIFSFSIGVQN

-413 RDLILPN
+413 RELILPN

-454 STALGTAPFN
+454 STALGTGPFN

-496 PEFYFNTHQSRKD
+496 PEFYFNTHQSRRD
-509 VMANVKRMKPM
+509 VMANVKRMKLM

-534 RQNFFTS
+534 RSNFFTS

-584 GSKNADLAE
+584 GSRNADLAE

-610 RLQFMQAILP
+610 RVQFMQAILP

-634 IQEPPSVQVTKRD
+634 VQEPPS
-647 IIFLLDGSL
+647 
-656 NVGNANFPYV
+656 
-666 RDFVATL
+666 
-673 VNYLDVG
+673 
-680 SDKIRVGLVQF
+680 
-691 SDTPKTEFS
+691 
-700 LYSYQTKPDIIQ
+700 
-712 RLGQLRPQGGS
+712 
-723 VLNTGSALNF
+723 
-733 VLSNH
+733 
-738 FTEAGGSRINDQVP
+738 
-752 QVLVLVTAG
+752 
-761 RSADPF
+761 
-767 LQVSNELA
+767 
-775 RAGVLT
+775 
-781 FAVGVRSADKAELEQ
+781 
-796 IAFNPRMVYFM
+796 
-807 DDFSDLAA
+807 
-815 LPQELNKPI
+815 
-824 TTYVSGGVEE
+824 
-834 VPLTPTES
+834 ES

-876 GSDATRVAV
+876 GPDATRVAV

-949 QFLVLLAAGRST
+949 QFLVLLVAGRST
-961 DDVEQPS
+961 DDAEQPS
-968 DALKQAGVVTFAIRA
+968 DALKQAGVVTFAIKA
-983 KNADLVELEK
+983 KNADSAELER

-1020 LKTIQHQPTVDE
+1020 LKTIQLQPTVVE

-1097 ADLINAIQE
+1097 ADLISAIQE

-1213 VVRLTKKEIESLA
+1213 VIRLTKKEIESLA
-1226 PDLFY
+1226 PDLVF
-1231 TPPSPAG
+1231 TSPSPAG
-1238 VKRDVVFMIDGSR
+1238 VKRDVVFMVDGSR

-1259 IRNLIEQI
+1259 IRDLIERI

-1279 ISVVQFSDH
+1279 ISVIQFSEH
-1288 PRVEFLLNAYST
+1288 PHVEFLLNAHST

-1312 PHGGQQV
+1312 PQGGQQV

-1349 IVLSSRKSDDDLE
+1349 VILSSRKSDDDLE

-1377 VAKNMEP
+1377 VAKNVEP

-1390 SLSPDYVFQV
+1390 ALSPDYVFQV

-1411 KLLTPIETLTVDQ
+1411 KLLTPIETLTGDQ

-1434 PVDVSGDEKD
+1434 PIDTSGDEKD
-1444 VVFLIDSSDNVRP
+1444 VVFLIDSSDSVRP

-1473 LEVGPNKV
+1473 LDVGPNKV

-1554 ILGDQSQDD
+1554 ILGDRSQDD
-1563 VNRPAT
+1563 VNRPANV
-1569 MITSTSIKPL
+1569 ITSTSIKPL

-1588 DQLQIITNDP
+1588 DQLQVITNDP

-1607 TGLQTLEKRVQS
+1607 TGLPTLEKKVQS
-1619 ILEEIPI
+1619 ILEELPIPT
-1626 FATESPGILG
+1626 TETPVYPG

-1700 YSTKSQILD
+1700 YSTKPQILD

-1714 IYKGGLVANTGAAI
+1714 IYKGGRVANTGTAI
-1728 KHIQANHFVKEAGS
+1728 RHIQANHFVKEAGS

-1765 SASLE
+1765 SASSE

-1787 LKEISRLASESATSF
+1787 LKEVSRLASESATSF

-1827 KLCLGAADITR
+1827 KLCLGPTDVMR
-1838 DCDLDVIIGFDVT
+1838 DCDLDVILGFDVT
-1851 DVGPGQNIFNSQRGL
+1851 DVGPGQNIFSSQRGL

-1901 QGGAVDG
+1901 RGGPVEG

-1915 PELFERFQGM
+1915 PELFEKFQGM
-1925 RTRGPYF
+1925 RSRGPYF
-1932 LRADTLRSYLNKFR
+1932 LTADTLRSYLKKFR
-1946 SSPSGSTKVIIHFT
+1946 SASPSSTKVIIHFT

-1972 ASSTLH
+1972 ASSALH

-1984 LIFVGLDRVSNFDKV
+1984 LIFIGLDRVSNFDRV
-1999 MQLEFGRGFTYN
+1999 MKLEFGRGFTYN

-2136 EKGYTG
+2136 EKGYSG

-2148 AKGERGERGDRG
+2148 IKGERGERGDRG
-2160 LRGDPGDSGVDNTQ
+2160 LRGDPGDSGADNTQ
-2174 RGSRGQKGEIGPMG
+2174 RGSRGPKGEIGPMG
-2188 ETGPVGL
+2188 EPGLVGL
-2195 EGQDGGV
+2195 DGQDGGV
-2202 GRKGMTGRRGPIG
+2202 GRKGMTGRRGQIG
-2215 VKGTKGA
+2215 IKGTKGSV
-2222 LGQPGPAGE
+2222 GQPGPAGE

-2242 QLGTPGI
+2242 QIGTPGI
-2249 RGEQGV
+2249 RGEQGI
-2255 PGPRAGGGPPGT
+2255 PGPRAGSGSPGT

-2273 IGPLGRKGEP
+2273 IGPMGRKGEP
-2283 GNPGPK
+2283 GNPGSK

-2298 GELGDDGRDGIGGPG
+2298 GEMGDDGRDGIGGPG
-2313 PKGRKGDRGFIGYPG
+2313 PKGRKGERGFIGYPG

-2352 NAGEPGIPGQKG
+2352 NAGGPGTPGQKG

-2370 PSGLKGEKGES
+2370 PSGLKGDKGES

-2423 EVFNRMK
+2423 DVFNRMK

-2466 RFSDSRK
+2466 RFADARK

-2492 HSLETAMSFVARNT
+2492 RSLETAMSFVARNT

-2524 NGDTRASPQ
+2524 NGDTRASSQ

-2544 GVMPVFLTSRQ
+2544 GVMPVFLTSRP
-2555 DPVLSRALEINNTA
+2555 DPVLTRALEINNTA
-2569 VGHAFIL
+2569 VGHAIVL
-2576 PTSSSQLND
+2576 PTSGSQLNE

-2600 DPDPVC
+2600 DPDLTC
-2606 GFGSQRPVFRDRRAA
+2606 GLGSQRPVFRDRRAA

-2642 QFNEMKKY
+2642 QFSEMKKY
-2650 ISHLISNLEISSEPK
+2650 ISYLVSNLEISSEPK
-2665 LSEHHARVAVLQQA
+2665 VSQHHARVAVLQQA
-2679 PYEYVTN
+2679 PYEYETN
-2686 SSFPPVKI
+2686 SSFPPVKT
-2694 ELSLTDYG
+2694 EFSLTDYG
-2702 SKEKISNYLHNQMSQ
+2702 SKQKIINYLHNQMTQ

-2723 MGSAIEHTMAHIFES
+2723 TGSAIEHTIAHIFES

-2743 DLKVMVLMMTGKVN
+2743 DLKVIVLMITGKVN
-2757 KQELEHLQKAII
+2757 KQELENLQKVVTN
-2769 DAKCKGYFF
+2769 AKCKGYFF
-2778 VVLSIGSKVN
+2778 VVLGIGRKVN
-2788 AKDIYSLASEP
+2788 AKNIYSLASEP
-2799 NDVFFKLISK
+2799 NDVFFKLVDK
-2809 PEELHEEPLLRF
+2809 PGELHEEPLLRF

-2826 SFIRSKFAFQLS
+2826 SFIRSDFAFHLS
-2838 PELRKQC
+2838 PEIKKQC
-2845 EWLQSDQQ
+2845 EWFQSNQQ
-2853 AKSQSPRH
+2853 AKNQSPGH

-2866 VYVASN
+2866 VYVAPN
-2872 ATISHTLSASAT
+2872 VTISQTLSAS
-2884 ISESIK
+2884 
-2890 PVVSTN
+2890 
-2896 THARTTTASTTTA
+2896 TTVTA
-2909 STKPVASTT
+2909 STKPVASTS
-2918 ARVRTTTAST
+2918 AQARTTTAST
-2928 TAQTRATEQT
+2928 TAQTRATNQT
-2938 TGSTMIQVNTTAQ
+2938 TSSTVVQLNTTTQ
-2951 SSASTGAHAKDATAQ
+2951 STASIT
-2966 SSASTGAHAKAATA
+2966 AHAKATSRTTA
-2980 QSSASTGAHAKAAT
+2980 NTT
-2994 AQSSAS
+2994 A
-3000 TGAHAKVT
+3000 
-3008 AAQSSASTGAH
+3008 
-3019 AKVTAA
+3019 
-3025 QSSASTGAHAKDAT
+3025 
-3039 AQSST
+3039 
-3044 SSGAHAKTTSHSTTT
+3044 SGA

-3065 SAKAQEIQITDV
+3065 AKTHDIQITDV

-3084 RWASPEAQSSYAFDI
+3084 RWASPEPHNAYTFDI
-3099 TVTLAHDHSL
+3099 TVTLAHDQSL
-3109 VQKQNLTGTEHVIQG
+3109 VQKQNMTGTEHTIRG
-3124 LRSGQKYLVVI
+3124 LRSGQKYVVVI

-3148 GTFSTKTSAQ
+3148 GTFTTKTLAQ
-3158 PEVSLAN
+3158 PKVSLAN
-3165 MMLNAEPLEGPES
+3165 MMLNTEPLEGP
-3178 DWPDPCL
+3178 
-3185 LDFDMGMQCKD
+3185 
-3196 YQIVWFFDYKNKICS
+3196 N
-3211 QGWYGGCGGNAN
+3211 
-3223 RFEAEAECISKCL
+3223 
-3236 KPPAAEK
+3236 
-3243 AMQQPPL
+3243 
-3250 EKRLS
+3250 
-3255 SVMDTCQLQKDEGT
+3255 SVMDICQLQKDEGT
-3269 CRDFVLKWYY
+3269 CRNFVLKWYY
-3279 DPKTKSCAR
+3279 DPETKSCAR

-3310 CVSGNISPGM
+3310 CVSGNINPG
-3320 VAAIGT
+3320 VLTTIGT

>member
-1 MKMRKHQHLPFVA
+1 MRKHRHLPFEAV
-14 IFCLF
+14 FCLLL
-19 ISGFRLV
+19 SGCCLV

-32 AVKTVAVADIIF
+32 AVKPVAVADIIF

-78 RFALVQFSGNPRTE
+78 RFALVQFSGNPHTE
-92 FQLNTYPSTRDVL
+92 FQLNTYPSTQDVL

-110 MSYMGGDTKT
+110 MPYVGGGTRT

-133 EAAGSRAGEGVPQV
+133 KAAGSRASEGVPQV
-147 IIVLTDGQSQDD
+147 IIVLTDGRSQDD
-159 VSLPSSVLKSAHV
+159 VALPSSVLKSAHV
-172 NMFAVGVQDAVEGE
+172 NLFAIGVQDAVEGE
-186 LKEIASEPFKLHLF
+186 LQEIAAEPFDTHLF

-209 GIVGDLVASVH
+209 GIVGDLVASVR
-220 SSMPPEK
+220 SSMTPEK

-239 QESADLIFLIDGSN
+239 QESADLIFLIDGSD

-260 QAIRDFLVNLIESL
+260 QAIRDFLVNLIENL
-274 RVGAQHIHIGVVQYS
+274 RVGAQQIHIGVVQYS
-289 DEPRTEFAL
+289 DQPRTEFAL
-298 NSYPTKA
+298 NSYSTKA

-320 EANTGAALEFVVENL
+320 EANTGVALEFVVENL

-413 RDLILPN
+413 RELLLPN

-464 SIRDFVAKIV
+464 AIRDFVAKIV

-509 VMANVKRMKPM
+509 VMANVKRMKLM

-534 RQNFFTS
+534 RNNFFTS
-541 AAGCRMEEGV
+541 AAGCRIEEGV
-551 LPMLVLITGGKSRD
+551 LPMLVLIAGGKSMD

-584 GSKNADLAE
+584 GSRNADLAE
-593 LQEIAHERDFVF
+593 LQEIAHEKDFVF

-610 RLQFMQAILP
+610 RVQFLQAILP

-656 NVGNANFPYV
+656 NVGNANFPFV

-680 SDKIRVGLVQF
+680 SDKIRVGLVQY
-691 SDTPKTEFS
+691 SDTPKTEFF
-700 LYSYQTKPDIIQ
+700 LYSYQTKSDVIQ
-712 RLGQLRPQGGS
+712 RMGQLRPKGGS

-738 FTEAGGSRINDQVP
+738 FTEAGGSRINEQVP

-767 LQVSNELA
+767 LQVSNALA
-775 RAGVLT
+775 RAGVMT

-807 DDFSDLAA
+807 DDFSALAA

-834 VPLTPTES
+834 VPLAPTES

-876 GSDATRVAV
+876 GPDATRVAV

-891 IQVEFDFAELPSKQD
+891 IQVEFDFSELPSKQD

-914 KIKTGKQLNI
+914 RIKTGKQLNI

-968 DALKQAGVVTFAIRA
+968 DALKQAGVVTFVMKA
-983 KNADLVELEK
+983 KNADPVELER

-1007 PRISELQPNIVNL
+1007 SRISELQPDIVNL
-1020 LKTIQHQPTVDE
+1020 LKTIQLQPTVVE

-1079 QYSNVIQPEFLL
+1079 QYSSAVQPEFLL

-1097 ADLINAIQE
+1097 ADLISAIQE
-1106 LKVMGGS
+1106 LKIMGGS

-1119 ALDYLIKNVFTV
+1119 ALDYLIRNVFTV

-1175 IGNADLTELQTISFL
+1175 IGNADITELQTISFL

-1213 VVRLTKKEIESLA
+1213 VIRLTKKEIESLA
-1226 PDLFY
+1226 PDLVF
-1231 TPPSPAG
+1231 TSPSPAG
-1238 VKRDVVFMIDGSR
+1238 VKRDVVFMVDGSR

-1259 IRNLIEQI
+1259 VRDLIERI

-1279 ISVVQFSDH
+1279 ISVVQFSEH
-1288 PRVEFLLNAYST
+1288 PHVEFLLNAHST

-1312 PHGGQQV
+1312 PQGGQQV

-1349 IVLSSRKSDDDLE
+1349 VILSSRKSDDDLE

-1377 VAKNMEP
+1377 VAKNVDP

-1411 KLLTPIETLTVDQ
+1411 KLLTPIETLTGDQ
-1424 IRRLL
+1424 IKRLL
-1429 GDVQP
+1429 GDVP
-1434 PVDVSGDEKD
+1434 PSVDISGDEKD
-1444 VVFLIDSSDNVRP
+1444 IVFLIDTSDSVRP

-1473 LEVGPNKV
+1473 LDVGPNKV

-1514 RLRGGSPVNA
+1514 RLRGGSPLNV
-1524 GKALDYVVKNYFI
+1524 GKALDYVVKSHFI

-1543 IEDGVPQHLVV
+1543 IEDGVPQHLIL
-1554 ILGDQSQDD
+1554 ILGDRSQDD
-1563 VNRPAT
+1563 VNRPANV
-1569 MITSTSIKPL
+1569 ITSTSIKPL

-1588 DQLQIITNDP
+1588 NQLQVITNDP

-1607 TGLQTLEKRVQS
+1607 TGLPTLEKKVQS
-1619 ILEEIPI
+1619 ILEELPIPT
-1626 FATESPGILG
+1626 TETPGFPG

-1657 DNFQEVLQFVY
+1657 ENFQEVLQFVY

-1700 YSTKSQILD
+1700 YSTKPQILD

-1714 IYKGGLVANTGAAI
+1714 VYKGGLVANTGAAI
-1728 KHIQANHFVKEAGS
+1728 RHIQAKHFVKEAGS

-1750 IAFIVTGGKSSDDGP
+1750 IAFLVTGGKSSDDGP

-1770 IAQKGVKVFAVG
+1770 ITQKGVKVFAVG
-1782 VKNID
+1782 VRNID
-1787 LKEISRLASESATSF
+1787 LKEVSRLASESAMSF

-1827 KLCLGAADITR
+1827 KLCPGTADVTR
-1838 DCDLDVIIGFDVT
+1838 DCDLDVILGFDVS

-1879 MQKISCTGNQAPN
+1879 MQRISCTGNQEPN

-1901 QGGAVDG
+1901 RGGPVEG

-1925 RTRGPYF
+1925 RTQGPYF
-1932 LRADTLRSYLNKFR
+1932 LTTDTLRSYLSKFR
-1946 SSPSGSTKVIIHFT
+1946 SSPAGSTKVIIHFT
-1960 DGADDSIDQLEA
+1960 DGVDDSIEELEA
-1972 ASSTLH
+1972 TSSTLH
-1978 TEGVNA
+1978 AEGVNA
-1984 LIFVGLDRVSNFDKV
+1984 LIFVGLDRVSDFDRV

-2136 EKGYTG
+2136 EKGYSG

-2148 AKGERGERGDRG
+2148 VKGERGERGDRG
-2160 LRGDPGDSGVDNTQ
+2160 LRGDPGDSGADNTQ
-2174 RGSRGQKGEIGPMG
+2174 RGTRGQRGEIGQMG
-2188 ETGPVGL
+2188 EPGPVGL
-2195 EGQDGGV
+2195 DGQDGEV
-2202 GRKGMTGRRGPIG
+2202 GRQGMAGRRGPIG
-2215 VKGTKGA
+2215 VKGTKGSP
-2222 LGQPGPAGE
+2222 GQAGPAGE

-2273 IGPLGRKGEP
+2273 IGPLGLKGEP

-2289 GPNGQQGPR
+2289 GANGQQGPR
-2298 GELGDDGRDGIGGPG
+2298 GEMGDDGRDGIGGPG
-2313 PKGRKGDRGFIGYPG
+2313 PKGRKGERGFIGYPG

-2335 RGGAGG
+2335 RGVAGG

-2352 NAGEPGIPGQKG
+2352 NSGEPGTPGQKG

-2370 PSGLKGEKGES
+2370 PSGLKGDKGES

-2393 KCPCCYGPKECPV
+2393 KCREYLSPKECPV

-2466 RFSDSRK
+2466 RFADARK

-2492 HSLETAMSFVARNT
+2492 RSLETAMSFVARNT

-2524 NGDTRASPQ
+2524 NGDTRASQQ

-2555 DPVLSRALEINNTA
+2555 DPVLTRALEINNTA
-2569 VGHAFIL
+2569 VGHAIVL
-2576 PTSSSQLND
+2576 PTSSSQLNE
-2585 TIRRLLT
+2585 TIQRLLT

-2600 DPDPVC
+2600 DPDPIC

-2621 PTDVDTDIAFIMDS
+2621 PTDIDTDIAFIMDS

-2650 ISHLISNLEISSEPK
+2650 ISHLVSNLEISSEPK
-2665 LSEHHARVAVLQQA
+2665 ISQHHARVAVLQQA
-2679 PYEYVTN
+2679 PYEYETN
-2686 SSFPPVKI
+2686 SSFPPVKT
-2694 ELSLTDYG
+2694 EFSLTDYE
-2702 SKEKISNYLHNQMSQ
+2702 SKEKIINYLHNQMTQ
-2717 LHGTRA
+2717 LHGTKA
-2723 MGSAIEHTMAHIFES
+2723 IGSAIKHTMAHVFES

-2743 DLKVMVLMMTGKVN
+2743 DIKVIVLMMTGKVN
-2757 KQELEHLQKAII
+2757 KQELEYLQKIVTG
-2769 DAKCKGYFF
+2769 AKCKGYFF
-2778 VVLSIGSKVN
+2778 VVLGIGRKVDVKN
-2788 AKDIYSLASEP
+2788 IYSLASEP
-2799 NDVFFKLISK
+2799 NDVFFKLVDK
-2809 PEELHEEPLLRF
+2809 PGELHEEPLLRF

-2826 SFIRSKFAFQLS
+2826 SFIRSDFAFNLS

-2845 EWLQSDQQ
+2845 EWLQNDQQ
-2853 AKSQSPRH
+2853 AKSQSPGH
-2861 TGHKA
+2861 TGQRA
-2866 VYVASN
+2866 VYVAPNVTMSR
-2872 ATISHTLSASAT
+2872 TPSASSST
-2884 ISESIK
+2884 VTVSIK
-2890 PVVSTN
+2890 PAAGTN
-2896 THARTTTASTTTA
+2896 TRTRTTTAGTTAQSRATDQTTA
-2909 STKPVASTT
+2909 STVVQVNASTTMVQASTT
-2918 ARVRTTTAST
+2918 A
-2928 TAQTRATEQT
+2928 
-2938 TGSTMIQVNTTAQ
+2938 
-2951 SSASTGAHAKDATAQ
+2951 
-2966 SSASTGAHAKAATA
+2966 
-2980 QSSASTGAHAKAAT
+2980 
-2994 AQSSAS
+2994 
-3000 TGAHAKVT
+3000 HAKV
-3008 AAQSSASTGAH
+3008 AGR
-3019 AKVTAA
+3019 
-3025 QSSASTGAHAKDAT
+3025 AT
-3039 AQSST
+3039 ANATVAVS
-3044 SSGAHAKTTSHSTTT
+3044 

-3065 SAKAQEIQITDV
+3065 AKSHDIQITDV
-3077 TENSARL
+3077 TETSARL
-3084 RWASPEAQSSYAFDI
+3084 RWASPEPHSAYTFEISIAA
-3099 TVTLAHDHSL
+3099 AHDHSL
-3109 VQKQNLTGTEHVIQG
+3109 VQNQNLTGTEHIIRG
-3124 LRSGQKYLVVI
+3124 LKSGQKYLVVI

-3148 GTFSTKTSAQ
+3148 GTFSTKTPAQ
-3158 PEVSLAN
+3158 PKVSVAN
-3165 MMLNAEPLEGPES
+3165 MMLNTEPLEGPES
-3178 DWPDPCL
+3178 P
-3185 LDFDMGMQCKD
+3185 
-3196 YQIVWFFDYKNKICS
+3196 
-3211 QGWYGGCGGNAN
+3211 
-3223 RFEAEAECISKCL
+3223 
-3236 KPPAAEK
+3236 AEK
-3243 AMQQPPL
+3243 TMQQPAL

-3255 SVMDTCQLQKDEGT
+3255 SVMDICRLQKEEGT
-3269 CRDFVLKWYY
+3269 CRNFVLKWYY
-3279 DPKTKSCAR
+3279 DPATKSCAR

-3297 ENRFNTQKECEKV
+3297 DNRFNTQKECEKF
-3310 CVSGNISPGM
+3310 CVPGNINSG
-3320 VAAIGT
+3320 VVTTIGT

>member
-1 MKMRKHQHLPFVA
+1 MRKHRHLPLVA
-14 IFCLF
+14 MFCLLL
-19 ISGFRLV
+19 SGFGSV
-26 HAQQQA
+26 GAQQQA
-32 AVKTVAVADIIF
+32 
-44 LVDSSWSIGK
+44 
-54 EHFQLVREFL
+54 
-64 YDVVKALDVGGNDF
+64 
-78 RFALVQFSGNPRTE
+78 
-92 FQLNTYPSTRDVL
+92 
-105 SHIAN
+105 
-110 MSYMGGDTKT
+110 
-120 GKGLEYLIENHLT
+120 
-133 EAAGSRAGEGVPQV
+133 
-147 IIVLTDGQSQDD
+147 
-159 VSLPSSVLKSAHV
+159 
-172 NMFAVGVQDAVEGE
+172 
-186 LKEIASEPFKLHLF
+186 
-200 NLENFTALH
+200 
-209 GIVGDLVASVH
+209 
-220 SSMPPEK
+220 
-227 AGAKGLVKDITA
+227 A

-253 NIGSVNF
+253 NIGGVNF
-260 QAIRDFLVNLIESL
+260 PAIRDFLVNLIEIL
-274 RVGAQHIHIGVVQYS
+274 RVGAQQIHIGVVQYS
-289 DEPRTEFAL
+289 DQPRTEFAL
-298 NSYPTKA
+298 NSYSTKA
-305 EVLDAVKALSFRGGE
+305 DVLDAVKALSFRGGE

-373 ASIFSFSIGVLN
+373 AGIFSFSIGVLN

-400 AFTALDIRNLDAL
+400 AYTALDIRNLDAL
-413 RDLILPN
+413 RELLLPN

-431 EAPTIVTE
+431 AAPTIVTE

-454 STALGTAPFN
+454 STALGAAPFN
-464 SIRDFVAKIV
+464 AIRDFVAKIV

-496 PEFYFNTHQSRKD
+496 PEFYFNTHQTRKD
-509 VMANVKRMKPM
+509 VMANVRKMKLM
-520 GGTALNTGSALDFV
+520 GGTTLNTGSALDFV
-534 RQNFFTS
+534 RNNFFTS
-541 AAGCRMEEGV
+541 AAGCRIEEGV

-572 EMKRNRIVILAI
+572 EMKRNRIVTLAI
-584 GSKNADLAE
+584 GSRNADLTE

-620 EVLSPIRTLSGGLI
+620 EVLSPIRTLSGGVLV
-634 IQEPPSVQVTKRD
+634 QEPSPVQVTKRD

-656 NVGNANFPYV
+656 NVGNANFPFV

-700 LYSYQTKPDIIQ
+700 LYSYQTKSDIIQ
-712 RLGQLRPQGGS
+712 RLGQLRPKGGS

-738 FTEAGGSRINDQVP
+738 FTEAGGSRINEQVP
-752 QVLVLVTAG
+752 QVLVLVMAG
-761 RSADPF
+761 SSADPF

-781 FAVGVRSADKAELEQ
+781 FAVGVRNADKAELEQ

-807 DDFSDLAA
+807 DDFSALAA

-834 VPLTPTES
+834 VPLAPTES
-842 KKDILFLIDGSAN
+842 KKDVLFLIDGSAN

-876 GSDATRVAV
+876 GPDATRVAV

-891 IQVEFDFAELPSKQD
+891 IQVEFDFAEYPSKQD
-906 MLLKVKRM
+906 MLVKVKRM

-949 QFLVLLAAGRST
+949 QFLVLLVAGRST
-961 DDVEQPS
+961 DDVEEPS
-968 DALKQAGVVTFAIRA
+968 DVLKQAGVVTFGIKA
-983 KNADLVELEK
+983 KNADPVQLER
-993 IVYAPQFILNVDSL
+993 IVYAPQFLLNVESL
-1007 PRISELQPNIVNL
+1007 QRISELQPSIVNL
-1020 LKTIQHQPTVDE
+1020 LRTVQLQPTVVE

-1071 DKVRVAVA
+1071 DRVRVAVA
-1079 QYSNVIQPEFLL
+1079 QYSNTIQPEFLL

-1097 ADLINAIQE
+1097 ADLISAIQQ
-1106 LKVMGGS
+1106 LKLMGGS

-1200 SQLDTVQQVVSNR
+1200 SQLDSVQQVVSNR
-1213 VVRLTKKEIESLA
+1213 VIRLTKQEIESLA
-1226 PDLFY
+1226 PDLVF
-1231 TPPSPAG
+1231 TSPSPAG
-1238 VKRDVVFMIDGSR
+1238 VKRDIVFLVDGSR

-1259 IRNLIEQI
+1259 IRDLIGRI
-1267 VNNLDVGFDTTR
+1267 VNNLDVGIDTTR
-1279 ISVVQFSDH
+1279 ISVVQFSEH
-1288 PRVEFLLNAYST
+1288 PHVEFLLNTHST
-1300 KDEVQSA
+1300 KDEVQNA
-1307 VRRLR
+1307 VRQLR
-1312 PHGGQQV
+1312 SKGGQLV

-1349 IVLSSRKSDDDLE
+1349 VILSSRRSDDDFE

-1368 KQVGVAPMV
+1368 KQVGVAPMMI
-1377 VAKNMEP
+1377 AKNVDTD
-1384 EEMVQI
+1384 EMIQI
-1390 SLSPDYVFQV
+1390 SLSPEYIFQV

-1434 PVDVSGDEKD
+1434 PIDVSGDEKD
-1444 VVFLIDSSDNVRP
+1444 IVFLIDSSDSVRP

-1481 RIGVVQFSNNVFPE
+1481 RIGVVQFSNGVFPE

-1502 SKNAVLQAIRRL
+1502 SKNAVLEAIRRL
-1514 RLRGGSPVNA
+1514 RLRGGSPLNA
-1524 GKALDYVVKNYFI
+1524 GKALDFVVKNYFI

-1554 ILGDQSQDD
+1554 ILGDRSQDD
-1563 VNRPAT
+1563 VNRPARV
-1569 MITSTSIKPL
+1569 ITSTNIKPL

-1598 ERVLVVQDF
+1598 GRVLVVQDF
-1607 TGLQTLEKRVQS
+1607 TGLSTLEQRVQN
-1619 ILEEIPI
+1619 ILDELPIP
-1626 FATESPGILG
+1626 TTDSPGPFL
-1636 PGGKKQADIV
+1636 PVGKKQADIV

-1700 YSTKSQILD
+1700 HSTKAQILD
-1709 AINKV
+1709 AISKV
-1714 IYKGGLVANTGAAI
+1714 IYKGGRVANTGAAI
-1728 KHIQANHFVKEAGS
+1728 KHIQERHFVKEAGS

-1750 IAFIVTGGKSSDDGP
+1750 IAFIVTGGKSTDDAP
-1765 SASLE
+1765 RASLE
-1770 IAQKGVKVFAVG
+1770 ITQKGVKVFAVG
-1782 VKNID
+1782 VRNID
-1787 LKEISRLASESATSF
+1787 LKEVSQVASESAMSF
-1802 RASTAQELS
+1802 RVSTAQELS

-1827 KLCLGAADITR
+1827 RLCPGTTDVTR
-1838 DCDLDVIIGFDVT
+1838 DCDLDVIIGFDVS
-1851 DVGPGQNIFNSQRGL
+1851 DVGPGQSIFSSQRGL
-1866 ESRVESVLNRITQ
+1866 ESRVESVLNRLTQ

-1901 QGGAVDG
+1901 QGGPVEG
-1908 LDFSEYQ
+1908 LDFSEYR
-1915 PELFERFQGM
+1915 PELLERFLDM
-1925 RTRGPYF
+1925 RTRGPYY
-1932 LRADTLRSYLNKFR
+1932 LRADTLRSYLSKFR

-1960 DGADDSIDQLEA
+1960 DGVDEPINQLEA

-1978 TEGVNA
+1978 SEGVNA
-1984 LIFVGLDRVSNFDKV
+1984 LIFVGLDRVTNFDRL

-2052 VPGPIGPKGA
+2052 VPGPIGPKGV

-2082 PPGVNGTQGFQG
+2082 PPGMNGTQGFQG

-2136 EKGYTG
+2136 EKGYSG

-2148 AKGERGERGDRG
+2148 VKGERGERGDRG
-2160 LRGDPGDSGVDNTQ
+2160 LRGDPGDSGADNTQ

-2188 ETGPVGL
+2188 DPGPAGL

-2202 GRKGMTGRRGPIG
+2202 GRKGMAGRRGPIG
-2215 VKGTKGA
+2215 VKGTKGSP
-2222 LGQPGPAGE
+2222 GQAGPAGE

-2242 QLGTPGI
+2242 QVGTPGI

-2255 PGPRAGGGPPGT
+2255 PGPRAGSGPPG
-2267 PGERGR
+2267 PAGERGR

-2283 GNPGPK
+2283 GNPGLK
-2289 GPNGQQGPR
+2289 GPNGQPGPR
-2298 GELGDDGRDGIGGPG
+2298 GEMGDDGRDGIGGPG
-2313 PKGRKGDRGFIGYPG
+2313 PKGRKGERGFIGYAG

-2335 RGGAGG
+2335 RGVAGG

-2352 NAGEPGIPGQKG
+2352 NAGQPGIPGQKG
-2364 EVGYPG
+2364 EIGYPG

-2466 RFSDSRK
+2466 RFADARK

-2492 HSLETAMSFVARNT
+2492 RSLETAMSFVARNT

-2544 GVMPVFLTSRQ
+2544 GVVPVFLTSRQ
-2555 DPVLSRALEINNTA
+2555 DAVLARALEINNTA
-2569 VGHAFIL
+2569 VGHAIVL
-2576 PTSSSQLND
+2576 PTSGSQLNE
-2585 TIRRLLT
+2585 TIQRLLT

-2600 DPDPVC
+2600 DPHPSC
-2606 GFGSQRPVFRDRRAA
+2606 GIGGQRPAFRDRRAA
-2621 PTDVDTDIAFIMDS
+2621 PTDVDTDIAFILDS

-2642 QFNEMKKY
+2642 QFSEMRKY
-2650 ISHLISNLEISSEPK
+2650 ISHLVTNLEISSEPK
-2665 LSEHHARVAVLQQA
+2665 VSQHHARVAVLQQA
-2679 PYEYVTN
+2679 PYEYETN
-2686 SSFPPVKI
+2686 SSFPPVKT
-2694 ELSLTDYG
+2694 EFSLTDYA
-2702 SKEKISNYLHNQMSQ
+2702 SKEKIINYLHNQMTQ

-2723 MGSAIEHTMAHIFES
+2723 LGSAIEHTIAHVFES

-2743 DLKVMVLMMTGKVN
+2743 DLKVIVLMMTGKVN
-2757 KQELEHLQKAII
+2757 KKELEHLQRVVIN
-2769 DAKCKGYFF
+2769 AKCKGYFF
-2778 VVLSIGSKVN
+2778 VILGIGRKVN
-2788 AKDIYSLASEP
+2788 AKNIYSLASEP
-2799 NDVFFKLISK
+2799 NDVFFKLVDK
-2809 PEELHEEPLLRF
+2809 PGELHEEPLLRF
-2821 GRLLP
+2821 GTLLP
-2826 SFIRSKFAFQLS
+2826 SFIRSEFAFYLS
-2838 PELRKQC
+2838 PEIRKQC
-2845 EWLQSDQQ
+2845 EWFQNGQQ
-2853 AKSQSPRH
+2853 AQSQHPVL
-2861 TGHKA
+2861 TGQKA
-2866 VYVASN
+2866 VFVAPN
-2872 ATISHTLSASAT
+2872 ATITQTFTASTTVSAT
-2884 ISESIK
+2884 IK
-2890 PVVSTN
+2890 PVAS
-2896 THARTTTASTTTA
+2896 THARTTPASTTTQA
-2909 STKPVASTT
+2909 
-2918 ARVRTTTAST
+2918 
-2928 TAQTRATEQT
+2928 RATET
-2938 TGSTMIQVNTTAQ
+2938 TPA
-2951 SSASTGAHAKDATAQ
+2951 SSVVRGNATAQ
-2966 SSASTGAHAKAATA
+2966 GAAGATAHAKASGRAATNATA
-2980 QSSASTGAHAKAAT
+2980 
-2994 AQSSAS
+2994 
-3000 TGAHAKVT
+3000 T
-3008 AAQSSASTGAH
+3008 AA
-3019 AKVTAA
+3019 
-3025 QSSASTGAHAKDAT
+3025 
-3039 AQSST
+3039 
-3044 SSGAHAKTTSHSTTT
+3044 
-3059 GGRRRQ
+3059 GGRRRH
-3065 SAKAQEIQITDV
+3065 SAKTHDIQITDV
-3077 TENSARL
+3077 TESSARL
-3084 RWASPEAQSSYAFDI
+3084 RWASPEPHNTFDV

-3109 VQKQNLTGTEHVIQG
+3109 VQRQNLTGTEHVIRG
-3124 LRSGQKYLVVI
+3124 LRSGQKYIVVI

-3148 GTFSTKTSAQ
+3148 GSFSTKTPAQ
-3158 PEVSLAN
+3158 PQVSLAN
-3165 MMLNAEPLEGPES
+3165 MMLNTEPLEGPES
-3178 DWPDPCL
+3178 
-3185 LDFDMGMQCKD
+3185 
-3196 YQIVWFFDYKNKICS
+3196 
-3211 QGWYGGCGGNAN
+3211 
-3223 RFEAEAECISKCL
+3223 
-3236 KPPAAEK
+3236 
-3243 AMQQPPL
+3243 
-3250 EKRLS
+3250 
-3255 SVMDTCQLQKDEGT
+3255 VMDICRLQKDEGT
-3269 CRDFVLKWYY
+3269 CRNFVLKWYY
-3279 DPKTKSCAR
+3279 DPETKSCAR

-3297 ENRFNTQKECEKV
+3297 ENRFNTQKECEKL
-3310 CVSGNISPGM
+3310 CIPGTINPG
-3320 VAAIGT
+3320 VVTTIGT

>member
-1 MKMRKHQHLPFVA
+1 MRKHRHLPFVA
-14 IFCLF
+14 LFCLLLP
-19 ISGFRLV
+19 GFCPVR
-26 HAQQQA
+26 AQQQA
-32 AVKTVAVADIIF
+32 
-44 LVDSSWSIGK
+44 
-54 EHFQLVREFL
+54 
-64 YDVVKALDVGGNDF
+64 
-78 RFALVQFSGNPRTE
+78 
-92 FQLNTYPSTRDVL
+92 
-105 SHIAN
+105 
-110 MSYMGGDTKT
+110 
-120 GKGLEYLIENHLT
+120 
-133 EAAGSRAGEGVPQV
+133 
-147 IIVLTDGQSQDD
+147 
-159 VSLPSSVLKSAHV
+159 
-172 NMFAVGVQDAVEGE
+172 
-186 LKEIASEPFKLHLF
+186 
-200 NLENFTALH
+200 
-209 GIVGDLVASVH
+209 
-220 SSMPPEK
+220 
-227 AGAKGLVKDITA
+227 
-239 QESADLIFLIDGSN
+239 
-253 NIGSVNF
+253 
-260 QAIRDFLVNLIESL
+260 
-274 RVGAQHIHIGVVQYS
+274 
-289 DEPRTEFAL
+289 
-298 NSYPTKA
+298 
-305 EVLDAVKALSFRGGE
+305 
-320 EANTGAALEFVVENL
+320 
-335 FTQAGGSR
+335 
-343 IEEAVPQILVL
+343 
-354 ISGGESSD
+354 
-362 DIREGLLAVKQ
+362 
-373 ASIFSFSIGVLN
+373 
-385 ADSAELQQIATDGSF
+385 
-400 AFTALDIRNLDAL
+400 
-413 RDLILPN
+413 
-420 IVGVAQRLILL
+420 
-431 EAPTIVTE
+431 

-454 STALGTAPFN
+454 STALGAAPFN

-496 PEFYFNTHQSRKD
+496 PEFYFNTHQSKKD
-509 VMANVKRMKPM
+509 VMTNVRRMKLM

-534 RQNFFTS
+534 RTNFFTS
-541 AAGCRMEEGV
+541 AAGCRVEEGV
-551 LPMLVLITGGKSRD
+551 LPMLVLVTGGKSMD

-572 EMKRNRIVILAI
+572 EMKRNRIVTLAV
-584 GSKNADLAE
+584 GSRNADLAE

-605 NPNDF
+605 NPEDF

-620 EVLSPIRTLSGGLI
+620 QVLSPIRTLSGGLI
-634 IQEPPSVQVTKRD
+634 VQEPPS
-647 IIFLLDGSL
+647 
-656 NVGNANFPYV
+656 
-666 RDFVATL
+666 
-673 VNYLDVG
+673 
-680 SDKIRVGLVQF
+680 
-691 SDTPKTEFS
+691 
-700 LYSYQTKPDIIQ
+700 
-712 RLGQLRPQGGS
+712 
-723 VLNTGSALNF
+723 
-733 VLSNH
+733 
-738 FTEAGGSRINDQVP
+738 
-752 QVLVLVTAG
+752 
-761 RSADPF
+761 
-767 LQVSNELA
+767 
-775 RAGVLT
+775 
-781 FAVGVRSADKAELEQ
+781 
-796 IAFNPRMVYFM
+796 
-807 DDFSDLAA
+807 
-815 LPQELNKPI
+815 
-824 TTYVSGGVEE
+824 
-834 VPLTPTES
+834 ES
-842 KKDILFLIDGSAN
+842 KKDVLFLIDGSAN

-876 GSDATRVAV
+876 GADATRVAV

-891 IQVEFDFAELPSKQD
+891 VQVEFDFAEYTSKQD

-949 QFLVLLAAGRST
+949 QFLVLLAAGRSA
-961 DDVEQPS
+961 DDVEEPS
-968 DALKQAGVVTFAIRA
+968 DVLKQTGVVTFAIKA
-983 KNADLVELEK
+983 KNADLAELER
-993 IVYAPQFILNVDSL
+993 IVYSPQFIVNVESL
-1007 PRISELQPNIVNL
+1007 PRISEYQPNIVNL
-1020 LKTIQHQPTVDE
+1020 LKTVQLQPTVVE

-1064 ESLDIGR
+1064 ESLDVGR
-1071 DKVRVAVA
+1071 DKVRVAVV
-1079 QYSNVIQPEFLL
+1079 QYSNIIQPEFLL

-1097 ADLINAIQE
+1097 ADLISAIQE

-1119 ALDYLIKNVFTV
+1119 ALDYLIRNVFTV

-1200 SQLDTVQQVVSNR
+1200 SQLDSVQQVVSNR
-1213 VVRLTKKEIESLA
+1213 VIRLTKKEIESLA
-1226 PDLFY
+1226 PDLVF
-1231 TPPSPAG
+1231 TSPSPAG
-1238 VKRDVVFMIDGSR
+1238 VKRDVVFMVDGSR
-1251 YAAQEFYL
+1251 HAAQEFYL
-1259 IRNLIEQI
+1259 VRDLIGRI
-1267 VNNLDVGFDTTR
+1267 VSNLDVGIDTTR
-1279 ISVVQFSDH
+1279 ISVVQFSEH
-1288 PRVEFLLNAYST
+1288 PHVEFLLNTHST

-1307 VRRLR
+1307 VRQLR
-1312 PHGGQQV
+1312 SKGGQQV

-1349 IVLSSRKSDDDLE
+1349 IILSSRKSDDDFE
-1362 YPSLQV
+1362 SPSLQV
-1368 KQVGVAPMV
+1368 KQVGVAPMM
-1377 VAKNMEP
+1377 VAKNVDT

-1424 IRRLL
+1424 IRQLL

-1434 PVDVSGDEKD
+1434 PIDISGEEKD
-1444 VVFLIDSSDNVRP
+1444 IVFLIDSSDSVRP

-1514 RLRGGSPVNA
+1514 RLRGGSPLNA

-1537 KSAGSR
+1537 RSAGSR

-1554 ILGDQSQDD
+1554 ILGDRSQDD
-1563 VNRPAT
+1563 VNRPANV
-1569 MITSTSIKPL
+1569 ITSTNIKPL

-1588 DQLQIITNDP
+1588 DQLQIITSDP

-1607 TGLQTLEKRVQS
+1607 TGLSTLEKRVQN
-1619 ILEEIPI
+1619 ILEELPVPTTEIPGP
-1626 FATESPGILG
+1626 FL

-1700 YSTKSQILD
+1700 HSTKPQILD

-1714 IYKGGLVANTGAAI
+1714 IYKGGRVANTGAAI
-1728 KHIQANHFVKEAGS
+1728 KHIQERHFVKEAGS

-1750 IAFIVTGGKSSDDGP
+1750 IAFIVTGGRSTDDGP
-1765 SASLE
+1765 RASQE
-1770 IAQKGVKVFAVG
+1770 ITQKGVKVFAVG
-1782 VKNID
+1782 VRNID
-1787 LKEISRLASESATSF
+1787 LKEVSMLASESATSF

-1827 KLCLGAADITR
+1827 KLCPGVTEVTR
-1838 DCDLDVIIGFDVT
+1838 DCDLDVILGFDVT
-1851 DVGPGQNIFNSQRGL
+1851 DVGPGQNIFNSQRAL

-1879 MQKISCTGNQAPN
+1879 MQRISCTGNQAPN
-1892 VRVAIMAQA
+1892 VRVAVMAQA
-1901 QGGAVDG
+1901 QGGPVEG

-1915 PELFERFQGM
+1915 PELFERFRDM
-1925 RTRGPYF
+1925 RGRGPYV
-1932 LRADTLRSYLNKFR
+1932 LTADTLSSYLSKFR
-1946 SSPSGSTKVIIHFT
+1946 SSPSGSAKVIIHFT
-1960 DGADDSIDQLEA
+1960 DGADAPIDQLET

-1978 TEGVNA
+1978 AEGVSA
-1984 LIFVGLDRVSNFDKV
+1984 LIFVGLDRVSNFDRV

-2052 VPGPIGPKGA
+2052 VPGPIGPKGV
-2062 TGDLGYGGY
+2062 TGDLGYAGY

-2136 EKGYTG
+2136 EKGYSG

-2148 AKGERGERGDRG
+2148 VKGERGERGDRG
-2160 LRGDPGDSGVDNTQ
+2160 LRGDPGDSGADNTQ

-2188 ETGPVGL
+2188 EPGL
-2195 EGQDGGV
+2195 PGLKGQDGGV
-2202 GRKGMTGRRGPIG
+2202 GRKGMTGRRGQIG

-2222 LGQPGPAGE
+2222 PGQAGPAGE

-2273 IGPLGRKGEP
+2273 IGPLGQKGEP

-2289 GPNGQQGPR
+2289 GPNGQPGPR
-2298 GELGDDGRDGIGGPG
+2298 GEMGDDGRDGIGGPG
-2313 PKGRKGDRGFIGYPG
+2313 PKGRKGERGFVGYPG

-2335 RGGAGG
+2335 RGVAGG

-2352 NAGEPGIPGQKG
+2352 DAGEPGAPGQKG
-2364 EVGYPG
+2364 EIGYPG
-2370 PSGLKGEKGES
+2370 PSGLKGDRGES

-2414 IDTSSGVVR
+2414 IDTSSGVGR

-2451 RVALVTYNNEVTTEI
+2451 RVALVTYNSEVTTEI
-2466 RFSDSRK
+2466 RFADARK

-2492 HSLETAMSFVARNT
+2492 RSLETAMSFVARNT

-2544 GVMPVFLTSRQ
+2544 GVVPVFLTSRQ
-2555 DPVLSRALEINNTA
+2555 DAVLSRALEINNTA
-2569 VGHAFIL
+2569 VGHAIVL
-2576 PTSSSQLND
+2576 PTSGSQLNE
-2585 TIRRLLT
+2585 TILRLLT

-2600 DPDPVC
+2600 DPNPIC
-2606 GFGSQRPVFRDRRAA
+2606 GAVTQRLGFRDRRAA

-2642 QFNEMKKY
+2642 QFSEMKKY
-2650 ISHLISNLEISSEPK
+2650 ISHLVSNLEISSEPK
-2665 LSEHHARVAVLQQA
+2665 VSQHHARVAVLQQA
-2679 PYEYVTN
+2679 PYEHEAN
-2686 SSFPPVKI
+2686 SSFPPVKT
-2694 ELSLTDYG
+2694 EFSLTDYG
-2702 SKEKISNYLHNQMSQ
+2702 SKEKIMNYLHNQMTQ
-2717 LHGTRA
+2717 LQGTRA
-2723 MGSAIEHTMAHIFES
+2723 LGSAIEHTIAHVFES

-2743 DLKVMVLMMTGKVN
+2743 DLRVIVLMMTGKVD
-2757 KQELEHLQKAII
+2757 KQELEYLQRVVTS
-2769 DAKCKGYFF
+2769 AKCKGYFF
-2778 VVLSIGSKVN
+2778 VVLGIGRKVN
-2788 AKDIYSLASEP
+2788 AKNIYGLASEP
-2799 NDVFFKLISK
+2799 TDVFFKLVDK
-2809 PEELHEEPLLRF
+2809 PGELHEEPLLRF
-2821 GRLLP
+2821 GRLMP
-2826 SFIRSKFAFQLS
+2826 SFIRSDFAFYLS
-2838 PELRKQC
+2838 PEIRKQC
-2845 EWLQSDQQ
+2845 EWFQNDQQ
-2853 AKSQSPRH
+2853 ARSQHPVH
-2861 TGHKA
+2861 TGQKA
-2866 VYVASN
+2866 VYAAPN
-2872 ATISHTLSASAT
+2872 ATLSRTLSTTLSAT
-2884 ISESIK
+2884 IK
-2890 PVVSTN
+2890 PAAS
-2896 THARTTTASTTTA
+2896 THARTTTASTTAQSRASEQSTA
-2909 STKPVASTT
+2909 SAALPASSTAASTT
-2918 ARVRTTTAST
+2918 TT
-2928 TAQTRATEQT
+2928 
-2938 TGSTMIQVNTTAQ
+2938 
-2951 SSASTGAHAKDATAQ
+2951 
-2966 SSASTGAHAKAATA
+2966 HAKAAA
-2980 QSSASTGAHAKAAT
+2980 RANANAT
-2994 AQSSAS
+2994 A
-3000 TGAHAKVT
+3000 
-3008 AAQSSASTGAH
+3008 
-3019 AKVTAA
+3019 
-3025 QSSASTGAHAKDAT
+3025 
-3039 AQSST
+3039 
-3044 SSGAHAKTTSHSTTT
+3044 

-3065 SAKAQEIQITDV
+3065 GAKAQDIQITDV
-3077 TENSARL
+3077 TESSARL
-3084 RWASPEAQSSYAFDI
+3084 RWASPEPHQAFDI
-3099 TVTLAHDHSL
+3099 TVTSAHDHSL
-3109 VQKQNLTGTEHVIQG
+3109 VQRQNLTGTEHVLRG
-3124 LRSGQKYLVVI
+3124 LRSGQKYVVVV
-3135 TGYQKSQPKVTYT
+3135 TGYQKSQPRVTYT
-3148 GTFSTKTSAQ
+3148 GTFTTKASVQTK
-3158 PEVSLAN
+3158 VSLAN
-3165 MMLNAEPLEGPES
+3165 MMLNTEPLEGPES

-3196 YQIVWFFDYKNKICS
+3196 YQIVWFFDYKHKFCS

-3236 KPPAAEK
+3236 KPSAAEK
-3243 AMQQPPL
+3243 AMQQPLL
-3250 EKRLS
+3250 EKRLPS
-3255 SVMDTCQLQKDEGT
+3255 AMDICQLQKDEGT
-3269 CRDFVLKWYY
+3269 CRTFVLKWHY
-3279 DPKTKSCAR
+3279 DPKTRSCAR

-3297 ENRFNTQKECEKV
+3297 ENRFNTQKECEKL
-3310 CVSGNISPGM
+3310 CIPGNINPG
-3320 VAAIGT
+3320 VVTTIGT